1 MKKLFALLLALTMTF
16 QLAQPVW
23 AETVATEPTQTTQTP
38 KEPEET
44 VPESTE
50 PETTEPAVPAQT
62 EAPETTAP
70 ETTEASVPESEEPQ
84 PAADPSAE
92 DVPVPQS
99 DSTGTCGESLTWTL
113 AGGTLTISGSGAMT
127 DYGESNTAPW
137 YSGREQ
143 ITAVVVDR
151 GVTGIGAYAF
161 YGCVNLID
169 ITLPEGLTAIGQYA
183 FTGCSNLGRV
193 EILSGM
199 TTLGS
204 SAFEESGVTEVVLP
218 EGLKTIEYGAFASC
232 ANLRSV
238 SLPSTLENLKS
249 CAFWQCSALTAI
261 TLPQSIRNM
270 EYNCFGRCS
279 SLTEIEIPSQLT
291 TIEAYVFD
299 GCTALKSVTMQE
311 GLKVIRDSAFR
322 GCEALSQI
330 HLPESITELG
340 GGAFS
345 GCKNLT
351 TVNLPQGITKI
362 PSNLFSGCGSLTAIT
377 IPDSVFTIGY
387 SAFSGC
393 SSLEAVEIP
402 TGVSAIGS
410 YAFSRCTSLTEMVI
424 PEGVSGIAD
433 NTFYNCTAL
442 KWVDIPVGVSTIG
455 SYAFS
460 GCEALSQI
468 HLPESITE
476 LGEYAFSDCKNLTTV
491 NLPQGITKIPKALF
505 LNCSSLE
512 AVEIPTGVS
521 AIESSAFI
529 GCTSLTE
536 MVIPEG
542 VSKIGNR
549 TFYNCTS
556 LRQVTLPGGLTEVG
570 QEAFQNCS
578 ALEAIELPEKV
589 TTIGVSTFY
598 GCKML
603 KQITLPDSL
612 TEIGVQ
618 AFQNCSALEA
628 IKLPDK
634 LTSVGK
640 YAFFGCSS
648 LTEMV
653 IPEGVSQIG
662 YETFYNCT
670 SLRQVTLPSSLTEI
684 GQEAFQNCSAL
695 EAIELPDKLTS
706 VGNYTFSG
714 CKALERVDIPASVA
728 AIGESAFSGCAKLT
742 AITFGHRQEN
752 PLTIGEE
759 AFNVGYY
766 GDNVKTRIGVYSVR
780 GIHPAIQGYAWEKR
794 TVTYYNTET
803 IPLEAIAVHAQD
815 DAAEIEVGLPLT
827 FVAELTPFDTTEDP
841 VWSINPDNSTGTA
854 EITAEGVLTGLTP
867 GIVTVRAAAGS
878 DESVYGETQ
887 ISLLP
892 PTGEP
897 DSILVRTAVGAVD
910 EAQLGIPVQMQ
921 AVFQPGNVAD
931 KHVSWSVSNEKIAA
945 IDENGM
951 LTPLALGNVTVYA
964 ESDTYGVE
972 GSCVVKVL
980 RYIDSVTILRDGGTE
995 RTTLGVGEKLELTTL
1010 LTPADTTSDGVTWT
1024 VEEITGQAE
1033 LVTSYGRPVAL
1044 KGIAPGIVRVT
1055 ATAKDYAAVSD
1066 TVELTVTDTVVPYAL
1081 TDGSGNIYFDTATG
1095 TIVRSDNTVRN
1106 VSIPGA
1112 INGVDVTAI
1121 APYVF
1126 HDAGAETITAVSIP
1140 KSLRKIG
1147 SNAFS
1152 YCGKMVSLRFNRL
1165 GELETIGESAFRG
1178 CTALTSL
1185 AIPACVQTIENF
1197 AFSGCS
1203 SMESLRFASDS
1214 RLQSIGESAFIGCDA
1229 LSGVSLPEGLKTVGR
1244 TAFYDCD
1251 KMESLRVPDSVTSIG
1266 ENAFSYCDSLK
1277 SVTISGEMDLKKV
1290 LLNDTLDTLTLSGTF
1305 VQKAVSA
1312 RNVKLLDTITEVRDG
1327 AFEWQRIEQLILSQ
1341 NLKTIGAEAFE
1352 GTEITSVTLPEGIV
1366 SLGKRAFAEC
1376 SKLTTVNLPD
1386 SLQSIGQ
1393 DCFEGCSNL
1402 NILDLSSVPDTFVE
1416 RETKL
1421 DDRGVVPPVLVRATG
1436 GKVSGSWWAKSV
1448 EGNYDSEVAFVY
1460 WSNGS
1465 YYLAPESSGRFMLVY
1480 RDEYTGA
1487 QGMKIAQARSGLVIR
1502 PSDVGYL
1509 TGGQSLQLSA
1519 YMMPENTAAQVTW
1532 SLGAGDEAYASLSQ
1546 TGLLKV
1552 SSGVNVTRQI
1562 TVTAL
1567 PKNGGDAAVLKLWL
1581 VPRTTGLEILRN
1593 GESVGS
1599 EVNADMA
1606 SAPSMTLTVR
1616 FQPEDAAPDVVWIS
1630 SDAKVADV
1638 DNGVVTFLKPGTAVI
1653 KAMATDGSKVSAQV
1667 KINVT
1672 YVDGAKKLTL
1682 TTDAA
1687 SLQPGQ
1693 TARLTLKGSGEIP
1706 ADMVSY
1712 TLQNDL
1718 GTVENG
1724 VFTAGEKPGA
1734 VTVTA
1739 AIQGDPLK
1747 RTASVKLT
1755 VTPLLVNKLEM
1766 EAHDDRFQME
1776 DQAGETLL
1784 IIDKQSAQGCS
1795 FPLTL
1800 SARDY
1805 RDEPMENYS
1814 VTYASTDTSIA
1825 TVTAKGVVTLKP
1837 GANGQCAIVAT
1848 VKDAGKATARLWISV
1863 RDYSPR
1869 LESSKLTLNT
1879 ALTDAAVSTGFVESY
1894 GNGVTGVSV
1903 TNDNRFTAGFAAS
1916 RLTLRPA
1923 APLPNGRYNLTVEAR
1938 CADGK
1943 TYSYALNLQ
1952 VKNVLPKVTVKQT
1965 ARLNLFCAGAETT
1978 LTVAAQGAEVE
1989 NVVLTDNTD
1998 FTVDWQDGTAL
2009 LRLSDSASP
2018 KPNTKAKLE
2027 IHLAGYAQPVIQNLS
2042 ISAGTTVP
2050 KLKLSTPASSLN
2062 TALNPEDLSARVQ
2075 ILEGTSLL
2083 DLSNATVWT
2092 DSALANV
2099 EKDGSDVVLTLRE
2112 PKAASVNLY
2121 IQDASWR
2128 QSVKLTH
2135 KLTVETKLPTLKPN
2149 GAINLNAY
2157 FTQITGSTELVL
2169 SQKNLTLEYVRFVP
2183 AAKAG
2188 TPARTESDKL
2198 TLTFDPAGNRV
2209 TAAAANPDNAPK
2221 AGTYS
2226 FTCTG
2231 VLPGGTEIPGGT
2243 LKITVGKALPK
2254 LKLSASSVKLNR
2266 FLAGQERAS
2275 VTASLSG
2282 FEGCEL
2288 AGFRELEQGLYSGLS
2303 FENGVITASLRDS
2316 NNLGGSYKLTPVV
2329 RHCATGQL
2337 VDLPAAVTLKVAAYN
2352 SDKLSMSL
2360 SAKGKLD
2367 TLDPE
2372 SAIVYTVTR
2381 LTNCQGSLTD
2391 LRLEGPDKDLFRAVL
2406 DSDSN
2411 RIHLTMVPGQTYAT
2425 NVTYQ
2430 VRFRLTVCGREI
2442 LSPVMKFK
2450 VTQTALKF
2458 AAMPVAPIYQAQTG
2472 PLTVR
2477 LTLTAPAG
2485 AAIGDIRLNEKTSAA
2500 FLEAIGGPEGFR
2512 ADPETLTLRFALP
2525 SPGNLRANSTYTV
2538 LLDITPK
2545 GNAENVKPTQVRL
2558 TVKVMK

>member
-1 MKKLFALLLALTMTF
+1 
-16 QLAQPVW
+16 
-23 AETVATEPTQTTQTP
+23 
-38 KEPEET
+38 
-44 VPESTE
+44 
-50 PETTEPAVPAQT
+50 
-62 EAPETTAP
+62 
-70 ETTEASVPESEEPQ
+70 
-84 PAADPSAE
+84 
-92 DVPVPQS
+92 
-99 DSTGTCGESLTWTL
+99 
-113 AGGTLTISGSGAMT
+113 
-127 DYGESNTAPW
+127 
-137 YSGREQ
+137 
-143 ITAVVVDR
+143 
-151 GVTGIGAYAF
+151 
-161 YGCVNLID
+161 
-169 ITLPEGLTAIGQYA
+169 
-183 FTGCSNLGRV
+183 
-193 EILSGM
+193 
-199 TTLGS
+199 
-204 SAFEESGVTEVVLP
+204 
-218 EGLKTIEYGAFASC
+218 
-232 ANLRSV
+232 
-238 SLPSTLENLKS
+238 
-249 CAFWQCSALTAI
+249 
-261 TLPQSIRNM
+261 M

-311 GLKVIRDSAFR
+311 GLKVIGREAFR

-340 GGAFS
+340 ESAFS

-433 NTFYNCTAL
+433 NTFYNCT
-442 KWVDIPVGVSTIG
+442 
-455 SYAFS
+455 
-460 GCEALSQI
+460 
-468 HLPESITE
+468 
-476 LGEYAFSDCKNLTTV
+476 
-491 NLPQGITKIPKALF
+491 
-505 LNCSSLE
+505 
-512 AVEIPTGVS
+512 
-521 AIESSAFI
+521 
-529 GCTSLTE
+529 
-536 MVIPEG
+536 
-542 VSKIGNR
+542 
-549 TFYNCTS
+549 S
-556 LRQVTLPGGLTEVG
+556 LRQVTLPSSLTEIG
-570 QEAFQNCS
+570 QEAFQNCA

-589 TTIGVSTFY
+589 TTIGASAFY

-612 TEIGVQ
+612 TEIGKQ
-618 AFQNCSALEA
+618 AFQDCASLQSVQLPDKLTSVGNYAFSGCSSLKAVEIPTGVTAIGFWAFNRCTSLTEMVIPEGVSKIGNGTFYNCTALRQVTLPDSLTEIGEQA
-628 IKLPDK
+628 FWYCASLQSVQLPDK

-640 YAFFGCSS
+640 YAFSGCSS

-684 GQEAFQNCSAL
+684 GEQAFRDCASLQSVQ
-695 EAIELPDKLTS
+695 LPDKLTS
-706 VGNYTFSG
+706 VGNYAFSG
-714 CKALERVDIPASVA
+714 CTALERVDIPASVS
-728 AIGESAFSGCAKLT
+728 AIGERAFSGCAKLT

-752 PLTIGEE
+752 PLTIGED
-759 AFNVGYY
+759 AFYVGYY
-766 GDNVKTRIGVYSVR
+766 GENVKTRIGVYSVR

-803 IPLEAIAVHAQD
+803 IPLEAIAIHAQD

-827 FVAELTPFDTTEDP
+827 FVAELTPFDTTDDL

-887 ISLLP
+887 ITLLS

-897 DSILVRTAVGAVD
+897 DSILVRTAVGAED

-1185 AIPACVQTIENF
+1185 AIPACVQTIDNF

-1460 WSNGS
+1460 RSDGN
-1465 YYLAPESSGRFMLVY
+1465 YYLVPESSGSFMLVY
-1480 RDEYTGA
+1480 RDDYTGA
-1487 QGMKIAQARSGLVIR
+1487 QGKKLAEARSGLIIR

-1562 TVTAL
+1562 TVTAV

-1606 SAPSMTLTVR
+1606 STPSMTLTVR

-1653 KAMATDGSKVSAQV
+1653 KAMATDGSQVSAQV

-1718 GTVENG
+1718 GAVENG

-1805 RDEPMENYS
+1805 RDEPMEDYS

-1869 LESSKLTLNT
+1869 LESGKLTLNT

-1894 GNGVTGVSV
+1894 GNSVTGVSV
-1903 TNDNRFTAGFAAS
+1903 INDNRFTAEFAAS
-1916 RLTLRPA
+1916 RLILRPA
-1923 APLPNGRYNLTVEAR
+1923 APLPNGNYNLTVEAR

-2062 TALNPEDLSARVQ
+2062 TALNPENLSARVQ

-2092 DSALANV
+2092 DSALADV

-2316 NNLGGSYKLTPVV
+2316 NDLGGSYKLTPVV

-2372 SAIVYTVTR
+2372 SALVYTVTR

>member
-38 KEPEET
+38 EKTEET

-70 ETTEASVPESEEPQ
+70 ETTEAPAPEQEETQ
-84 PAADPSAE
+84 PAAEPSAE
-92 DVPVPQS
+92 DVPAPQS
-99 DSTGTCGESLTWTL
+99 SDSGTCGENLTWTL

-137 YSGREQ
+137 YSDREQ
-143 ITAVVVDR
+143 ITAVTVDQ

-169 ITLPEGLTAIGQYA
+169 ITLPEGLTAIGEYA
-183 FTGCSNLGRV
+183 FKGCSALGRV

-199 TTLGS
+199 TTLGR
-204 SAFEESGVTEVVLP
+204 SAFRESGITEVVLP
-218 EGLKTIEYGAFASC
+218 EGLKTIGYGAFYNC

-238 SLPSTLENLKS
+238 SLPGTLQDLGSSTFYN
-249 CAFWQCSALTAI
+249 CSALTAI
-261 TLPQSIRNM
+261 TLPQSLTKI
-270 EYNCFGRCS
+270 ESQCFYGCS
-279 SLTEIEIPSQLT
+279 GLTEIEIPSQVT
-291 TIEAYVFD
+291 SIEWGTFQN
-299 GCTALKSVTMQE
+299 CTALKSVTMYE
-311 GLKVIRDSAFR
+311 GLTSVGASAFS
-322 GCEALSQI
+322 GCEALTLVT
-330 HLPESITELG
+330 LPESVTELG
-340 GGAFS
+340 GSVFS

-362 PSNLFSGCGSLTAIT
+362 QNSLFSGCSSLAAIT
-377 IPDSVFTIGY
+377 IPGSVLTIES

-393 SSLEAVEIP
+393 SSLTAVEIP
-402 TGVSAIGS
+402 TGVSTIGS

-424 PEGVSGIAD
+424 PEGVS
-433 NTFYNCTAL
+433 
-442 KWVDIPVGVSTIG
+442 
-455 SYAFS
+455 
-460 GCEALSQI
+460 
-468 HLPESITE
+468 
-476 LGEYAFSDCKNLTTV
+476 
-491 NLPQGITKIPKALF
+491 
-505 LNCSSLE
+505 
-512 AVEIPTGVS
+512 
-521 AIESSAFI
+521 
-529 GCTSLTE
+529 
-536 MVIPEG
+536 
-542 VSKIGNR
+542 KIGNG

-556 LRQVTLPGGLTEVG
+556 LRQVTLPSGLTEIG
-570 QEAFQNCS
+570 QEAFQDC
-578 ALEAIELPEKV
+578 A
-589 TTIGVSTFY
+589 
-598 GCKML
+598 
-603 KQITLPDSL
+603 SL
-612 TEIGVQ
+612 QSVQ
-618 AFQNCSALEA
+618 M
-628 IKLPDK
+628 PDK
-634 LTSVGK
+634 LTSMGK
-640 YAFFGCSS
+640 YAFSGCSS

-653 IPEGVSQIG
+653 IPEGVSSIG
-662 YETFYNCT
+662 YETFYKCT
-670 SLRQVTLPSSLTEI
+670 SL
-684 GQEAFQNCSAL
+684 
-695 EAIELPDKLTS
+695 K
-706 VGNYTFSG
+706 
-714 CKALERVDIPASVA
+714 RVDIPASVA
-728 AIGESAFSGCAKLT
+728 AIGERAFSGCAKLT
-742 AITFGHRQEN
+742 TITFGHRQEA
-752 PLTIGEE
+752 PLTIGED
-759 AFNVGYY
+759 AFYVDYY

-815 DAAEIEVGLPLT
+815 DAAQIEVGLPLT
-827 FVAELTPFDTTEDP
+827 FVAELTPFDTTDDL

-867 GIVTVRAAAGS
+867 GIVTVRATARN
-878 DESVYGETQ
+878 DESVYGEVTVT
-887 ISLLP
+887 LLP

-897 DSILVRTAVGAVD
+897 DAILVRTAEGPED
-910 EAQLGIPVQMQ
+910 EAQLGVPVQMKV
-921 AVFQPGNVAD
+921 VFQPGNVAD
-931 KHVSWSVSNEKIAA
+931 KTVKWSVSDETAA
-945 IDENGM
+945 TIDENGV
-951 LTPLALGNVTVYA
+951 LTPLKLGTVMVYA
-964 ESDTYGVE
+964 ESETYGAQ
-972 GSCVVKVL
+972 GSRELKIL
-980 RYIDSVTILRDGGTE
+980 RYADDITILRDGGTE
-995 RTTLGVGEKLELTTL
+995 RTTLGVGEKLPLSVLMSPENTT
-1010 LTPADTTSDGVTWT
+1010 TKDVTWT
-1024 VEEITGQAE
+1024 VTDGTGHAEISKGNSSR
-1033 LVTSYGRPVAL
+1033 LPYL
-1044 KGIAPGIVRVT
+1044 KGITPGTVILT
-1055 ATAKDYAAVSD
+1055 ATANDYRGIS
-1066 TVELTVTDTVVPYAL
+1066 TWIELTVTDTVVPYAL
-1081 TDGSGNIYFDTATG
+1081 ADGSGNLYFNTETG
-1095 TIVRSDNTVRN
+1095 SIVASDSGVKNVTI
-1106 VSIPGA
+1106 PA
-1112 INGVDVTAI
+1112 KINGVEVRAI

-1126 HDAGAETITAVSIP
+1126 DDAGRSVTNLTLPKTLRVIGYSAFYDCYALKTI
-1140 KSLRKIG
+1140 
-1147 SNAFS
+1147 
-1152 YCGKMVSLRFNRL
+1152 RFATG
-1165 GELETIGESAFRG
+1165 GELETIEGYAFKDCG
-1178 CTALTSL
+1178 KLTA
-1185 AIPACVQTIENF
+1185 VN
-1197 AFSGCS
+1197 
-1203 SMESLRFASDS
+1203 
-1214 RLQSIGESAFIGCDA
+1214 
-1229 LSGVSLPEGLKTVGR
+1229 LPEGLKTIGVY
-1244 TAFYDCD
+1244 AFGNEY
-1251 KMESLRVPDSVTSIG
+1251 EATSLIIPDSVESIG
-1266 ENAFSYCDSLK
+1266 KYAFDSFYGLK
-1277 SVTISGEMDLKKV
+1277 TMKVSGERDL
-1290 LLNDTLDTLTLSGTF
+1290 T
-1305 VQKAVSA
+1305 
-1312 RNVKLLDTITEVRDG
+1312 NVFSTNKTLDTITYTGSYMREGTCSRPSAKTVILEDTITEIRDS
-1327 AFEWQRIEQLILSQ
+1327 ALSCEAMETIKLSK
-1341 NLKTIGAEAFE
+1341 NLKTIERHGLYLCYKL
-1352 GTEITSVTLPEGIV
+1352 TSVTLPDGIET
-1366 SLGKRAFAEC
+1366 LGEEAFSEC
-1376 SKLTTVNLPD
+1376 YNLETINLPD
-1386 SLQSIGQ
+1386 SLQSIGKA
-1393 DCFEGCSNL
+1393 CFTWCQNL
-1402 NILDLSSVPDTFVE
+1402 QLMDVSKVPDVIVE
-1416 RETKL
+1416 AETNL
-1421 DDRGVVPPVLVRATG
+1421 DTYGVVPPVLVRATNGQVKDYWYLVNEKDNREIAQIYTVRTG
-1436 GKVSGSWWAKSV
+1436 GKDTTYLYAKSGGRV
-1448 EGNYDSEVAFVY
+1448 KL
-1460 WSNGS
+1460 
-1465 YYLAPESSGRFMLVY
+1465 YYA
-1480 RDEYTGA
+1480 DQYTGA
-1487 QGMKIAQARSGLVIR
+1487 IGTKIIEIKAGLVIR

-1562 TVTAL
+1562 TVTAV

-1581 VPRTTGLEILRN
+1581 VPKTTGLEILRN
-1593 GESVGS
+1593 GESVGG
-1599 EVNADMA
+1599 ELNADMA

-1616 FQPEDAAPDVVWIS
+1616 FQPEDAAPDVVWVS

-1712 TLQNDL
+1712 TLPNNL

-1869 LESSKLTLNT
+1869 LESGKLTLNT

-1903 TNDNRFTAGFAAS
+1903 TNDSRFTAEFAS
-1916 RLTLRPA
+1916 NRLTLRPA
-1923 APLPNGRYNLTVEAR
+1923 APLPNGNYNLTVEAR

-2050 KLKLSTPASSLN
+2050 RLKLSTPASSLN

-2092 DSALANV
+2092 DSALADV

-2169 SQKNLTLEYVRFVP
+2169 SQKNLTLEDVRFVP

-2275 VTASLSG
+2275 VTAGLSG

-2316 NNLGGSYKLTPVV
+2316 DDLGGSYKLTPVV

-2372 SAIVYTVTR
+2372 SALVYTVTR
-2381 LTNCQGSLTD
+2381 LTNCQGRLTD

-2512 ADPETLTLRFALP
+2512 TDQETLTLRFALP

>member
-38 KEPEET
+38 EEPEET
-44 VPESTE
+44 VPELTEPKTTE
-50 PETTEPAVPAQT
+50 PEVPAQT

-84 PAADPSAE
+84 RDAEPSAE

-137 YSGREQ
+137 YSVREQ
-143 ITAVVVDR
+143 VTAVMVDR

-169 ITLPEGLTAIGQYA
+169 ITLPEGLTAIGEYA
-183 FTGCSNLGRV
+183 FKGCSALGRV

-199 TTLGS
+199 TTLGYD
-204 SAFEESGVTEVVLP
+204 AFRESGITEVVLP
-218 EGLKTIEYGAFASC
+218 EGLKTIGNDAFYNC

-238 SLPSTLENLKS
+238 SLPSTLQNLGS
-249 CAFWQCSALTAI
+249 YAFYKCSALTAI
-261 TLPQSIRNM
+261 TLPQSLTKM
-270 EYNCFGRCS
+270 GYECFELCT

-291 TIEAYVFD
+291 TIGSNVFD
-299 GCTALKSVTMQE
+299 GCTALKSVTLPE
-311 GLKVIRDSAFR
+311 GLKVIGAYAFG
-322 GCEALSQI
+322 GCEALTQI
-330 HLPESITELG
+330 HLPESTTELRS
-340 GGAFS
+340 GAFS

-351 TVNLPQGITKI
+351 TINLPQGITKI
-362 PSNLFSGCGSLTAIT
+362 QNSLFSDCTSLAAIT
-377 IPDSVFTIGY
+377 IPDSVLTIES

-393 SSLEAVEIP
+393 SSLTAVEIP
-402 TGVSAIGS
+402 TGVSTIGTL
-410 YAFSRCTSLTEMVI
+410 AFSRCALLTEMVI
-424 PEGVSGIAD
+424 PEGVSSIAYG
-433 NTFYNCTAL
+433 TFYNCTAL
-442 KWVDIPVGVSTIG
+442 K
-455 SYAFS
+455 
-460 GCEALSQI
+460 
-468 HLPESITE
+468 
-476 LGEYAFSDCKNLTTV
+476 
-491 NLPQGITKIPKALF
+491 KI
-505 LNCSSLE
+505 
-512 AVEIPTGVS
+512 
-521 AIESSAFI
+521 
-529 GCTSLTE
+529 
-536 MVIPEG
+536 
-542 VSKIGNR
+542 
-549 TFYNCTS
+549 
-556 LRQVTLPGGLTEVG
+556 TLPGGLTEIG
-570 QEAFQNCS
+570 EEAFENCS

-589 TTIGVSTFY
+589 TTIGASAFS

-603 KQITLPDSL
+603 KQITLP
-612 TEIGVQ
+612 
-618 AFQNCSALEA
+618 
-628 IKLPDK
+628 
-634 LTSVGK
+634 
-640 YAFFGCSS
+640 
-648 LTEMV
+648 
-653 IPEGVSQIG
+653 
-662 YETFYNCT
+662 
-670 SLRQVTLPSSLTEI
+670 SSLTEI
-684 GQEAFQNCSAL
+684 GEQAFRDCASLQSVQ
-695 EAIELPDKLTS
+695 LPDKLTS

-728 AIGESAFSGCAKLT
+728 AIGERAFSGCAKLT
-742 AITFGHRQEN
+742 AITFDHRQEN
-752 PLTIGEE
+752 PLTIGVD

-803 IPLEAIAVHAQD
+803 IPLEAIAIHAQN

-827 FVAELTPFDTTEDP
+827 FVAELTPFDTTDDL

-854 EITAEGVLTGLTP
+854 EITQDGVLTGLTP
-867 GIVTVRAAAGS
+867 GIVTVRAAARS

-887 ISLLP
+887 ISLLS

-931 KHVSWSVSNEKIAA
+931 KTVKWSVSDETAA
-945 IDENGM
+945 TIDENGV
-951 LTPLALGNVTVYA
+951 LTPLKLGTVMVYA
-964 ESDTYGVE
+964 ESETYGAQ
-972 GSCVVKVL
+972 GSCELKIL
-980 RYIDSVTILRDGGTE
+980 RYADDITILRDGGTE
-995 RTTLGVGEKLELTTL
+995 RTTLGVGEKLPLSVLMSPENTT
-1010 LTPADTTSDGVTWT
+1010 TKDVTWT
-1024 VEEITGQAE
+1024 VTDGTGHAEISKGNSSR
-1033 LVTSYGRPVAL
+1033 LPYL
-1044 KGIAPGIVRVT
+1044 KGITPGTVILT
-1055 ATAKDYAAVSD
+1055 ATANDYRGIS
-1066 TVELTVTDTVVPYAL
+1066 TWIELTVTDTVVPYAL
-1081 TDGSGNIYFDTATG
+1081 ADGSGNLYFNTETG
-1095 TIVRSDNTVRN
+1095 SIVASDSGVKNVTI
-1106 VSIPGA
+1106 PA
-1112 INGVDVTAI
+1112 KINGVEVRAI

-1126 HDAGAETITAVSIP
+1126 DDAGRSVTNLTLPKTLRVIGYSAFYDCYALKTI
-1140 KSLRKIG
+1140 
-1147 SNAFS
+1147 
-1152 YCGKMVSLRFNRL
+1152 RFATG
-1165 GELETIGESAFRG
+1165 GELETIEGYAFKDCG
-1178 CTALTSL
+1178 KLTA
-1185 AIPACVQTIENF
+1185 VN
-1197 AFSGCS
+1197 
-1203 SMESLRFASDS
+1203 
-1214 RLQSIGESAFIGCDA
+1214 
-1229 LSGVSLPEGLKTVGR
+1229 LPEGLKTIGVY
-1244 TAFYDCD
+1244 AFGNEY
-1251 KMESLRVPDSVTSIG
+1251 EATSLIIPDSVESIG
-1266 ENAFSYCDSLK
+1266 KYAFDSFYGLK
-1277 SVTISGEMDLKKV
+1277 TMKVSGERDL
-1290 LLNDTLDTLTLSGTF
+1290 T
-1305 VQKAVSA
+1305 
-1312 RNVKLLDTITEVRDG
+1312 NVFSTNKTLDTITYTGSYMREGTCSRPSAKTVILEDTITEIRDS
-1327 AFEWQRIEQLILSQ
+1327 ALSCEAMETIKLSK
-1341 NLKTIGAEAFE
+1341 NLKTIERHGLYFCYEL
-1352 GTEITSVTLPEGIV
+1352 TSVTLPDGIET
-1366 SLGKRAFAEC
+1366 LGEEAFSEC
-1376 SKLTTVNLPD
+1376 YKLETINLPD
-1386 SLQSIGQ
+1386 SLQSIGKS
-1393 DCFEGCSNL
+1393 CFTWCQNL
-1402 NILDLSSVPDTFVE
+1402 QLMDVSKVPDVIVE
-1416 RETKL
+1416 AETNL
-1421 DDRGVVPPVLVRATG
+1421 DAYGVVPPVLVRATNGQVKDYWYLVNVEGEKDNREIAQIYTDWTG
-1436 GKVSGSWWAKSV
+1436 GKDTTYLYAKSGGRV
-1448 EGNYDSEVAFVY
+1448 KL
-1460 WSNGS
+1460 
-1465 YYLAPESSGRFMLVY
+1465 YYA
-1480 RDEYTGA
+1480 DQYTGA
-1487 QGMKIAQARSGLVIR
+1487 IGTKIIEIKAGLVIR

-1519 YMMPENTAAQVTW
+1519 RMMPEDIAAQVTW

-1552 SSGVNVTRQI
+1552 NSGVNVTRQI
-1562 TVTAL
+1562 TVTVL

-1593 GESVGS
+1593 GESVGG
-1599 EVNADMA
+1599 ELNADMA

-1653 KAMATDGSKVSAQV
+1653 KAMATDGSQVSAQV

-1712 TLQNDL
+1712 TLPNDL

-1784 IIDKQSAQGCS
+1784 IIDKQSAQGCN

-1805 RDEPMENYS
+1805 RDEPMEKYS

-1894 GNGVTGVSV
+1894 GNSVTGVSV
-1903 TNDNRFTAGFAAS
+1903 TNDNRFTAEFAAN

-1923 APLPNGRYNLTVEAR
+1923 APLPNGRYNLTVEAQ

-1989 NVVLTDNTD
+1989 NVVLTANTD

-2050 KLKLSTPASSLN
+2050 RLKLSTPASSLN
-2062 TALNPEDLSARVQ
+2062 TALNPENLSARVQ

-2092 DSALANV
+2092 DSALADV

-2135 KLTVETKLPTLKPN
+2135 KLTVETKLPTLKPA
-2149 GAINLNAY
+2149 GAINLNAF

-2169 SQKNLTLEYVRFVP
+2169 SQKNLTLEGVRFVP
-2183 AAKAG
+2183 AARAG

-2198 TLTFDPAGNRV
+2198 TLTFDRAGNRV

-2316 NNLGGSYKLTPVV
+2316 NDLGGSYKLTPVV
-2329 RHCATGQL
+2329 RHRATGQL
-2337 VDLPAAVTLKVAAYN
+2337 VDLPAAVTLRVTAYN

-2372 SAIVYTVTR
+2372 STIVYTVTR
-2381 LTNCQGSLTD
+2381 LTNCQGRLTD

-2512 ADPETLTLRFALP
+2512 ADPETMTLRFALP

>member
-38 KEPEET
+38 EET
-44 VPESTE
+44 VPDVSE
-50 PETTEPAVPAQT
+50 PDTTEPAIPAQT

-84 PAADPSAE
+84 PDAEPSAE

-99 DSTGTCGESLTWTL
+99 DSTGVCGESLTWTL

-169 ITLPEGLTAIGQYA
+169 ITLPEGLTAIGEYA
-183 FTGCSNLGRV
+183 FKGCSALGRV
-193 EILSGM
+193 EILNGM
-199 TTLGS
+199 TTLGYD
-204 SAFEESGVTEVVLP
+204 AFRESGITEVVLP
-218 EGLKTIEYGAFASC
+218 EGLKTIEYGAFYNC
-232 ANLRSV
+232 ANLRGV
-238 SLPSTLENLKS
+238 SLPSTLQNLGGY
-249 CAFWQCSALTAI
+249 AFYKCSALTAI
-261 TLPQSIRNM
+261 ILPQNLTKMGSF
-270 EYNCFGRCS
+270 CFDSCTG
-279 SLTEIEIPSQLT
+279 LTEIEIPSQLT
-291 TIEAYVFD
+291 TIEMYAFR
-299 GCTALKSVTMQE
+299 GCTALRSVTLPE
-311 GLKVIRDSAFR
+311 GLNVIETSAFSN
-322 GCEALSQI
+322 CEELTQI

-340 GGAFS
+340 GSAFS

-351 TVNLPQGITKI
+351 TVNLPQGITKLQN
-362 PSNLFSGCGSLTAIT
+362 SLFYDCSSLAAIT
-377 IPDSVFTIGY
+377 IPDSVLTIES

-393 SSLEAVEIP
+393 SSLTAVEIP
-402 TGVSAIGS
+402 TGVSTIGS
-410 YAFSRCTSLTEMVI
+410 WAFSKCTSLTEIVI
-424 PEGVSGIAD
+424 PEGVTGIAYG
-433 NTFYNCTAL
+433 TFYNCTAL
-442 KWVDIPVGVSTIG
+442 
-455 SYAFS
+455 
-460 GCEALSQI
+460 E
-468 HLPESITE
+468 
-476 LGEYAFSDCKNLTTV
+476 
-491 NLPQGITKIPKALF
+491 KI
-505 LNCSSLE
+505 
-512 AVEIPTGVS
+512 
-521 AIESSAFI
+521 
-529 GCTSLTE
+529 
-536 MVIPEG
+536 
-542 VSKIGNR
+542 
-549 TFYNCTS
+549 
-556 LRQVTLPGGLTEVG
+556 TLPGGLTEIG
-570 QEAFQNCS
+570 EQAFSNCS
-578 ALEAIELPEKV
+578 ALQAIELPEKV
-589 TTIGVSTFY
+589 TTIGARAFY

-612 TEIGVQ
+612 TEIGQSAFVNCASLQSVQ
-618 AFQNCSALEA
+618 
-628 IKLPDK
+628 LPD
-634 LTSVGK
+634 
-640 YAFFGCSS
+640 
-648 LTEMV
+648 
-653 IPEGVSQIG
+653 
-662 YETFYNCT
+662 
-670 SLRQVTLPSSLTEI
+670 R
-684 GQEAFQNCSAL
+684 
-695 EAIELPDKLTS
+695 LTS

-714 CKALERVDIPASVA
+714 CTALERVDIPASVA
-728 AIGESAFSGCAKLT
+728 AIGESAFYGCAKLT
-742 AITFGHRQEN
+742 AITFGHRQED
-752 PLTIGEE
+752 PLTIGVD

-766 GDNVKTRIGVYSVR
+766 VDNVKTRIGVYSVR
-780 GIHPAIQGYAWEKR
+780 GIHPAIQSYAWEKR
-794 TVTYYNTET
+794 TVTYYNTEF

-827 FVAELTPFDTTEDP
+827 FVAELTPFDTTDDL

-887 ISLLP
+887 ITLLS

-931 KHVSWSVSNEKIAA
+931 KHVTWSVSNEKIAA

-980 RYIDSVTILRDGGTE
+980 RYADGVTVLRNGGTE
-995 RTTLGVGEKLELTTL
+995 RTTLGVGEKLSITAL
-1010 LTPADTTSDGVTWT
+1010 LSPADTTSKDVTWT
-1024 VEEITGQAE
+1024 VEELTGQAE
-1033 LVTSYGRPVAL
+1033 LVNMGTYGRPMEIRGV
-1044 KGIAPGIVRVT
+1044 APGTVRLT
-1055 ATAKDYAAVSD
+1055 ATVKDYAAVSA
-1066 TVELTVTDTVVPYAL
+1066 TVELTVTDTVIPYAL
-1081 TDGSGNIYFDTATG
+1081 ADGSGNIYFDTATG
-1095 TIVRSDNTVRN
+1095 TIVRSDNTVQN
-1106 VSIPGA
+1106 VSIPA
-1112 INGVDVTAI
+1112 SINGVAVTSI

-1126 HDAGAETITAVSIP
+1126 HDGGYGTITAVTIP
-1140 KSLRKIG
+1140 KSMREIG
-1147 SNAFS
+1147 SHAFWS
-1152 YCGKMVSLRFNRL
+1152 CSKMTSLRFA
-1165 GELETIGESAFRG
+1165 GGSELETIGEYAFHT
-1178 CTALTSL
+1178 CNTLTSVS
-1185 AIPACVQTIENF
+1185 IPASVKTIENF
-1197 AFSGCS
+1197 AFYGCS
-1203 SMESLRFASDS
+1203 KMESLRFASGS

-1244 TAFYDCD
+1244 TAFYNCD
-1251 KMESLRVPDSVTSIG
+1251 KMEYLRVPDSVTSIG

-1352 GTEITSVTLPEGIV
+1352 GTEITSMTLPEGIV

-1376 SKLTTVNLPD
+1376 GKLTTVNLPD

-1436 GKVSGSWWAKSV
+1436 GKVSGAWWAESV
-1448 EGNYDSEVAFVY
+1448 DGVSHSDDVAFIY
-1460 WSNGS
+1460 QWKGE
-1465 YYLAPESSGRFMLVY
+1465 YYLVPEASGSFVLVY
-1480 RDEYTGA
+1480 QDQYTGA
-1487 QGMKIAQARSGLVIR
+1487 QGKKLARASSGLVIR

-1519 YMMPENTAAQVTW
+1519 RMMPENIAAQVTW

-1562 TVTAL
+1562 TVTAV

-1581 VPRTTGLEILRN
+1581 VPKTTGLEILRN
-1593 GESVGS
+1593 GESVGG
-1599 EVNADMA
+1599 ELNADMA
-1606 SAPSMTLTVR
+1606 STPSMTLTVR

-1653 KAMATDGSKVSAQV
+1653 KAMATDGSQVSAQV

-1706 ADMVSY
+1706 TDMVSY
-1712 TLQNDL
+1712 TLPNDL

-1724 VFTAGEKPGA
+1724 VFTAGEEPGA

-1903 TNDNRFTAGFAAS
+1903 TNDNRFTAEFAAS
-1916 RLTLRPA
+1916 RLILRPA
-1923 APLPNGRYNLTVEAR
+1923 APLPNGNYNLTVEAR

-1943 TYSYALNLQ
+1943 TYSYAQNLQ

-2050 KLKLSTPASSLN
+2050 RLKLSAAASSLN

-2092 DSALANV
+2092 DSALADV

-2169 SQKNLTLEYVRFVP
+2169 SQKNLTLEDVRFVP

-2198 TLTFDPAGNRV
+2198 TLTFDRAGNRV
-2209 TAAAANPDNAPK
+2209 TAAATNPDNAPK

-2282 FEGCEL
+2282 FDGCEL

-2316 NNLGGSYKLTPVV
+2316 SDLGGSYKLTPVV
-2329 RHCATGQL
+2329 RHCATGQV
-2337 VDLPAAVTLKVAAYN
+2337 VDLPAAVTLKVTAYN

-2372 SAIVYTVTR
+2372 SAIMYTVTK
-2381 LTNCQGSLTD
+2381 LTNCQGRLTD

>member
-38 KEPEET
+38 EKTEET

-50 PETTEPAVPAQT
+50 PETKEPAVPAQT
-62 EAPETTAP
+62 EAPETTVP
-70 ETTEASVPESEEPQ
+70 ETTEASVPESGEPQ
-84 PAADPSAE
+84 PDAESSAE

-151 GVTGIGAYAF
+151 GVTAIGAYAF

-199 TTLGS
+199 TTLGDE
-204 SAFEESGVTEVVLP
+204 AFRESGVTEVVLP

-261 TLPQSIRNM
+261 TLPQSIRSM
-270 EYNCFGRCS
+270 EYNCFGRCT

-291 TIEAYVFD
+291 TIEACVFD

-362 PSNLFSGCGSLTAIT
+362 PNNLFSGCSSLTAIT

-387 SAFSGC
+387 SAFSDC
-393 SSLEAVEIP
+393 SSLETVEIP
-402 TGVSAIGS
+402 TGVSTIES
-410 YAFSRCTSLTEMVI
+410 YAFSGCTSLMEMVI
-424 PEGVSGIAD
+424 PKGVSGIAD
-433 NTFYNCTAL
+433 NTFYNCTSL
-442 KWVDIPVGVSTIG
+442 RLVK
-455 SYAFS
+455 
-460 GCEALSQI
+460 
-468 HLPESITE
+468 LPS
-476 LGEYAFSDCKNLTTV
+476 
-491 NLPQGITKIPKALF
+491 
-505 LNCSSLE
+505 
-512 AVEIPTGVS
+512 
-521 AIESSAFI
+521 
-529 GCTSLTE
+529 SLTE
-536 MVIPEG
+536 I
-542 VSKIGNR
+542 
-549 TFYNCTS
+549 
-556 LRQVTLPGGLTEVG
+556 G
-570 QEAFQNCS
+570 QEAFQNCA

-589 TTIGVSTFY
+589 TTIGASAFY

-612 TEIGVQ
+612 TEIGKQ
-618 AFQNCSALEA
+618 AFQDCASLQSVQ
-628 IKLPDK
+628 LPDK
-634 LTSVGK
+634 LTSVGN
-640 YAFFGCSS
+640 YAFSGCSSLTAVEIPTGVTAIGFWAFNRCTS

-653 IPEGVSQIG
+653 IPEGVSKIG
-662 YETFYNCT
+662 NGTFYNCT
-670 SLRQVTLPSSLTEI
+670 SLRQVTLPSGLTEI
-684 GQEAFQNCSAL
+684 GQEAFWYCSAL
-695 EAIELPDKLTS
+695 EVIELPEKVTTIGASAFYGCKMLKQITLPDSLTEIGKQAFQDCASLQSVQLPDKLTS

-714 CKALERVDIPASVA
+714 CKALERVDIPASVS
-728 AIGESAFSGCAKLT
+728 AIGERAFSGCAKLT
-742 AITFGHRQEN
+742 AITFGHRQED
-752 PLTIGEE
+752 PLTIGED
-759 AFNVGYY
+759 AFYIGYY

-794 TVTYYNTET
+794 TVTYYNTEF
-803 IPLEAIAVHAQD
+803 IPLEAIAIHAQD

-827 FVAELTPFDTTEDP
+827 FVAELTPFDTTDDL

-854 EITAEGVLTGLTP
+854 EITQDGVLTGLTP
-867 GIVTVRAAAGS
+867 GIVTVRATARN
-878 DESVYGETQ
+878 DESVYGEVTVT
-887 ISLLP
+887 LLP

-897 DSILVRTAVGAVD
+897 DAILVRTAEGPED
-910 EAQLGIPVQMQ
+910 EAQLGVPVQMKV
-921 AVFQPGNVAD
+921 VFQPGNVAD
-931 KHVSWSVSNEKIAA
+931 KTVKWSVSDETAA
-945 IDENGM
+945 TIDENGV
-951 LTPLALGNVTVYA
+951 LTPLKLGTVMVYA
-964 ESDTYGVE
+964 ESETYGAQ
-972 GSCVVKVL
+972 GSCELKIL
-980 RYIDSVTILRDGGTE
+980 RYADDITILRDGGTE
-995 RTTLGVGEKLELTTL
+995 RTTLGVGEKLPLSVLMSPENTT
-1010 LTPADTTSDGVTWT
+1010 TKDVTWT
-1024 VEEITGQAE
+1024 VTDGTGHAEISKGNSSR
-1033 LVTSYGRPVAL
+1033 LPYL
-1044 KGIAPGIVRVT
+1044 KGITPGTVILT
-1055 ATAKDYAAVSD
+1055 ATANDYRGIS
-1066 TVELTVTDTVVPYAL
+1066 TWIELTVTDTVVPYAL
-1081 TDGSGNIYFDTATG
+1081 ADGSGNLYFNTETG
-1095 TIVRSDNTVRN
+1095 SIVASDSGVKNVTI
-1106 VSIPGA
+1106 PA
-1112 INGVDVTAI
+1112 KINGVEVRAI

-1126 HDAGAETITAVSIP
+1126 DDAGRSVTNLILPKTLRVIGYSAFYDCYALKTI
-1140 KSLRKIG
+1140 
-1147 SNAFS
+1147 
-1152 YCGKMVSLRFNRL
+1152 RFATG
-1165 GELETIGESAFRG
+1165 GELETIEGYAFKDCG
-1178 CTALTSL
+1178 KLTA
-1185 AIPACVQTIENF
+1185 VN
-1197 AFSGCS
+1197 
-1203 SMESLRFASDS
+1203 
-1214 RLQSIGESAFIGCDA
+1214 
-1229 LSGVSLPEGLKTVGR
+1229 LPEGLKTIGVY
-1244 TAFYDCD
+1244 AFGNEY
-1251 KMESLRVPDSVTSIG
+1251 EATSLIIPDSVESIG
-1266 ENAFSYCDSLK
+1266 KYAFDSFYGLK
-1277 SVTISGEMDLKKV
+1277 TMKVSGERDL
-1290 LLNDTLDTLTLSGTF
+1290 T
-1305 VQKAVSA
+1305 
-1312 RNVKLLDTITEVRDG
+1312 NVFSTNKTLDTITYTCSYMREGTCSRPSAKTVILEDTITEIRDS
-1327 AFEWQRIEQLILSQ
+1327 ALSCEAMETIKLSK
-1341 NLKTIGAEAFE
+1341 NLKTIERHGLYLCYKL
-1352 GTEITSVTLPEGIV
+1352 TSVTLPDGIET
-1366 SLGKRAFAEC
+1366 LGEEAFSEC
-1376 SKLTTVNLPD
+1376 YNLETINLPD
-1386 SLQSIGQ
+1386 SLQSIGKA
-1393 DCFEGCSNL
+1393 CFTWCQNL
-1402 NILDLSSVPDTFVE
+1402 QLMDVSKVPDVIVE
-1416 RETKL
+1416 AETNL
-1421 DDRGVVPPVLVRATG
+1421 DTYGVVPPVLVRATNGQVKDYWYLVNEKDNREIAQIYTVRTG
-1436 GKVSGSWWAKSV
+1436 GKDTTYLYAKSGGRV
-1448 EGNYDSEVAFVY
+1448 KL
-1460 WSNGS
+1460 
-1465 YYLAPESSGRFMLVY
+1465 YYA
-1480 RDEYTGA
+1480 DQYTGA
-1487 QGMKIAQARSGLVIR
+1487 IGTKIIEIKAGLVIR

-1562 TVTAL
+1562 TVTAV

-1593 GESVGS
+1593 GESVGG
-1599 EVNADMA
+1599 ELNADMA
-1606 SAPSMTLTVR
+1606 STPSMTLTVR

-1653 KAMATDGSKVSAQV
+1653 KAMATDGSQVSAQV

-1903 TNDNRFTAGFAAS
+1903 TNDSRFTAEFAS
-1916 RLTLRPA
+1916 NRLTLRPA

-2050 KLKLSTPASSLN
+2050 KLKLSAAASSLN

-2092 DSALANV
+2092 DSALADV

-2135 KLTVETKLPTLKPN
+2135 KLTVETKLPTLKPA
-2149 GAINLNAY
+2149 GAINLNAF

-2169 SQKNLTLEYVRFVP
+2169 SQKNLTLEDVRFVP

-2316 NNLGGSYKLTPVV
+2316 NDLGGSYKLTPVV

-2337 VDLPAAVTLKVAAYN
+2337 VDLPAAVTLKVTAYN

-2372 SAIVYTVTR
+2372 SALVYTVTR
-2381 LTNCQGSLTD
+2381 LTNCQGRLTD

-2411 RIHLTMVPGQTYAT
+2411 KIHLTMVPGQTYAT

-2477 LTLTAPAG
+2477 LTLTAPVG

>member
-38 KEPEET
+38 EETEET

-62 EAPETTAP
+62 EATETTAP

-84 PAADPSAE
+84 PDAEPSAE

-99 DSTGTCGESLTWTL
+99 DSTGVCGESLTWTL

-127 DYGESNTAPW
+127 DYNESNTAPW

-169 ITLPEGLTAIGQYA
+169 ITLPEGLTAIGEYA
-183 FTGCSNLGRV
+183 FKGCSALGRV
-193 EILSGM
+193 EILNGM
-199 TTLGS
+199 TTLGYD
-204 SAFEESGVTEVVLP
+204 AFRESGITEVVLP
-218 EGLKTIEYGAFASC
+218 EGLKTIEYGAFYNC
-232 ANLRSV
+232 ANLRGV
-238 SLPSTLENLKS
+238 SLPSTLQNLGGY
-249 CAFWQCSALTAI
+249 AFYKCSALTEI
-261 TLPQSIRNM
+261 TLPQNLTKMGSF
-270 EYNCFGRCS
+270 CFDSCTG
-279 SLTEIEIPSQLT
+279 LTEIEIPSQLT
-291 TIEAYVFD
+291 TIEMYAFR
-299 GCTALKSVTMQE
+299 GCTALRSVTLPE
-311 GLKVIRDSAFR
+311 GLNVIETSAFSN
-322 GCEALSQI
+322 CEELTQI
-330 HLPESITELG
+330 HLSESITELG
-340 GGAFS
+340 GSAFS

-362 PSNLFSGCGSLTAIT
+362 QNSLFYDCSSLAAIT
-377 IPDSVFTIGY
+377 IPGSVLTIENN
-387 SAFSGC
+387 AFSGC
-393 SSLEAVEIP
+393 SSLTAVEIP
-402 TGVSAIGS
+402 TGVSTIGTS
-410 YAFSRCTSLTEMVI
+410 AFSRCALLTEMVI
-424 PEGVSGIAD
+424 PEGVSSIAYG
-433 NTFYNCTAL
+433 TIYNCTAL
-442 KWVDIPVGVSTIG
+442 K
-455 SYAFS
+455 
-460 GCEALSQI
+460 
-468 HLPESITE
+468 
-476 LGEYAFSDCKNLTTV
+476 
-491 NLPQGITKIPKALF
+491 KI
-505 LNCSSLE
+505 
-512 AVEIPTGVS
+512 
-521 AIESSAFI
+521 
-529 GCTSLTE
+529 
-536 MVIPEG
+536 
-542 VSKIGNR
+542 
-549 TFYNCTS
+549 
-556 LRQVTLPGGLTEVG
+556 TLPGGLTEIG
-570 QEAFQNCS
+570 EEAFENCS

-589 TTIGVSTFY
+589 TTIGASAFS

-612 TEIGVQ
+612 TEIGQ
-618 AFQNCSALEA
+618 SAFGNCA
-628 IKLPDK
+628 
-634 LTSVGK
+634 
-640 YAFFGCSS
+640 S
-648 LTEMV
+648 LQF
-653 IPEGVSQIG
+653 IQ
-662 YETFYNCT
+662 
-670 SLRQVTLPSSLTEI
+670 
-684 GQEAFQNCSAL
+684 
-695 EAIELPDKLTS
+695 LPDKLTS
-706 VGNYTFSG
+706 VGNYAFSS
-714 CKALERVDIPASVA
+714 CTALKRVDIPASVA
-728 AIGESAFSGCAKLT
+728 AIGKSAFSSCAKLST
-742 AITFGHRQEN
+742 ITFGHRQEN
-752 PLTIGEE
+752 PLTIGVD

-766 GDNVKTRIGVYSVR
+766 VDNVKTRIGVYSVR

-803 IPLEAIAVHAQD
+803 IPLEAIAIHAQD

-827 FVAELTPFDTTEDP
+827 FVAELTPFDTTDDL

-867 GIVTVRAAAGS
+867 GIVTVRAAARS

-887 ISLLP
+887 ITLLP

-931 KHVSWSVSNEKIAA
+931 KHVTWSVSNEKIAA
-945 IDENGM
+945 IDESGL
-951 LTPLALGNVTVYA
+951 LTPLALGSVTVYA
-964 ESDTYGVE
+964 VSETYGDLE

-980 RYIDSVTILRDGGTE
+980 RYADGVTVLRNGGTE
-995 RTTLGVGEKLELTTL
+995 RTTLGVGEKLSITAL
-1010 LTPADTTSDGVTWT
+1010 LSPADTTSKDVTWT
-1024 VEEITGQAE
+1024 VEELTGQAE
-1033 LVTSYGRPVAL
+1033 LVNMGTYGRPMEIRGV
-1044 KGIAPGIVRVT
+1044 APGTVRLT
-1055 ATAKDYAAVSD
+1055 ATVKDYAAVSA
-1066 TVELTVTDTVVPYAL
+1066 TVELTVTDTVIPYAL
-1081 TDGSGNIYFDTATG
+1081 ADGSGNIYFDTATG
-1095 TIVRSDNTVRN
+1095 TIVRSDNTVQN
-1106 VSIPGA
+1106 VSIPA
-1112 INGVDVTAI
+1112 SINGVAVTSI

-1126 HDAGAETITAVSIP
+1126 HDGGYGTITAVTIP
-1140 KSLRKIG
+1140 KSMREIG
-1147 SNAFS
+1147 SHAFWS
-1152 YCGKMVSLRFNRL
+1152 CSKMTSLRFA
-1165 GELETIGESAFRG
+1165 GGSELETIGEYAFHT
-1178 CTALTSL
+1178 CNTLTSVS
-1185 AIPACVQTIENF
+1185 IPASVKTIENF
-1197 AFSGCS
+1197 AFYGCS
-1203 SMESLRFASDS
+1203 KMESLRFASGS
-1214 RLQSIGESAFIGCDA
+1214 NLKSIGEGAFYTCDGLTA
-1229 LSGVSLPEGLKTVGR
+1229 VSLPEGLQSVGKN
-1244 TAFYDCD
+1244 AFYYC
-1251 KMESLRVPDSVTSIG
+1251 KNVETIYVPDTVTSFG
-1266 ENAFSYCDSLK
+1266 ENAFSYCNSLK
-1277 SVTISGEMDLKKV
+1277 NVTITGEENLQKLFCSGVMD
-1290 LLNDTLDTLTLSGTF
+1290 NLTLSGTF
-1305 VQKAVSA
+1305 VQKAYPA
-1312 RNVKLLDTITEVRDG
+1312 KNVTLLDTVTEIRDS
-1327 AFEWQRIEQLILSQ
+1327 AFEGQSVEQLTLGR
-1341 NLKTIGAEAFE
+1341 NLKTIGAQAFE
-1352 GTEITSVTLPEGIV
+1352 YTKITSVTLPEGIV
-1366 SLGKRAFAEC
+1366 TLGERAFASC
-1376 SKLTTVNLPD
+1376 GNLTTVNLPD
-1386 SLQSIGQ
+1386 SLQSVGK
-1393 DCFEGCSNL
+1393 DCFTECGKL

-1416 RETKL
+1416 PETKL

-1436 GKVSGSWWAKSV
+1436 GKVSGAWWAESV
-1448 EGNYDSEVAFVY
+1448 DGVSHSDDVAFIY
-1460 WSNGS
+1460 QLKGE
-1465 YYLAPESSGRFMLVY
+1465 YYLVPEASGSFVLVY
-1480 RDEYTGA
+1480 QDQYTGA
-1487 QGMKIAQARSGLVIR
+1487 QGKKLARASSGLVIR

-1519 YMMPENTAAQVTW
+1519 RMMPENTAAQVTW

-1562 TVTAL
+1562 TVTAV
-1567 PKNGGDAAVLKLWL
+1567 PRNGGDAAVLKLWL

-1599 EVNADMA
+1599 ELNADMA
-1606 SAPSMTLTVR
+1606 STPSMTLTVR

-1630 SDAKVADV
+1630 SDARVADV

-1712 TLQNDL
+1712 TLPNDF
-1718 GTVENG
+1718 GAVENG

-1805 RDEPMENYS
+1805 RDEPMEDYS
-1814 VTYASTDTSIA
+1814 VTYASTDTSVA

-1837 GANGQCAIVAT
+1837 GANGQCAIVAR

-1894 GNGVTGVSV
+1894 GKGVTGVSV
-1903 TNDNRFTAGFAAS
+1903 TNDNRFTAEFAAS

-1923 APLPNGRYNLTVEAR
+1923 APLPNGRYNLTVEAQ

-1965 ARLNLFCAGAETT
+1965 ARLNIFCAGAETT

-2018 KPNTKAKLE
+2018 KPYTKAKLE

-2050 KLKLSTPASSLN
+2050 RLKLSAAASSLN
-2062 TALNPEDLSARVQ
+2062 TALNPENLSARVQ

-2092 DSALANV
+2092 DSALADV

-2135 KLTVETKLPTLKPN
+2135 KLTVETKLPTLKPT

-2169 SQKNLTLEYVRFVP
+2169 SQKNLTLEDVRFVP
-2183 AAKAG
+2183 AARAG

-2288 AGFRELEQGLYSGLS
+2288 VGFRELEQGLYSGLS

-2316 NNLGGSYKLTPVV
+2316 NDLGGSYKLTPVV
-2329 RHCATGQL
+2329 RHSATGQL
-2337 VDLPAAVTLKVAAYN
+2337 VDLPAAVTLRVAAYN

-2381 LTNCQGSLTD
+2381 LTNCQGRLTD

-2411 RIHLTMVPGQTYAT
+2411 KIHLTMVPGQTYAT

-2458 AAMPVAPIYQAQTG
+2458 AAMPVSPIYQAQTG

-2485 AAIGDIRLNEKTSAA
+2485 VAIGDIRLNEKTSAA

>member
-38 KEPEET
+38 EETEET

-50 PETTEPAVPAQT
+50 PETTEPEVPAQT

-84 PAADPSAE
+84 PAAEPSAE

-161 YGCVNLID
+161 YGCVNLGD

-291 TIEAYVFD
+291 TIGTNVFD

-311 GLKVIRDSAFR
+311 GLKVIGREAFR

-340 GGAFS
+340 ESAFS

-556 LRQVTLPGGLTEVG
+556 LRQATLPGGLTEVG

-706 VGNYTFSG
+706 VGNYAFSG
-714 CKALERVDIPASVA
+714 CTALERVDIPASVS
-728 AIGESAFSGCAKLT
+728 AIGERAFSGCAKLT

-752 PLTIGEE
+752 PLTIGKD
-759 AFNVGYY
+759 AFYVGYY
-766 GDNVKTRIGVYSVR
+766 GENVKTRIGVYSVR

-827 FVAELTPFDTTEDP
+827 FVAELTPFDTTDDL

-867 GIVTVRAAAGS
+867 GIVTVRAAARS

-887 ISLLP
+887 ITLLS

-897 DSILVRTAVGAVD
+897 NSIGVRTTKGAVD
-910 EAQLGIPVQMQ
+910 EVQLGIPMQMQ
-921 AVFQPGNVAD
+921 VVFQPGNVAD
-931 KHVSWSVSNEKIAA
+931 KTVKWSVSDESIAT
-945 IDENGM
+945 IDENGV
-951 LTPLALGNVTVYA
+951 LTPLAIGSVTVYA
-964 ESDTYGVE
+964 ESEAYGIE

-980 RYIDSVTILRDGGTE
+980 RYVEEITILRNGGTE
-995 RTTLGVGEKLELTTL
+995 RNTLAVGEKLQLSFRFSPE
-1010 LTPADTTSDGVTWT
+1010 DTTTKNVTWEVT
-1024 VEEITGQAE
+1024 EGTGQAKIVTYYYNHTLPE
-1033 LVTSYGRPVAL
+1033 LQGV
-1044 KGIAPGIVRVT
+1044 APGTVILT
-1055 ATAKDYAAVSD
+1055 ATAQDYPGVSASI
-1066 TVELTVTDTVVPYAL
+1066 ELTVTDTAVSYAL
-1081 TDGSGNIYFDTATG
+1081 PDGSGNIYFDTETG
-1095 TIVRSDNTVRN
+1095 TIIASDKDVKN
-1106 VSIPGA
+1106 VSIPA
-1112 INGVDVTAI
+1112 KINGVPVTAI

-1126 HDAGAETITAVSIP
+1126 YDTNRAVTAVSIP
-1140 KSLRKIG
+1140 KS
-1147 SNAFS
+1147 
-1152 YCGKMVSLRFNRL
+1152 VT
-1165 GELETIGESAFRG
+1165 EIGEGAFDS
-1178 CTALTSL
+1178 CLNMT
-1185 AIPACVQTIENF
+1185 
-1197 AFSGCS
+1197 
-1203 SMESLRFASDS
+1203 SLRFASGS
-1214 RLQSIGESAFIGCDA
+1214 ALKRIGAKAFRCNKVTTLTLPDGLESVGEDAFSC
-1229 LSGVSLPEGLKTVGR
+1229 
-1244 TAFYDCD
+1244 C
-1251 KMESLRVPDSVTSIG
+1251 ESVTTLYIPDSVKSIG
-1266 ENAFSYCDSLK
+1266 KWAFSSMSSLK
-1277 SVTISGEMDLKKV
+1277 KLTMPGEFDWIGIVDYGDGLETAV
-1290 LLNDTLDTLTLSGTF
+1290 LTGTYVVRTPQAKNVILADT
-1305 VQKAVSA
+1305 V
-1312 RNVKLLDTITEVRDG
+1312 TEVRDG
-1327 AFEWQRIEQLILSQ
+1327 AFENGHRVENITLSR
-1341 NLKTIGAEAFE
+1341 NLKRIGDRAFKNCHVRNITLPDGIEYIGEKAFE
-1352 GTEITSVTLPEGIV
+1352 SCR
-1366 SLGKRAFAEC
+1366 SLE
-1376 SKLTTVNLPD
+1376 SINLPD
-1386 SLQSIGQ
+1386 SIQFIGK
-1393 DCFEGCSNL
+1393 DAFHTYTVLNLFEL
-1402 NILDLSSVPDTFVE
+1402 NDIPDTIA
-1416 RETKL
+1416 ETVFLLKPQKNIPSTL
-1421 DDRGVVPPVLVRATG
+1421 IRATG
-1436 GKVSGSWWAKSV
+1436 GQTVFDWGLSQVDGEKNTSEIAFISRKYDR
-1448 EGNYDSEVAFVY
+1448 NYNYQTYVVTRSAGRIYVFYEDS
-1460 WSNGS
+1460 
-1465 YYLAPESSGRFMLVY
+1465 
-1480 RDEYTGA
+1480 YTGVRC
-1487 QGMKIAQARSGLVIR
+1487 GKIVEVKYGLVIR

-1552 SSGVNVTRQI
+1552 NSGVNVTRQI
-1562 TVTAL
+1562 TVTAV

-1599 EVNADMA
+1599 ELNADMA
-1606 SAPSMTLTVR
+1606 STPSMTLTVR

-1630 SDAKVADV
+1630 SDARVADV

-1653 KAMATDGSKVSAQV
+1653 KAMAMDGSKVSAQV

-1706 ADMVSY
+1706 TDMVSY

-1718 GTVENG
+1718 GAVENG

-1805 RDEPMENYS
+1805 RDEPMEDYS

-1903 TNDNRFTAGFAAS
+1903 TNDNRFTAEFAAS

-1923 APLPNGRYNLTVEAR
+1923 APLPNGRYNLTVEAQ

-1965 ARLNLFCAGAETT
+1965 ARLNIFRAGAETT

-1989 NVVLTDNTD
+1989 NVVLADNTD
-1998 FTVDWQDGTAL
+1998 FIVDWQDGTAL

-2050 KLKLSTPASSLN
+2050 RLKLSAASSSLN
-2062 TALNPEDLSARVQ
+2062 TALNPENLSARVQ

-2092 DSALANV
+2092 DSALADV

-2135 KLTVETKLPTLKPN
+2135 KLTVETKLPTLKPT

-2169 SQKNLTLEYVRFVP
+2169 SQKNLTLEDVRFVP

-2198 TLTFDPAGNRV
+2198 TLTFDRAGNRV

-2303 FENGVITASLRDS
+2303 FENGVITAFLRDS
-2316 NNLGGSYKLTPVV
+2316 NDPGGSYKLTPVV

-2372 SAIVYTVTR
+2372 SALVYTVTR
-2381 LTNCQGSLTD
+2381 LTNCQGRLTD

-2450 VTQTALKF
+2450 VAQTALKF

>member
-38 KEPEET
+38 EL
-44 VPESTE
+44 TE
-50 PETTEPAVPAQT
+50 PETTEPDTTEPAIPAQT

-99 DSTGTCGESLTWTL
+99 DSTGVCGESLTWTL

-161 YGCVNLID
+161 YGCVNLGD

-218 EGLKTIEYGAFASC
+218 EGLKTIEYGAFYNC

-238 SLPSTLENLKS
+238 SLPSTLQNLGS
-249 CAFWQCSALTAI
+249 YAFYKCSALTAI
-261 TLPQSIRNM
+261 TLPQSLTKM
-270 EYNCFGRCS
+270 GYECFELCT

-291 TIEAYVFD
+291 TIEMQAFA
-299 GCTALKSVTMQE
+299 GCTALKSVTLPE
-311 GLKVIRDSAFR
+311 GLKVIGAYAFG
-322 GCEALSQI
+322 GCEALTQI
-330 HLPESITELG
+330 HLPESTTELRS
-340 GGAFS
+340 GAFS

-351 TVNLPQGITKI
+351 TINLPQGITKI
-362 PSNLFSGCGSLTAIT
+362 QNSLFSGCSSLAAIT
-377 IPDSVFTIGY
+377 IPGSVLTIES

-393 SSLEAVEIP
+393 SSLTAVEIP
-402 TGVSAIGS
+402 TGVSTIGTS
-410 YAFSRCTSLTEMVI
+410 AFSRCALLTEMVI
-424 PEGVSGIAD
+424 PEGVSSIAYG
-433 NTFYNCTAL
+433 TFYNCTAL
-442 KWVDIPVGVSTIG
+442 K
-455 SYAFS
+455 
-460 GCEALSQI
+460 
-468 HLPESITE
+468 
-476 LGEYAFSDCKNLTTV
+476 
-491 NLPQGITKIPKALF
+491 KI
-505 LNCSSLE
+505 
-512 AVEIPTGVS
+512 
-521 AIESSAFI
+521 
-529 GCTSLTE
+529 
-536 MVIPEG
+536 
-542 VSKIGNR
+542 
-549 TFYNCTS
+549 
-556 LRQVTLPGGLTEVG
+556 TLPGGLTEIG
-570 QEAFQNCS
+570 EEAFENCS

-589 TTIGVSTFY
+589 TTIGASAFS

-612 TEIGVQ
+612 TEIGQ
-618 AFQNCSALEA
+618 SAFGNCA
-628 IKLPDK
+628 
-634 LTSVGK
+634 
-640 YAFFGCSS
+640 S
-648 LTEMV
+648 LQF
-653 IPEGVSQIG
+653 IQ
-662 YETFYNCT
+662 
-670 SLRQVTLPSSLTEI
+670 
-684 GQEAFQNCSAL
+684 
-695 EAIELPDKLTS
+695 LPDKLTS
-706 VGNYTFSG
+706 VGNYAFSG
-714 CKALERVDIPASVA
+714 CTALKRVDIPASVA
-728 AIGESAFSGCAKLT
+728 AIGESAFSSCAKLT
-742 AITFGHRQEN
+742 AITFGHRQED
-752 PLTIGEE
+752 PLTIGVD

-766 GDNVKTRIGVYSVR
+766 VDNVKTRIGVYSVR

-803 IPLEAIAVHAQD
+803 IPLEAIAIHAQD

-897 DSILVRTAVGAVD
+897 DSILVRTAVGAAD

-921 AVFQPGNVAD
+921 VVFQPGNVAD
-931 KHVSWSVSNEKIAA
+931 KTVKWSVSDESIAT
-945 IDENGM
+945 IDENGV
-951 LTPLALGNVTVYA
+951 LTPLAIGSVTVYA
-964 ESDTYGVE
+964 ESEAYGIE

-980 RYIDSVTILRDGGTE
+980 RYVEEITILRNGGTE
-995 RTTLGVGEKLELTTL
+995 RNSLAVGEKLQLSFQFSPE
-1010 LTPADTTSDGVTWT
+1010 DTTTKNVTWEVT
-1024 VEEITGQAE
+1024 EGTGQAKIVTYYYNHTLPE
-1033 LVTSYGRPVAL
+1033 LQGV
-1044 KGIAPGIVRVT
+1044 APGTVILT
-1055 ATAKDYAAVSD
+1055 ATAQDYPGVSASI
-1066 TVELTVTDTVVPYAL
+1066 ELTVTDTAVSYAL
-1081 TDGSGNIYFDTATG
+1081 PDGSGNIYFDTETG
-1095 TIVRSDNTVRN
+1095 TIIASDKDVKN
-1106 VSIPGA
+1106 VSIPA
-1112 INGVDVTAI
+1112 KINGVPVTAI

-1126 HDAGAETITAVSIP
+1126 YDTNRAVTAVSIP
-1140 KSLRKIG
+1140 KS
-1147 SNAFS
+1147 
-1152 YCGKMVSLRFNRL
+1152 VT
-1165 GELETIGESAFRG
+1165 EIGEGAFDS
-1178 CTALTSL
+1178 CLNMT
-1185 AIPACVQTIENF
+1185 
-1197 AFSGCS
+1197 
-1203 SMESLRFASDS
+1203 SLRFASGS
-1214 RLQSIGESAFIGCDA
+1214 TLKRIGAKAFRCNKVTTLTLPDGLESVGEDAFSC
-1229 LSGVSLPEGLKTVGR
+1229 
-1244 TAFYDCD
+1244 C
-1251 KMESLRVPDSVTSIG
+1251 ESVTTLYIPDSVKSIG
-1266 ENAFSYCDSLK
+1266 KWAFSSMSSLK
-1277 SVTISGEMDLKKV
+1277 KLTMPGEFDWIGIVDYGDGLETAV
-1290 LLNDTLDTLTLSGTF
+1290 LTGTYVVRTPQAKNVILADT
-1305 VQKAVSA
+1305 V
-1312 RNVKLLDTITEVRDG
+1312 TEVRDG
-1327 AFEWQRIEQLILSQ
+1327 AFENGHRVENITLSR
-1341 NLKTIGAEAFE
+1341 NLKRIGDRAFKNCHVRNITLPDGIEYIGEKAFE
-1352 GTEITSVTLPEGIV
+1352 SCR
-1366 SLGKRAFAEC
+1366 SLE
-1376 SKLTTVNLPD
+1376 SINLPD
-1386 SLQSIGQ
+1386 SIQFIGK
-1393 DCFEGCSNL
+1393 DAFNTYTVLSLFEL
-1402 NILDLSSVPDTFVE
+1402 NDIPDTIA
-1416 RETKL
+1416 ETEFLLKPQKNIPSTL
-1421 DDRGVVPPVLVRATG
+1421 IRATG
-1436 GKVSGSWWAKSV
+1436 GQTDFDWGLSQVDGEKNTSEIAYIIRKYDRND
-1448 EGNYDSEVAFVY
+1448 NYQTYVVTRSAGRIYVVYEDS
-1460 WSNGS
+1460 
-1465 YYLAPESSGRFMLVY
+1465 
-1480 RDEYTGA
+1480 YTGVRC
-1487 QGMKIAQARSGLVIR
+1487 GKIVEVKYGLVIR

-1653 KAMATDGSKVSAQV
+1653 KAMATDGSQVSAQV

-1712 TLQNDL
+1712 TLPNDL

-1837 GANGQCAIVAT
+1837 GANGQCAIVAR

-1903 TNDNRFTAGFAAS
+1903 TNDNRFTAEFAAS

-1923 APLPNGRYNLTVEAR
+1923 APLPNGRYNLTVEAQ

-1989 NVVLTDNTD
+1989 NVVLTANTD

-2050 KLKLSTPASSLN
+2050 RLKLSAPASSLN

-2092 DSALANV
+2092 DSALADV

-2135 KLTVETKLPTLKPN
+2135 KLTVETKLPTLKPT

-2169 SQKNLTLEYVRFVP
+2169 SQKNLTLEDVRFVP

-2198 TLTFDPAGNRV
+2198 TLTFDRAGNRV

-2316 NNLGGSYKLTPVV
+2316 NDLGGSYKLTPVV

-2381 LTNCQGSLTD
+2381 LTNCQGRLTD

-2411 RIHLTMVPGQTYAT
+2411 KIHLTMVPGQTYAT

-2458 AAMPVAPIYQAQTG
+2458 AAMPVSPIYQAQTG

>member
-38 KEPEET
+38 EETEET

-70 ETTEASVPESEEPQ
+70 ETTEAPAPEQEEPQ
-84 PAADPSAE
+84 PDAEPSAE

-99 DSTGTCGESLTWTL
+99 DSTGVCGESLTWTL

-169 ITLPEGLTAIGQYA
+169 ITLPEGLTAIGRYA
-183 FTGCSNLGRV
+183 FKGCAALGRV

-199 TTLGS
+199 TTLGAY
-204 SAFEESGVTEVVLP
+204 AFTESGITEIVLP
-218 EGLKTIEYGAFASC
+218 EGLQTVEYDAFNNC
-232 ANLRSV
+232 TNLRSV
-238 SLPSTLENLKS
+238 SLPDTLQNLGS
-249 CAFWQCSALTAI
+249 YAFWKCSALTEI
-261 TLPQSIRNM
+261 TLPQNLTKMGSF
-270 EYNCFGRCS
+270 CFDSCTG
-279 SLTEIEIPSQLT
+279 LTEIEIPSQLT
-291 TIEAYVFD
+291 TIEMYAFR
-299 GCTALKSVTMQE
+299 GCTALRSVTLPE
-311 GLKVIRDSAFR
+311 GLNVIETSAFSN
-322 GCEALSQI
+322 CEELTQI
-330 HLPESITELG
+330 HLPESITELRG
-340 GGAFS
+340 SAFS

-351 TVNLPQGITKI
+351 TVNIPQGITKI
-362 PSNLFSGCGSLTAIT
+362 QNSLFYDCSSLAAIT
-377 IPDSVFTIGY
+377 IPDSVLTIE
-387 SAFSGC
+387 SNAFSGC
-393 SSLEAVEIP
+393 SSLTAVEIP
-402 TGVSAIGS
+402 TGVSTIGS
-410 YAFSRCTSLTEMVI
+410 WAFSGCTSLTEIVI
-424 PEGVSGIAD
+424 PEGVTGIAYG
-433 NTFYNCTAL
+433 TFYNCTAL
-442 KWVDIPVGVSTIG
+442 
-455 SYAFS
+455 
-460 GCEALSQI
+460 E
-468 HLPESITE
+468 
-476 LGEYAFSDCKNLTTV
+476 
-491 NLPQGITKIPKALF
+491 KI
-505 LNCSSLE
+505 
-512 AVEIPTGVS
+512 
-521 AIESSAFI
+521 
-529 GCTSLTE
+529 
-536 MVIPEG
+536 
-542 VSKIGNR
+542 
-549 TFYNCTS
+549 
-556 LRQVTLPGGLTEVG
+556 TLPGGLTEIG
-570 QEAFQNCS
+570 EQAFSNCS
-578 ALEAIELPEKV
+578 ALQAIELPEKV
-589 TTIGVSTFY
+589 TTIGARAFY

-603 KQITLPDSL
+603 KQITLPDSM
-612 TEIGVQ
+612 TEIGKQ
-618 AFQNCSALEA
+618 AFQDCASMQSVQ
-628 IKLPDK
+628 LPDK
-634 LTSVGK
+634 L
-640 YAFFGCSS
+640 Y
-648 LTEMV
+648 
-653 IPEGVSQIG
+653 
-662 YETFYNCT
+662 
-670 SLRQVTLPSSLTEI
+670 
-684 GQEAFQNCSAL
+684 
-695 EAIELPDKLTS
+695 S
-706 VGNYTFSG
+706 VGNYAFSG

-728 AIGESAFSGCAKLT
+728 AIGESAFYGCAKLT
-742 AITFGHRQEN
+742 AITFGHRQED

-759 AFNVGYY
+759 AFYVDYY

-794 TVTYYNTET
+794 TVTYYNTEF

-827 FVAELTPFDTTEDP
+827 FVAELTPFDTTDDL
-841 VWSINPDNSTGTA
+841 VWSINPDNSIGTA
-854 EITAEGVLTGLTP
+854 EITQDGVLTGLTP

-897 DSILVRTAVGAVD
+897 DSILVRTAVGAAD

-921 AVFQPGNVAD
+921 VVFQPGNVAD

-995 RTTLGVGEKLELTTL
+995 RTTLGVGEKLELTSL

-1044 KGIAPGIVRVT
+1044 KGVVPGIVRVT

-1178 CTALTSL
+1178 CAAMTSL

-1197 AFSGCS
+1197 AFSNCS

-1244 TAFYDCD
+1244 TAFYNCD
-1251 KMESLRVPDSVTSIG
+1251 KMEYLRVPDSVTSIG

-1376 SKLTTVNLPD
+1376 GKLTTVNLPD

-1465 YYLAPESSGRFMLVY
+1465 YYLAPESSGSFMLVY
-1480 RDEYTGA
+1480 RDDYTGA
-1487 QGMKIAQARSGLVIR
+1487 QGKKLAEARSGLVIR

-1519 YMMPENTAAQVTW
+1519 RMMPEDTAAQVTW

-1593 GESVGS
+1593 GESVGG

-1606 SAPSMTLTVR
+1606 STPSMTLTVR

-1653 KAMATDGSKVSAQV
+1653 KAMATDGSQVSAQV

-1693 TARLTLKGSGEIP
+1693 TARLTLKGTGEIP

-1712 TLQNDL
+1712 TLPNDL

-1724 VFTAGEKPGA
+1724 VFTAGEKPGT

-1776 DQAGETLL
+1776 NQAGETLL

-1805 RDEPMENYS
+1805 RDEPMEDYS

-1869 LESSKLTLNT
+1869 LESGKLTLNT
-1879 ALTDAAVSTGFVESY
+1879 ALADAAVSTGFVESY

-1903 TNDNRFTAGFAAS
+1903 TNDNRFTAEFAAS
-1916 RLTLRPA
+1916 RLILRPA
-1923 APLPNGRYNLTVEAR
+1923 APLPNGNYKLTVETQ

-1998 FTVDWQDGTAL
+1998 FTLDWQDGTAL

-2050 KLKLSTPASSLN
+2050 RLKLSAAASSLN

-2092 DSALANV
+2092 DSTLADV

-2135 KLTVETKLPTLKPN
+2135 KLTVETKLPTLKPT

-2169 SQKNLTLEYVRFVP
+2169 SQKNLTLEDVRFVP

-2231 VLPGGTEIPGGT
+2231 VLPGGMEIPGGT

-2266 FLAGQERAS
+2266 FLAGQEQAS

-2316 NNLGGSYKLTPVV
+2316 NDLGGSYKLTPVV

-2372 SAIVYTVTR
+2372 SNLVYTVTR
-2381 LTNCQGSLTD
+2381 LTNCQGRLTD

-2458 AAMPVAPIYQAQTG
+2458 AAMPVSPIYQAQTG

-2512 ADPETLTLRFALP
+2512 TDPETLTLRFALP

-2545 GNAENVKPTQVRL
+2545 GNAENVKPSQVRL

>member
-38 KEPEET
+38 EETVET

-84 PAADPSAE
+84 PAAEPSAE

-99 DSTGTCGESLTWTL
+99 DSTGVCGESLTWTL

-143 ITAVVVDR
+143 ITAVVVDQ
-151 GVTGIGAYAF
+151 GVTTIGAYAF
-161 YGCVNLID
+161 YGCVNLIN
-169 ITLPEGLTAIGQYA
+169 ITLPEGLTAIGRYA
-183 FTGCSNLGRV
+183 FKGCAALGRV

-199 TTLGS
+199 TTLGAY
-204 SAFEESGVTEVVLP
+204 AFTESGITEIVLP
-218 EGLKTIEYGAFASC
+218 EGLQTVEYDAFNNC
-232 ANLRSV
+232 TNLRSV
-238 SLPSTLENLKS
+238 SLPDTLQNLGS
-249 CAFWQCSALTAI
+249 YAFWKCSALTEI
-261 TLPQSIRNM
+261 TLPQNLTKMGSF
-270 EYNCFGRCS
+270 CFDSCTG
-279 SLTEIEIPSQLT
+279 LTEIEIPSQLT
-291 TIEAYVFD
+291 TIEMYAFR
-299 GCTALKSVTMQE
+299 GCTALRSVTLPE
-311 GLKVIRDSAFR
+311 GLNVIETSAFSN
-322 GCEALSQI
+322 CEELTQI
-330 HLPESITELG
+330 HLPESITELRG
-340 GGAFS
+340 SAFS

-362 PSNLFSGCGSLTAIT
+362 QNSLFYDCSSLAAIT
-377 IPDSVFTIGY
+377 IPGSVLTIENN
-387 SAFSGC
+387 AFSGC
-393 SSLEAVEIP
+393 SSLTAVEIP
-402 TGVSAIGS
+402 TGVSTIGS
-410 YAFSRCTSLTEMVI
+410 HAFSRCTSLTEMVI
-424 PEGVSGIAD
+424 PEGVTKIGYG
-433 NTFYNCTAL
+433 TFYNCTAL
-442 KWVDIPVGVSTIG
+442 K
-455 SYAFS
+455 
-460 GCEALSQI
+460 
-468 HLPESITE
+468 
-476 LGEYAFSDCKNLTTV
+476 
-491 NLPQGITKIPKALF
+491 KI
-505 LNCSSLE
+505 
-512 AVEIPTGVS
+512 
-521 AIESSAFI
+521 
-529 GCTSLTE
+529 
-536 MVIPEG
+536 
-542 VSKIGNR
+542 
-549 TFYNCTS
+549 
-556 LRQVTLPGGLTEVG
+556 TLPGGLTEIG
-570 QEAFQNCS
+570 EEAFENCS
-578 ALEAIELPEKV
+578 ALEAIALPEKV
-589 TTIGVSTFY
+589 TTIGARAFY

-603 KQITLPDSL
+603 KQITLPDSM
-612 TEIGVQ
+612 TEIGKQ
-618 AFQNCSALEA
+618 AFQDCASMQSVQ
-628 IKLPDK
+628 LPDK
-634 LTSVGK
+634 L
-640 YAFFGCSS
+640 Y
-648 LTEMV
+648 
-653 IPEGVSQIG
+653 
-662 YETFYNCT
+662 
-670 SLRQVTLPSSLTEI
+670 
-684 GQEAFQNCSAL
+684 
-695 EAIELPDKLTS
+695 S
-706 VGNYTFSG
+706 VGNYAFSG

-728 AIGESAFSGCAKLT
+728 AIGESAFYGCAKLT
-742 AITFGHRQEN
+742 AITFGHRQED

-759 AFNVGYY
+759 AFYVDYY

-794 TVTYYNTET
+794 TVTYYNTEF

-827 FVAELTPFDTTEDP
+827 FVAELTPFDTTDDL

-854 EITAEGVLTGLTP
+854 EITQDGVLTGLTP
-867 GIVTVRAAAGS
+867 GIVTVRAAAKS

-887 ISLLP
+887 ITLLS

-897 DSILVRTAVGAVD
+897 DSILVRTAVGAED

-921 AVFQPGNVAD
+921 VVFQPGNVAD
-931 KHVSWSVSNEKIAA
+931 KTVKWSVSDESIAT
-945 IDENGM
+945 IDENGV
-951 LTPLALGNVTVYA
+951 LTPLAIGSVTVYA
-964 ESDTYGVE
+964 ESEAYGIE

-980 RYIDSVTILRDGGTE
+980 RYVEEITILRNGGTE
-995 RTTLGVGEKLELTTL
+995 RNTLAVGEKLQLSFQFSPE
-1010 LTPADTTSDGVTWT
+1010 DTTTKKVTWEVT
-1024 VEEITGQAE
+1024 EGTGQAKIVTYYYNHTLPE
-1033 LVTSYGRPVAL
+1033 LQGV
-1044 KGIAPGIVRVT
+1044 APGTVILT
-1055 ATAKDYAAVSD
+1055 ATANDYPGVSASI
-1066 TVELTVTDTVVPYAL
+1066 ELTVTDTAVPYAL
-1081 TDGSGNIYFDTATG
+1081 PDGSGNIYFDTETG
-1095 TIVRSDNTVRN
+1095 TIIASDKDVKN
-1106 VSIPGA
+1106 VSIPA
-1112 INGVDVTAI
+1112 KINGVPVTAI

-1126 HDAGAETITAVSIP
+1126 YDTNRAVTAVSIP
-1140 KSLRKIG
+1140 KS
-1147 SNAFS
+1147 
-1152 YCGKMVSLRFNRL
+1152 VT
-1165 GELETIGESAFRG
+1165 EIGEGAFDS
-1178 CTALTSL
+1178 CLNMT
-1185 AIPACVQTIENF
+1185 
-1197 AFSGCS
+1197 
-1203 SMESLRFASDS
+1203 SLRFASGS
-1214 RLQSIGESAFIGCDA
+1214 TLKRIGAKAFECNKVTTLTLPDGLES
-1229 LSGVSLPEGLKTVGR
+1229 V
-1244 TAFYDCD
+1244 
-1251 KMESLRVPDSVTSIG
+1251 G
-1266 ENAFSYCDSLK
+1266 ENAFSSCESVTTLYIPDSVKSIGKWAFSSMSSLK
-1277 SVTISGEMDLKKV
+1277 KLTMPGEFDWIGIVDYGDGLETAV
-1290 LLNDTLDTLTLSGTF
+1290 LTGTYVVRTPQAKNVILADT
-1305 VQKAVSA
+1305 V
-1312 RNVKLLDTITEVRDG
+1312 TEVRDG
-1327 AFEWQRIEQLILSQ
+1327 AFENGHRVENITLSR
-1341 NLKTIGAEAFE
+1341 NLKRIGDRAFKNCHVRSITLPDGIEYIGEKAFE
-1352 GTEITSVTLPEGIV
+1352 DCR
-1366 SLGKRAFAEC
+1366 SLE
-1376 SKLTTVNLPD
+1376 SINLPD
-1386 SLQSIGQ
+1386 SIQFIGK
-1393 DCFEGCSNL
+1393 DAFNTYTVLNLFEL
-1402 NILDLSSVPDTFVE
+1402 NDIPDTIA
-1416 RETKL
+1416 ETVFLLKPQKNIPSTL
-1421 DDRGVVPPVLVRATG
+1421 IRATG
-1436 GKVSGSWWAKSV
+1436 GQTVFDWGLSQVDGEKNTSEIAFISRRYDR
-1448 EGNYDSEVAFVY
+1448 NYNYQTYVVTRSAGRIYVVYEDS
-1460 WSNGS
+1460 
-1465 YYLAPESSGRFMLVY
+1465 
-1480 RDEYTGA
+1480 YTGVRC
-1487 QGMKIAQARSGLVIR
+1487 GKIVEVKYGLVIR

-1562 TVTAL
+1562 TVTAV

-1581 VPRTTGLEILRN
+1581 VPKTTGLEILRN
-1593 GESVGS
+1593 GESVGG
-1599 EVNADMA
+1599 ELNADMA

-1630 SDAKVADV
+1630 SDARVADV

-1747 RTASVKLT
+1747 RTARVKLT

-1766 EAHDDRFQME
+1766 EAHDDRLQME

-1903 TNDNRFTAGFAAS
+1903 TNDNRFTAEFAAS
-1916 RLTLRPA
+1916 RLILRPA
-1923 APLPNGRYNLTVEAR
+1923 APLPNGNYNLTVEAR

-1965 ARLNLFCAGAETT
+1965 ARLNIFCAGAETT

-2018 KPNTKAKLE
+2018 KPSTKAKLE

-2050 KLKLSTPASSLN
+2050 RLKLSTPASSLN
-2062 TALNPEDLSARVQ
+2062 TALNPENLSARVQ

-2092 DSALANV
+2092 DSALADV

-2135 KLTVETKLPTLKPN
+2135 KLTVETKLPTLKPA

-2169 SQKNLTLEYVRFVP
+2169 SQKNLTLEDVRFVP

-2275 VTASLSG
+2275 VSASLSG

-2316 NNLGGSYKLTPVV
+2316 NDLGGSYKLTPVV

-2381 LTNCQGSLTD
+2381 LTNCQGRLTD
-2391 LRLEGPDKDLFRAVL
+2391 LHLEGPDKDLFRAVL

>member
-38 KEPEET
+38 EETEET

-50 PETTEPAVPAQT
+50 PETTEPEVPAQT

-70 ETTEASVPESEEPQ
+70 ETTEAPAPEQEEPQ
-84 PAADPSAE
+84 PAAEPSAE
-92 DVPVPQS
+92 DVPAPQS
-99 DSTGTCGESLTWTL
+99 SDSGTCGESLTWTL

-169 ITLPEGLTAIGQYA
+169 ITLPEGLTAIGEYA
-183 FTGCSNLGRV
+183 FKGCSALGRV

-199 TTLGS
+199 TTLGDE
-204 SAFEESGVTEVVLP
+204 AFRESGVTEVVLP

-261 TLPQSIRNM
+261 TLPQSIRSM
-270 EYNCFGRCS
+270 EYNCFGRCT

-362 PSNLFSGCGSLTAIT
+362 QNSLFYDCSSLAAIT
-377 IPDSVFTIGY
+377 IPGSVLTIENN
-387 SAFSGC
+387 AFSGC
-393 SSLEAVEIP
+393 SSLTAVEIP
-402 TGVSAIGS
+402 TGVSTIGS
-410 YAFSRCTSLTEMVI
+410 WAFSKCTSLTEIVI
-424 PEGVSGIAD
+424 PEGVTGIAYG
-433 NTFYNCTAL
+433 TFYNCTAL
-442 KWVDIPVGVSTIG
+442 
-455 SYAFS
+455 
-460 GCEALSQI
+460 E
-468 HLPESITE
+468 
-476 LGEYAFSDCKNLTTV
+476 
-491 NLPQGITKIPKALF
+491 KI
-505 LNCSSLE
+505 
-512 AVEIPTGVS
+512 
-521 AIESSAFI
+521 
-529 GCTSLTE
+529 
-536 MVIPEG
+536 
-542 VSKIGNR
+542 
-549 TFYNCTS
+549 
-556 LRQVTLPGGLTEVG
+556 TLPGGLTEIG
-570 QEAFQNCS
+570 EQAFSNCS
-578 ALEAIELPEKV
+578 AL
-589 TTIGVSTFY
+589 
-598 GCKML
+598 
-603 KQITLPDSL
+603 Q
-612 TEIGVQ
+612 
-618 AFQNCSALEA
+618 
-628 IKLPDK
+628 
-634 LTSVGK
+634 
-640 YAFFGCSS
+640 
-648 LTEMV
+648 
-653 IPEGVSQIG
+653 
-662 YETFYNCT
+662 
-670 SLRQVTLPSSLTEI
+670 
-684 GQEAFQNCSAL
+684 
-695 EAIELPDKLTS
+695 AIELPDKVTAIRPGTFYGCAALRQVMLPGGLIEIGQGAFKNCVALQAIQLPDKLTTMGPS
-706 VGNYTFSG
+706 AFYG
-714 CKALERVDIPASVA
+714 CTALNQIDFPASVTT
-728 AIGESAFSGCAKLT
+728 IGESAFSGCAKLT

-752 PLTIGEE
+752 PLTIGED
-759 AFNVGYY
+759 AFYVGYY
-766 GDNVKTRIGVYSVR
+766 GENVKTRIGVYSVR

-827 FVAELTPFDTTEDP
+827 FVAELTPFDTTDDL

-867 GIVTVRAAAGS
+867 GIVTVRATARN
-878 DESVYGETQ
+878 DESVYGEVTVT
-887 ISLLP
+887 LLP

-897 DSILVRTAVGAVD
+897 DAILVRTAEGPED
-910 EAQLGIPVQMQ
+910 EAQLGVPVQMKV
-921 AVFQPGNVAD
+921 VFQPGNVAD
-931 KHVSWSVSNEKIAA
+931 KTVKWSVSDETAA
-945 IDENGM
+945 TIDENGV
-951 LTPLALGNVTVYA
+951 LTPLKLGTVMVYA
-964 ESDTYGVE
+964 ESETYGAQ
-972 GSCVVKVL
+972 GSCELKIL
-980 RYIDSVTILRDGGTE
+980 RYADDITILRDGGTE
-995 RTTLGVGEKLELTTL
+995 RTTLGVGEKLPLSVLMSPENTT
-1010 LTPADTTSDGVTWT
+1010 TKDVTWT
-1024 VEEITGQAE
+1024 VTDGTGHAEISKGNSSR
-1033 LVTSYGRPVAL
+1033 LPYL
-1044 KGIAPGIVRVT
+1044 KGITPGTVILT
-1055 ATAKDYAAVSD
+1055 ATANDYRGIS
-1066 TVELTVTDTVVPYAL
+1066 TWIELTVTDTVVPYAL
-1081 TDGSGNIYFDTATG
+1081 ADGSGNLYFNTETG
-1095 TIVRSDNTVRN
+1095 SVVASDSGVKNVTI
-1106 VSIPGA
+1106 PA
-1112 INGVDVTAI
+1112 KINGVEVRAI

-1126 HDAGAETITAVSIP
+1126 DDAGRSVTNLTLPKTLRVIGYSAFYDCYALKTI
-1140 KSLRKIG
+1140 
-1147 SNAFS
+1147 
-1152 YCGKMVSLRFNRL
+1152 RFATG
-1165 GELETIGESAFRG
+1165 GELETIEGYAFKDCG
-1178 CTALTSL
+1178 KLTA
-1185 AIPACVQTIENF
+1185 VN
-1197 AFSGCS
+1197 
-1203 SMESLRFASDS
+1203 
-1214 RLQSIGESAFIGCDA
+1214 
-1229 LSGVSLPEGLKTVGR
+1229 LPEGLKTIGVY
-1244 TAFYDCD
+1244 AFGNEY
-1251 KMESLRVPDSVTSIG
+1251 EATSLIIPDSVESIG
-1266 ENAFSYCDSLK
+1266 KYAFDSFYGLK
-1277 SVTISGEMDLKKV
+1277 TMKVSGERDL
-1290 LLNDTLDTLTLSGTF
+1290 T
-1305 VQKAVSA
+1305 
-1312 RNVKLLDTITEVRDG
+1312 NVFSTNKTLDTITYTGSYMREGTCSRPSAKTVILEDTITEIRDS
-1327 AFEWQRIEQLILSQ
+1327 ALSCEAMETIKLSK
-1341 NLKTIGAEAFE
+1341 NLKTIERHGLYFCYEL
-1352 GTEITSVTLPEGIV
+1352 TSVTLPDGIET
-1366 SLGKRAFAEC
+1366 LGEEAFSEC
-1376 SKLTTVNLPD
+1376 YKLETINLPD
-1386 SLQSIGQ
+1386 SLQSIGKA
-1393 DCFEGCSNL
+1393 CFTWCQNL
-1402 NILDLSSVPDTFVE
+1402 QLMDVSKVPDVIVE
-1416 RETKL
+1416 AETNL
-1421 DDRGVVPPVLVRATG
+1421 DAYGVVPPVLVRATNGQVKDYWYLVNVEGEKDDREIAQIHTVWTG
-1436 GKVSGSWWAKSV
+1436 GKDTTYLYAKSGGRV
-1448 EGNYDSEVAFVY
+1448 KL
-1460 WSNGS
+1460 
-1465 YYLAPESSGRFMLVY
+1465 YYA
-1480 RDEYTGA
+1480 DQYTGA
-1487 QGMKIAQARSGLVIR
+1487 IGTKIIEIKAGLVIR

-1606 SAPSMTLTVR
+1606 STPSMTLTVR

-1712 TLQNDL
+1712 TLPNDL
-1718 GTVENG
+1718 GAVENG
-1724 VFTAGEKPGA
+1724 VFTAGEKPGT

-1923 APLPNGRYNLTVEAR
+1923 APLPNGNYNLTVEAR

-2027 IHLAGYAQPVIQNLS
+2027 IHLTGYAQPVIQNLS

-2050 KLKLSTPASSLN
+2050 RLKLSTPASSLN

-2083 DLSNATVWT
+2083 DLSNVTVWT
-2092 DSALANV
+2092 DSALADV

-2121 IQDASWR
+2121 IQDASWW

-2169 SQKNLTLEYVRFVP
+2169 SQKNLTLEDVRFVP
-2183 AAKAG
+2183 AARAG

-2316 NNLGGSYKLTPVV
+2316 NDLGGSYKLTPVV

-2337 VDLPAAVTLKVAAYN
+2337 VDLPAAVTLKVTAYN

-2381 LTNCQGSLTD
+2381 LTNCQGRLTD

-2458 AAMPVAPIYQAQTG
+2458 AAMTVAPIYQAQTG

-2512 ADPETLTLRFALP
+2512 ADPETLTLRFAFP

>member
-38 KEPEET
+38 EET
-44 VPESTE
+44 VPDVSE
-50 PETTEPAVPAQT
+50 PDTTEPAVPAQT
-62 EAPETTAP
+62 ETPETTAP

-84 PAADPSAE
+84 PAAEPSAE

-113 AGGTLTISGSGAMT
+113 AGATLTISGSGAMT

-161 YGCVNLID
+161 YGCVNLGD
-169 ITLPEGLTAIGQYA
+169 ITLPEGLTAIGEYA
-183 FTGCSNLGRV
+183 FKGCSALGRV

-218 EGLKTIEYGAFASC
+218 EGLKTIEYGAFYNC
-232 ANLRSV
+232 ANLRGV
-238 SLPSTLENLKS
+238 SLPSTLQNLGGY
-249 CAFWQCSALTAI
+249 AFYKCSALTAI
-261 TLPQSIRNM
+261 ILPQNLTKMGSF
-270 EYNCFGRCS
+270 CFDSCTG
-279 SLTEIEIPSQLT
+279 LTEIEIPSQLT
-291 TIEAYVFD
+291 TIEMYAFR
-299 GCTALKSVTMQE
+299 GCTALRSVTLPE
-311 GLKVIRDSAFR
+311 GLNVIETSAFSN
-322 GCEALSQI
+322 CEELTQI

-340 GGAFS
+340 GSAFS

-362 PSNLFSGCGSLTAIT
+362 QNSLFYDCSSLAAIT
-377 IPDSVFTIGY
+377 IPGSVLTIENN
-387 SAFSGC
+387 AFSGC
-393 SSLEAVEIP
+393 SSLTAVEIP
-402 TGVSAIGS
+402 TGVSTIGS
-410 YAFSRCTSLTEMVI
+410 WAFSKCTSLTEIVI
-424 PEGVSGIAD
+424 PEGVTGIAYG
-433 NTFYNCTAL
+433 TFYNCTAL
-442 KWVDIPVGVSTIG
+442 
-455 SYAFS
+455 
-460 GCEALSQI
+460 E
-468 HLPESITE
+468 
-476 LGEYAFSDCKNLTTV
+476 
-491 NLPQGITKIPKALF
+491 KI
-505 LNCSSLE
+505 
-512 AVEIPTGVS
+512 
-521 AIESSAFI
+521 
-529 GCTSLTE
+529 
-536 MVIPEG
+536 
-542 VSKIGNR
+542 
-549 TFYNCTS
+549 
-556 LRQVTLPGGLTEVG
+556 TLPGGLTEIG
-570 QEAFQNCS
+570 EQAFCNCS
-578 ALEAIELPEKV
+578 ALQAIELPEKV
-589 TTIGVSTFY
+589 TTIGARAFY

-603 KQITLPDSL
+603 KQITLPDSM
-612 TEIGVQ
+612 TEIGKQ
-618 AFQNCSALEA
+618 AFQDCASLQSVQ
-628 IKLPDK
+628 LPDK
-634 LTSVGK
+634 L
-640 YAFFGCSS
+640 Y
-648 LTEMV
+648 
-653 IPEGVSQIG
+653 
-662 YETFYNCT
+662 
-670 SLRQVTLPSSLTEI
+670 
-684 GQEAFQNCSAL
+684 
-695 EAIELPDKLTS
+695 S
-706 VGNYTFSG
+706 VGNYAFS
-714 CKALERVDIPASVA
+714 CCTALERVDIPASVA
-728 AIGESAFSGCAKLT
+728 AIGESAFYGCAKLT
-742 AITFGHRQEN
+742 AITFGHRQED

-759 AFNVGYY
+759 AFYVDYY
-766 GDNVKTRIGVYSVR
+766 GENVKTRIGVYSVR

-794 TVTYYNTET
+794 TVTYYNTEF

-827 FVAELTPFDTTEDP
+827 FVAELTPFDTTDDL

-887 ISLLP
+887 ITLLS

-945 IDENGM
+945 IDESGL
-951 LTPLALGNVTVYA
+951 LTPLALGSVTVYA
-964 ESDTYGVE
+964 VSETYGDLE

-980 RYIDSVTILRDGGTE
+980 RYADGVTVLRNGGTE
-995 RTTLGVGEKLELTTL
+995 RTTLGVGEKLSITAL
-1010 LTPADTTSDGVTWT
+1010 LSPADTTSKDVTWT
-1024 VEEITGQAE
+1024 VEELTGQAE
-1033 LVTSYGRPVAL
+1033 LVNMGTYGRPMEIRGV
-1044 KGIAPGIVRVT
+1044 APGTVRLT
-1055 ATAKDYAAVSD
+1055 ATVKDYAAVSA
-1066 TVELTVTDTVVPYAL
+1066 TVELTVTDTVIPYAL
-1081 TDGSGNIYFDTATG
+1081 ADGSGNIYFDTATG
-1095 TIVRSDNTVRN
+1095 TIVRSDNTVQN
-1106 VSIPGA
+1106 VSIPA
-1112 INGVDVTAI
+1112 SINGVAVTSI

-1126 HDAGAETITAVSIP
+1126 HDGGYGTITAVTIP
-1140 KSLRKIG
+1140 KSMREIG
-1147 SNAFS
+1147 SHAFWS
-1152 YCGKMVSLRFNRL
+1152 CSKMTSLRFA
-1165 GELETIGESAFRG
+1165 GGSELETIGEYAFHT
-1178 CTALTSL
+1178 CNTLTSVS
-1185 AIPACVQTIENF
+1185 IPASVKTIENF
-1197 AFSGCS
+1197 AFYGCS
-1203 SMESLRFASDS
+1203 KMESLRFASGS
-1214 RLQSIGESAFIGCDA
+1214 NLKSIGEGAFYTCDGLTA
-1229 LSGVSLPEGLKTVGR
+1229 VSLPEGLQSVGKN
-1244 TAFYDCD
+1244 AFYYC
-1251 KMESLRVPDSVTSIG
+1251 KNVETIYVPDTVTSIG

-1436 GKVSGSWWAKSV
+1436 GKVSGAWWAESV
-1448 EGNYDSEVAFVY
+1448 DGVSHSDDVAFIY
-1460 WSNGS
+1460 QWKGE
-1465 YYLAPESSGRFMLVY
+1465 YYLVPEASGSFVLVY
-1480 RDEYTGA
+1480 QDQYTGA
-1487 QGMKIAQARSGLVIR
+1487 QGKKLAEARSGLIIR

-1593 GESVGS
+1593 GESVGG
-1599 EVNADMA
+1599 ELNADMA
-1606 SAPSMTLTVR
+1606 STPSMTLTVR

-1653 KAMATDGSKVSAQV
+1653 KAMATDGSQVSAQV

-1718 GTVENG
+1718 GAVENG

-1903 TNDNRFTAGFAAS
+1903 TNDNRFTAEFAAS

-1923 APLPNGRYNLTVEAR
+1923 APLPNGNYNLTVETR

-2027 IHLAGYAQPVIQNLS
+2027 IHLAGYAQPVTQNLS

-2050 KLKLSTPASSLN
+2050 KLKLSAAASSLN
-2062 TALNPEDLSARVQ
+2062 TALNPENLSARVQ

-2092 DSALANV
+2092 DSALADV

-2169 SQKNLTLEYVRFVP
+2169 SQKNLTLEDVRFVP

-2316 NNLGGSYKLTPVV
+2316 NDLGGSYKLTPVV

-2337 VDLPAAVTLKVAAYN
+2337 VDLPAAVTLKVTAYN

-2372 SAIVYTVTR
+2372 STIVYTVTR
-2381 LTNCQGSLTD
+2381 LTNCQGRLTD

-2477 LTLTAPAG
+2477 LTLTAPVG

-2500 FLEAIGGPEGFR
+2500 FLEAIGGSEGFR

>member
-38 KEPEET
+38 EETEET

-84 PAADPSAE
+84 PDAEPSAE

-127 DYGESNTAPW
+127 DYNESNTAPW

-169 ITLPEGLTAIGQYA
+169 ITLPEGLTAIGEYA
-183 FTGCSNLGRV
+183 FKGCSALGRV
-193 EILSGM
+193 EILNGM
-199 TTLGS
+199 TTLGYD
-204 SAFEESGVTEVVLP
+204 AFRESGITEVVLP
-218 EGLKTIEYGAFASC
+218 EGLKTIEYGAFYNC
-232 ANLRSV
+232 ANLRGV
-238 SLPSTLENLKS
+238 SLPSTLKNLGGY
-249 CAFWQCSALTAI
+249 AFYKCSALTEI
-261 TLPQSIRNM
+261 TLPQNLTKMGSF
-270 EYNCFGRCS
+270 CFDSCTG
-279 SLTEIEIPSQLT
+279 LTEIEIPSQLT
-291 TIEAYVFD
+291 TIEMYAFR
-299 GCTALKSVTMQE
+299 GCTALRSVTLPE
-311 GLKVIRDSAFR
+311 GLNVIETSAFSN
-322 GCEALSQI
+322 CEELTQI

-340 GGAFS
+340 GSAFS

-362 PSNLFSGCGSLTAIT
+362 QNSLFYDCSSLAAIT
-377 IPDSVFTIGY
+377 IPGSVLTIENN
-387 SAFSGC
+387 AFSGC
-393 SSLEAVEIP
+393 SSLTAVEIP
-402 TGVSAIGS
+402 TGVSTIGS
-410 YAFSRCTSLTEMVI
+410 WAFSKCTSLTEIVI
-424 PEGVSGIAD
+424 PEGVTGIAYG
-433 NTFYNCTAL
+433 TFYNCTAL
-442 KWVDIPVGVSTIG
+442 
-455 SYAFS
+455 
-460 GCEALSQI
+460 E
-468 HLPESITE
+468 
-476 LGEYAFSDCKNLTTV
+476 
-491 NLPQGITKIPKALF
+491 KI
-505 LNCSSLE
+505 
-512 AVEIPTGVS
+512 
-521 AIESSAFI
+521 
-529 GCTSLTE
+529 
-536 MVIPEG
+536 
-542 VSKIGNR
+542 
-549 TFYNCTS
+549 
-556 LRQVTLPGGLTEVG
+556 TLPGGLTEIG
-570 QEAFQNCS
+570 EQAFSNCS
-578 ALEAIELPEKV
+578 ALQAIELPEKV
-589 TTIGVSTFY
+589 TTIGARAFY

-603 KQITLPDSL
+603 KQITLPDSM
-612 TEIGVQ
+612 TEIGKQ
-618 AFQNCSALEA
+618 AFQDCASLQSVQ
-628 IKLPDK
+628 LPDK
-634 LTSVGK
+634 L
-640 YAFFGCSS
+640 Y
-648 LTEMV
+648 
-653 IPEGVSQIG
+653 
-662 YETFYNCT
+662 
-670 SLRQVTLPSSLTEI
+670 
-684 GQEAFQNCSAL
+684 
-695 EAIELPDKLTS
+695 S
-706 VGNYTFSG
+706 VGNYAFSG
-714 CKALERVDIPASVA
+714 CTALERVDIPASVA
-728 AIGESAFSGCAKLT
+728 AIGESAFYGCAKLT
-742 AITFGHRQEN
+742 AITFGHRQED

-759 AFNVGYY
+759 AFYVDYY

-780 GIHPAIQGYAWEKR
+780 GIHPAIQSYAWEKR
-794 TVTYYNTET
+794 TVTYYNTEF

-815 DAAEIEVGLPLT
+815 DAAQIEVGLPLT
-827 FVAELTPFDTTEDP
+827 FVAELTPFDTTDDL

-897 DSILVRTAVGAVD
+897 DSILVCTAVGAAD

-995 RTTLGVGEKLELTTL
+995 RTTLGVGEKLELTSL

-1044 KGIAPGIVRVT
+1044 KGVVPGIVRVT

-1178 CTALTSL
+1178 CAAMTSL

-1197 AFSGCS
+1197 AFSNCS

-1244 TAFYDCD
+1244 TAFYNCD
-1251 KMESLRVPDSVTSIG
+1251 KMEYLRVPDSVTSIG

-1376 SKLTTVNLPD
+1376 GKLTTVNLPD

-1465 YYLAPESSGRFMLVY
+1465 YYLAPESSGSFMLVY
-1480 RDEYTGA
+1480 RDDYTGA
-1487 QGMKIAQARSGLVIR
+1487 QGKKLAEARSGLIIR

-1599 EVNADMA
+1599 ELNTDMA

-1653 KAMATDGSKVSAQV
+1653 KAMATDGSQVSAQV

-1712 TLQNDL
+1712 TLPNDF
-1718 GTVENG
+1718 GAVENG

-1776 DQAGETLL
+1776 DHAGETLL

-1879 ALTDAAVSTGFVESY
+1879 ALADAAVSTGFVESY

-1903 TNDNRFTAGFAAS
+1903 TNDNRFTAEFAAS

-1923 APLPNGRYNLTVEAR
+1923 APLPNGRYNLTVEAQ

-1989 NVVLTDNTD
+1989 NVVLTANTD

-2050 KLKLSTPASSLN
+2050 RLKLSAAASSLN
-2062 TALNPEDLSARVQ
+2062 TALNPENLSARVQ

-2092 DSALANV
+2092 DSALADV

-2135 KLTVETKLPTLKPN
+2135 KLRVETKLPTLKPT
-2149 GAINLNAY
+2149 GAINLNAF

-2169 SQKNLTLEYVRFVP
+2169 SQKNLTLEDVRFVP
-2183 AAKAG
+2183 AARAG

-2316 NNLGGSYKLTPVV
+2316 DDLGGSYKLTPVV

-2372 SAIVYTVTR
+2372 SNLVYTVTR
-2381 LTNCQGSLTD
+2381 LTNCQGRLTD

-2411 RIHLTMVPGQTYAT
+2411 KIHLTMVPGQTYAT

>member
-38 KEPEET
+38 EETKET

-70 ETTEASVPESEEPQ
+70 ETTEVSVPESEEPQ
-84 PAADPSAE
+84 PDAEPSAE
-92 DVPVPQS
+92 EVPVPQS
-99 DSTGTCGESLTWTL
+99 DSTGVCGESLTWTL

-137 YSGREQ
+137 YSDREQ

-183 FTGCSNLGRV
+183 FKGCSNLGRV

-261 TLPQSIRNM
+261 TLPQSIRSM
-270 EYNCFGRCS
+270 EYNCFGRCT

-351 TVNLPQGITKI
+351 TVNLPQGITKLQN
-362 PSNLFSGCGSLTAIT
+362 SLFYDCSSLAAIT
-377 IPDSVFTIGY
+377 IPGSVLTIENN
-387 SAFSGC
+387 AFSGC
-393 SSLEAVEIP
+393 SSLTAVEIP
-402 TGVSAIGS
+402 TGVSTIGS
-410 YAFSRCTSLTEMVI
+410 WAFSKCTSLTEIVI
-424 PEGVSGIAD
+424 PEGVTGIAYG
-433 NTFYNCTAL
+433 TFYNCTAL
-442 KWVDIPVGVSTIG
+442 
-455 SYAFS
+455 
-460 GCEALSQI
+460 E
-468 HLPESITE
+468 
-476 LGEYAFSDCKNLTTV
+476 
-491 NLPQGITKIPKALF
+491 KI
-505 LNCSSLE
+505 
-512 AVEIPTGVS
+512 
-521 AIESSAFI
+521 
-529 GCTSLTE
+529 
-536 MVIPEG
+536 
-542 VSKIGNR
+542 
-549 TFYNCTS
+549 
-556 LRQVTLPGGLTEVG
+556 TLPGGLTEIG
-570 QEAFQNCS
+570 EQAFSNCS
-578 ALEAIELPEKV
+578 ALQAIELPEKV
-589 TTIGVSTFY
+589 TTIGARAFY

-603 KQITLPDSL
+603 KQITLPDSM
-612 TEIGVQ
+612 TEIGKQ
-618 AFQNCSALEA
+618 AFQDCASLQSVQ
-628 IKLPDK
+628 LPDK
-634 LTSVGK
+634 L
-640 YAFFGCSS
+640 Y
-648 LTEMV
+648 
-653 IPEGVSQIG
+653 
-662 YETFYNCT
+662 
-670 SLRQVTLPSSLTEI
+670 
-684 GQEAFQNCSAL
+684 
-695 EAIELPDKLTS
+695 S
-706 VGNYTFSG
+706 VGNYAFSG
-714 CKALERVDIPASVA
+714 CTALERVDIPASVA
-728 AIGESAFSGCAKLT
+728 AIGESAFYGCAKLT
-742 AITFGHRQEN
+742 AITFGHRQEA
-752 PLTIGEE
+752 PLTIGED
-759 AFNVGYY
+759 AFYVDYY

-780 GIHPAIQGYAWEKR
+780 GIHPAIQGYAWGKR

-815 DAAEIEVGLPLT
+815 DAAQIEVGLPLT
-827 FVAELTPFDTTEDP
+827 FVAELTPFDTTDDL

-897 DSILVRTAVGAVD
+897 DSILVRTAVGAAD

-931 KHVSWSVSNEKIAA
+931 KHVTWSVSNEKIAA

-951 LTPLALGNVTVYA
+951 LTPLALGSVTVYA
-964 ESDTYGVE
+964 VSETYGDLE

-980 RYIDSVTILRDGGTE
+980 RYADGVTVLRNGGTE
-995 RTTLGVGEKLELTTL
+995 RTTLGVGEKLSITAL
-1010 LTPADTTSDGVTWT
+1010 LSPADTTSKDVTWT
-1024 VEEITGQAE
+1024 VEKLTGQAE
-1033 LVTSYGRPVAL
+1033 LVNMGTYGRPMEIRGV
-1044 KGIAPGIVRVT
+1044 APGTVRLT
-1055 ATAKDYAAVSD
+1055 ATVKDYAAVSA
-1066 TVELTVTDTVVPYAL
+1066 TVELTVTDTVIPYAL
-1081 TDGSGNIYFDTATG
+1081 ADGSGNIYFDTATG
-1095 TIVRSDNTVRN
+1095 TIVRSDNTVQN
-1106 VSIPGA
+1106 VSIPA
-1112 INGVDVTAI
+1112 SINGVAVTSI

-1126 HDAGAETITAVSIP
+1126 HDGGYGTITAVTIP
-1140 KSLRKIG
+1140 KSMREIG
-1147 SNAFS
+1147 SHAFWS
-1152 YCGKMVSLRFNRL
+1152 CSKMTSLRFA
-1165 GELETIGESAFRG
+1165 GGSELETIGEYAFHT
-1178 CTALTSL
+1178 CNTLTSVS
-1185 AIPACVQTIENF
+1185 IPASVKTIENF
-1197 AFSGCS
+1197 AFYGCS
-1203 SMESLRFASDS
+1203 KMESLRFASGS
-1214 RLQSIGESAFIGCDA
+1214 NLKSIGEGAFYTCDGLTA
-1229 LSGVSLPEGLKTVGR
+1229 VSLPEGLQSVGKN
-1244 TAFYDCD
+1244 AFYYC
-1251 KMESLRVPDSVTSIG
+1251 KNVETIYVPDTVTSFG
-1266 ENAFSYCDSLK
+1266 ENAFSYCNSLK
-1277 SVTISGEMDLKKV
+1277 NVTITGEENLQKLFCSGVMD
-1290 LLNDTLDTLTLSGTF
+1290 NLTLSGTF
-1305 VQKAVSA
+1305 VQKAYPA
-1312 RNVKLLDTITEVRDG
+1312 KNVTLLDTVTEIRDS
-1327 AFEWQRIEQLILSQ
+1327 AFEGQSVEQLTLGR
-1341 NLKTIGAEAFE
+1341 NLKTIGAQAFE
-1352 GTEITSVTLPEGIV
+1352 YTKITSVTLPEGIV
-1366 SLGKRAFAEC
+1366 TLGERAFASC
-1376 SKLTTVNLPD
+1376 GNLTTVNLPD
-1386 SLQSIGQ
+1386 SLQSVGK
-1393 DCFEGCSNL
+1393 DCFTECGKL

-1416 RETKL
+1416 PETKL
-1421 DDRGVVPPVLVRATG
+1421 DDRGVVPPVLVRSTG
-1436 GKVSGSWWAKSV
+1436 GKVSGAWWAESV
-1448 EGNYDSEVAFVY
+1448 DGVSHSDDVAFIY
-1460 WSNGS
+1460 QWKGE
-1465 YYLAPESSGRFMLVY
+1465 YYLVPEASGSFVLVY
-1480 RDEYTGA
+1480 QDQYTGA
-1487 QGMKIAQARSGLVIR
+1487 QGKKLARASSGLVIR

-1562 TVTAL
+1562 TVTAV
-1567 PKNGGDAAVLKLWL
+1567 PKHGGDAAVLKLWL
-1581 VPRTTGLEILRN
+1581 VPKTTGLEILRN
-1593 GESVGS
+1593 GESVGG
-1599 EVNADMA
+1599 ELNADMA
-1606 SAPSMTLTVR
+1606 STPSMTLTVR

-1672 YVDGAKKLTL
+1672 YVDEAKKLTL

-1706 ADMVSY
+1706 TDMVSY

-1718 GTVENG
+1718 GAVENG

-1848 VKDAGKATARLWISV
+1848 VKDAGKATARLWLSV

-1869 LESSKLTLNT
+1869 LESGKLTLNT

-1903 TNDNRFTAGFAAS
+1903 INDNRFTAEFAAS
-1916 RLTLRPA
+1916 RLILRPA
-1923 APLPNGRYNLTVEAR
+1923 APLPNGNYNLTVEAR

-1952 VKNVLPKVTVKQT
+1952 VKNVLPKVTVKQM

-2050 KLKLSTPASSLN
+2050 RLKLSTPASSLN
-2062 TALNPEDLSARVQ
+2062 TALNPENLSARVQ

-2092 DSALANV
+2092 DSALADV

-2135 KLTVETKLPTLKPN
+2135 KLTVETKLPTLKPA

-2169 SQKNLTLEYVRFVP
+2169 SQKNLTLEDVRFVP
-2183 AAKAG
+2183 AARAG

-2316 NNLGGSYKLTPVV
+2316 NDLGGSYKLTPVV

-2372 SAIVYTVTR
+2372 SNLVYTVTR

-2472 PLTVR
+2472 PLTVQ

-2500 FLEAIGGPEGFR
+2500 FLEVIGGPEGFR
-2512 ADPETLTLRFALP
+2512 ADTETLTLRFALP

-2558 TVKVMK
+2558 TVKVLK

>member
-38 KEPEET
+38 EKTEET

-62 EAPETTAP
+62 EAPEITAP

-84 PAADPSAE
+84 PDAEPSAE

-99 DSTGTCGESLTWTL
+99 DSTGVCGESLTWTL

-137 YSGREQ
+137 YSDREQ
-143 ITAVVVDR
+143 ITAVTVDQ

-183 FTGCSNLGRV
+183 FKGCSNLGRV

-261 TLPQSIRNM
+261 TLPQSIRSM
-270 EYNCFGRCS
+270 EYNCFGRCT

-362 PSNLFSGCGSLTAIT
+362 PNNLFSGCSSLTAIT

-393 SSLEAVEIP
+393 SSLTAVEIP
-402 TGVSAIGS
+402 TGVSTIES
-410 YAFSRCTSLTEMVI
+410 YAFS
-424 PEGVSGIAD
+424 
-433 NTFYNCTAL
+433 
-442 KWVDIPVGVSTIG
+442 
-455 SYAFS
+455 
-460 GCEALSQI
+460 
-468 HLPESITE
+468 
-476 LGEYAFSDCKNLTTV
+476 
-491 NLPQGITKIPKALF
+491 
-505 LNCSSLE
+505 
-512 AVEIPTGVS
+512 
-521 AIESSAFI
+521 

-536 MVIPEG
+536 MVIPKG
-542 VSKIGNR
+542 VSGIADN
-549 TFYNCTS
+549 
-556 LRQVTLPGGLTEVG
+556 
-570 QEAFQNCS
+570 
-578 ALEAIELPEKV
+578 
-589 TTIGVSTFY
+589 
-598 GCKML
+598 
-603 KQITLPDSL
+603 
-612 TEIGVQ
+612 
-618 AFQNCSALEA
+618 
-628 IKLPDK
+628 
-634 LTSVGK
+634 
-640 YAFFGCSS
+640 
-648 LTEMV
+648 
-653 IPEGVSQIG
+653 
-662 YETFYNCT
+662 TFYNCT

-684 GQEAFQNCSAL
+684 GQEAFQNCAAL
-695 EAIELPDKLTS
+695 EAIELPDKLNS
-706 VGNYTFSG
+706 VGNHAFSG
-714 CKALERVDIPASVA
+714 CSSLTAVEIPTGVSTIGSYAFSRCTSLTEMVIPEGVSKIGNGTFYNCTSLRQVTLPSGLTEIGQEAFQDCASLQSVQMPDKLTSMGKYAFSGCSSLTEMVIPEGVSSIGYETFYKCTSLKRVDIPASVA
-728 AIGESAFSGCAKLT
+728 AIGERAFSGCAKLT
-742 AITFGHRQEN
+742 TITFGHRQEA
-752 PLTIGEE
+752 PLTIGED
-759 AFNVGYY
+759 AFYVDYY

-815 DAAEIEVGLPLT
+815 DAAQIEVGLPLT
-827 FVAELTPFDTTEDP
+827 FVAELTPFDTTDDL

-867 GIVTVRAAAGS
+867 GIVTVRATARN
-878 DESVYGETQ
+878 DESVYGEVTVT
-887 ISLLP
+887 LLP

-897 DSILVRTAVGAVD
+897 DAILVRTAEGPED
-910 EAQLGIPVQMQ
+910 EAQLGVPVQMKV
-921 AVFQPGNVAD
+921 VFQPGNVAD
-931 KHVSWSVSNEKIAA
+931 KTVKWSVSDETAA
-945 IDENGM
+945 TIDENGV
-951 LTPLALGNVTVYA
+951 LTPLKLGTVMVYA
-964 ESDTYGVE
+964 ESETYGAQ
-972 GSCVVKVL
+972 GSRELKIL
-980 RYIDSVTILRDGGTE
+980 RYADDITILRDGGTE
-995 RTTLGVGEKLELTTL
+995 RTTLGVGEKLPLSVLMSPENTT
-1010 LTPADTTSDGVTWT
+1010 TKDVTWT
-1024 VEEITGQAE
+1024 VTDGTGHAEISKGNSSR
-1033 LVTSYGRPVAL
+1033 LPYL
-1044 KGIAPGIVRVT
+1044 KGITPGTVILT
-1055 ATAKDYAAVSD
+1055 ATANDYRGIS
-1066 TVELTVTDTVVPYAL
+1066 TWIELTVTDTVVPYAL
-1081 TDGSGNIYFDTATG
+1081 ADGSGNLYFNTETG
-1095 TIVRSDNTVRN
+1095 SIVASDSGVKNVTI
-1106 VSIPGA
+1106 PA
-1112 INGVDVTAI
+1112 KINGVEVRAI

-1126 HDAGAETITAVSIP
+1126 DDAGRSVTNLTLPKTLRVIGYSAFYDCYALKTI
-1140 KSLRKIG
+1140 
-1147 SNAFS
+1147 
-1152 YCGKMVSLRFNRL
+1152 RFATG
-1165 GELETIGESAFRG
+1165 GELETIEGYAFKDCG
-1178 CTALTSL
+1178 KLTA
-1185 AIPACVQTIENF
+1185 VN
-1197 AFSGCS
+1197 
-1203 SMESLRFASDS
+1203 
-1214 RLQSIGESAFIGCDA
+1214 
-1229 LSGVSLPEGLKTVGR
+1229 LPEGLKTIGVY
-1244 TAFYDCD
+1244 AFGNEY
-1251 KMESLRVPDSVTSIG
+1251 EATSLIIPDSVESIG
-1266 ENAFSYCDSLK
+1266 KYAFDSFYGLK
-1277 SVTISGEMDLKKV
+1277 TMKVSGERDL
-1290 LLNDTLDTLTLSGTF
+1290 T
-1305 VQKAVSA
+1305 
-1312 RNVKLLDTITEVRDG
+1312 NVFSTNKTLDTITYTGSYMREGTCSRPSAKTVILEDTITEIRDS
-1327 AFEWQRIEQLILSQ
+1327 ALSCEAMETIKLSK
-1341 NLKTIGAEAFE
+1341 NLKTIERHGLYLCYKL
-1352 GTEITSVTLPEGIV
+1352 TSVTLPDGIET
-1366 SLGKRAFAEC
+1366 LGEEAFSEC
-1376 SKLTTVNLPD
+1376 YNLETINLPD
-1386 SLQSIGQ
+1386 SLQSIGKA
-1393 DCFEGCSNL
+1393 CFTWCQNL
-1402 NILDLSSVPDTFVE
+1402 QLMDVSKVPDVIVE
-1416 RETKL
+1416 AETNL
-1421 DDRGVVPPVLVRATG
+1421 DTYGVVPPVLVRATNGQVKDYWYLVNEKDNREIAQIYTVRTG
-1436 GKVSGSWWAKSV
+1436 GKDTTYLYAKSGGRV
-1448 EGNYDSEVAFVY
+1448 KL
-1460 WSNGS
+1460 
-1465 YYLAPESSGRFMLVY
+1465 YYA
-1480 RDEYTGA
+1480 DQYTGA
-1487 QGMKIAQARSGLVIR
+1487 IGTKIIEIKAGLVIR

-1562 TVTAL
+1562 TVTAV

-1581 VPRTTGLEILRN
+1581 VPKTTGLEILRN
-1593 GESVGS
+1593 GESVGG
-1599 EVNADMA
+1599 ELNADMA

-1616 FQPEDAAPDVVWIS
+1616 FQPEDAAPDVVWVS

-1712 TLQNDL
+1712 TLPNNL

-1869 LESSKLTLNT
+1869 LESGKLTLNT

-1903 TNDNRFTAGFAAS
+1903 TNDSRFTAEFAS
-1916 RLTLRPA
+1916 NRLTLRPA
-1923 APLPNGRYNLTVEAR
+1923 APLPNGNYNLTVEAR

-2050 KLKLSTPASSLN
+2050 RLKLSTPASSLN

-2092 DSALANV
+2092 DSALADV

-2169 SQKNLTLEYVRFVP
+2169 SQKNLTLEDVRFVP

-2316 NNLGGSYKLTPVV
+2316 DDLGGSYKLTPVV

-2372 SAIVYTVTR
+2372 SALVYTVTR
-2381 LTNCQGSLTD
+2381 LTNCQGRLTD

>member
-38 KEPEET
+38 EETEET

-50 PETTEPAVPAQT
+50 PKTTEPEVPAQT

-84 PAADPSAE
+84 PDAESSAE

-161 YGCVNLID
+161 YGCVNLVD
-169 ITLPEGLTAIGQYA
+169 ITLPEGLTAIGEYA
-183 FTGCSNLGRV
+183 FKGCSALGRV
-193 EILSGM
+193 EVLSGM
-199 TTLGS
+199 TALGR
-204 SAFEESGVTEVVLP
+204 SAFRESGITEVVLP
-218 EGLKTIEYGAFASC
+218 EGLKTIGYGAFYNC

-238 SLPSTLENLKS
+238 SLPGTLQDLGSSTFYN
-249 CAFWQCSALTAI
+249 CSALTAI
-261 TLPQSIRNM
+261 TLPQSLTKI
-270 EYNCFGRCS
+270 ESQCFYGCS
-279 SLTEIEIPSQLT
+279 GLTEIEIPSQVT
-291 TIEAYVFD
+291 SIEWGTFQN
-299 GCTALKSVTMQE
+299 CTALKSVTMYE
-311 GLKVIRDSAFR
+311 GLTSVGASAFS
-322 GCEALSQI
+322 GCEALTQVT
-330 HLPESITELG
+330 LPESVTELG
-340 GGAFS
+340 GSVFS

-362 PSNLFSGCGSLTAIT
+362 QNSLFYDCSSLAAIT
-377 IPDSVFTIGY
+377 IPDSVLTIES

-393 SSLEAVEIP
+393 SSLTAVEIP
-402 TGVSAIGS
+402 TGVSTIGTS
-410 YAFSRCTSLTEMVI
+410 AFSRCALLTEMVI
-424 PEGVSGIAD
+424 PEGVSSIAYG
-433 NTFYNCTAL
+433 TFYNCTAL
-442 KWVDIPVGVSTIG
+442 K
-455 SYAFS
+455 
-460 GCEALSQI
+460 
-468 HLPESITE
+468 
-476 LGEYAFSDCKNLTTV
+476 
-491 NLPQGITKIPKALF
+491 KI
-505 LNCSSLE
+505 
-512 AVEIPTGVS
+512 
-521 AIESSAFI
+521 
-529 GCTSLTE
+529 
-536 MVIPEG
+536 
-542 VSKIGNR
+542 
-549 TFYNCTS
+549 
-556 LRQVTLPGGLTEVG
+556 TLPGGLTEIG
-570 QEAFQNCS
+570 EEAFENCS

-589 TTIGVSTFY
+589 TTIGASAFS

-612 TEIGVQ
+612 TEIGQ
-618 AFQNCSALEA
+618 SAFGNCA
-628 IKLPDK
+628 
-634 LTSVGK
+634 
-640 YAFFGCSS
+640 S
-648 LTEMV
+648 LQF
-653 IPEGVSQIG
+653 IQ
-662 YETFYNCT
+662 
-670 SLRQVTLPSSLTEI
+670 
-684 GQEAFQNCSAL
+684 
-695 EAIELPDKLTS
+695 LPDKLTS
-706 VGNYTFSG
+706 VGNYAFSG
-714 CKALERVDIPASVA
+714 CTALKRVDIPASVA
-728 AIGESAFSGCAKLT
+728 AIGKSAFSSCAKLST
-742 AITFGHRQEN
+742 ITFGHRQEN
-752 PLTIGEE
+752 PLTIGVD

-766 GDNVKTRIGVYSVR
+766 VDNVKTRIGVYSVR

-803 IPLEAIAVHAQD
+803 IPLEAIAIHAQD

-827 FVAELTPFDTTEDP
+827 FVAELTPFDTTDDL

-897 DSILVRTAVGAVD
+897 DSILVRTAVGAAD

-921 AVFQPGNVAD
+921 VVFQPGNVAD

-1081 TDGSGNIYFDTATG
+1081 ADGSGNIYFDTATG
-1095 TIVRSDNTVRN
+1095 TIVRSDNTVQN
-1106 VSIPGA
+1106 VSIPAA

-1460 WSNGS
+1460 RSDGN
-1465 YYLAPESSGRFMLVY
+1465 YYLVPESSGSFMLVY
-1480 RDEYTGA
+1480 RDDYTGA
-1487 QGMKIAQARSGLVIR
+1487 QGKKLAEARSGLVIR

-1519 YMMPENTAAQVTW
+1519 RMMPEDIAAQVTW

-1599 EVNADMA
+1599 ELNADMA
-1606 SAPSMTLTVR
+1606 STPSMTLTVR

-1672 YVDGAKKLTL
+1672 YVDGVKKLTL

-1718 GTVENG
+1718 GAVENG

-1805 RDEPMENYS
+1805 RDEPMEDYS

-1903 TNDNRFTAGFAAS
+1903 INDSRFTAEFAAS
-1916 RLTLRPA
+1916 RLILRPA
-1923 APLPNGRYNLTVEAR
+1923 APLPNGNYNLTVEAR

-2027 IHLAGYAQPVIQNLS
+2027 IHLAGYAQPVTQNLS

-2050 KLKLSTPASSLN
+2050 KLKLSAAASSLN

-2092 DSALANV
+2092 DSALADV

-2169 SQKNLTLEYVRFVP
+2169 SQKNLALEDVRFVP

-2209 TAAAANPDNAPK
+2209 TAAATNPDNAPK

-2316 NNLGGSYKLTPVV
+2316 NDLGGSYKLTPVV

-2372 SAIVYTVTR
+2372 SALVYTVTR

>member
-38 KEPEET
+38 EETEET

-50 PETTEPAVPAQT
+50 PETTEPEVPAQT

-70 ETTEASVPESEEPQ
+70 ETTEAPAPEQEEPQ
-84 PAADPSAE
+84 PAAEPSAE
-92 DVPVPQS
+92 DVPAPQS
-99 DSTGTCGESLTWTL
+99 SDSGTCGESLTWTL

-169 ITLPEGLTAIGQYA
+169 ITLPEGLTAIGEYA
-183 FTGCSNLGRV
+183 FKGCSALGRV

-199 TTLGS
+199 TTLGDE
-204 SAFEESGVTEVVLP
+204 AFRESGVTEVVLP

-261 TLPQSIRNM
+261 TLPQSIRSM
-270 EYNCFGRCS
+270 EYNCFGRCT

-362 PSNLFSGCGSLTAIT
+362 QNSLFYDCSSLAAIT
-377 IPDSVFTIGY
+377 IPGSVLTIENN
-387 SAFSGC
+387 AFSGC
-393 SSLEAVEIP
+393 SSLTAVEIP
-402 TGVSAIGS
+402 TGVSTIGS
-410 YAFSRCTSLTEMVI
+410 WAFSKCTSLTEIVI
-424 PEGVSGIAD
+424 PEGVTGIAYG
-433 NTFYNCTAL
+433 TFYNCTAL
-442 KWVDIPVGVSTIG
+442 
-455 SYAFS
+455 
-460 GCEALSQI
+460 E
-468 HLPESITE
+468 
-476 LGEYAFSDCKNLTTV
+476 
-491 NLPQGITKIPKALF
+491 KI
-505 LNCSSLE
+505 
-512 AVEIPTGVS
+512 
-521 AIESSAFI
+521 
-529 GCTSLTE
+529 
-536 MVIPEG
+536 
-542 VSKIGNR
+542 
-549 TFYNCTS
+549 
-556 LRQVTLPGGLTEVG
+556 TLPGGLTEIG
-570 QEAFQNCS
+570 EQAFSNCS
-578 ALEAIELPEKV
+578 AL
-589 TTIGVSTFY
+589 
-598 GCKML
+598 
-603 KQITLPDSL
+603 Q
-612 TEIGVQ
+612 
-618 AFQNCSALEA
+618 
-628 IKLPDK
+628 
-634 LTSVGK
+634 
-640 YAFFGCSS
+640 
-648 LTEMV
+648 
-653 IPEGVSQIG
+653 
-662 YETFYNCT
+662 
-670 SLRQVTLPSSLTEI
+670 
-684 GQEAFQNCSAL
+684 
-695 EAIELPDKLTS
+695 AIELPDKVTAIRPGTFYGCAALRQVMLPGGLIEIGQGAFKNCVALQAIQLPDKLTTMGPS
-706 VGNYTFSG
+706 AFYG
-714 CKALERVDIPASVA
+714 CTALNQIDFPASVTT
-728 AIGESAFSGCAKLT
+728 IGESAFSGCAKLT

-752 PLTIGEE
+752 PLTIGED
-759 AFNVGYY
+759 AFYVGYY
-766 GDNVKTRIGVYSVR
+766 GENVKTRIGVYSVR

-827 FVAELTPFDTTEDP
+827 FVAELTPFDTTDDL

-867 GIVTVRAAAGS
+867 GIVTVRATARN
-878 DESVYGETQ
+878 DESVYGEVTVT
-887 ISLLP
+887 LLP

-897 DSILVRTAVGAVD
+897 DAILVRTAEGPED
-910 EAQLGIPVQMQ
+910 EAQLGVPVQMKV
-921 AVFQPGNVAD
+921 VFQPGNVAD
-931 KHVSWSVSNEKIAA
+931 KTVKWSVSDETAA
-945 IDENGM
+945 TIDENGV
-951 LTPLALGNVTVYA
+951 LTPLKLGTVMVYA
-964 ESDTYGVE
+964 ESETYGAQ
-972 GSCVVKVL
+972 GSCELKIL
-980 RYIDSVTILRDGGTE
+980 RYADDITILRDGGTE
-995 RTTLGVGEKLELTTL
+995 RTTLGVGEKLPLSVLMSPENTT
-1010 LTPADTTSDGVTWT
+1010 TKDVTWT
-1024 VEEITGQAE
+1024 VTDGTGHAEISKGNSSR
-1033 LVTSYGRPVAL
+1033 LPYL
-1044 KGIAPGIVRVT
+1044 KGITPGTVILT
-1055 ATAKDYAAVSD
+1055 ATANDYRGIS
-1066 TVELTVTDTVVPYAL
+1066 TWIELTVTDTVVPYAL
-1081 TDGSGNIYFDTATG
+1081 ADGSGNLYFNTETG
-1095 TIVRSDNTVRN
+1095 SVVASDSGVKNVTI
-1106 VSIPGA
+1106 PA
-1112 INGVDVTAI
+1112 KINGVEVRAI

-1126 HDAGAETITAVSIP
+1126 DDAGRSVTNLTLPKTLRVIGYSAFYDCYALKTI
-1140 KSLRKIG
+1140 
-1147 SNAFS
+1147 
-1152 YCGKMVSLRFNRL
+1152 RFATG
-1165 GELETIGESAFRG
+1165 GELETIEGYAFKDCG
-1178 CTALTSL
+1178 KLTA
-1185 AIPACVQTIENF
+1185 VN
-1197 AFSGCS
+1197 
-1203 SMESLRFASDS
+1203 
-1214 RLQSIGESAFIGCDA
+1214 
-1229 LSGVSLPEGLKTVGR
+1229 LPEGLKTIGVY
-1244 TAFYDCD
+1244 AFGNEY
-1251 KMESLRVPDSVTSIG
+1251 EATSLIIPDSVESIG
-1266 ENAFSYCDSLK
+1266 KYAFDSFYGLK
-1277 SVTISGEMDLKKV
+1277 TMKVSGERDL
-1290 LLNDTLDTLTLSGTF
+1290 T
-1305 VQKAVSA
+1305 
-1312 RNVKLLDTITEVRDG
+1312 NVFSTNKTLDTITYTGSYMREGTCSRPSAKTVILEDTITEIRDS
-1327 AFEWQRIEQLILSQ
+1327 ALSCEAMETIKLSK
-1341 NLKTIGAEAFE
+1341 NLKTIERHGLYFCYEL
-1352 GTEITSVTLPEGIV
+1352 TSVTLPDGIET
-1366 SLGKRAFAEC
+1366 LGEEAFSEC
-1376 SKLTTVNLPD
+1376 YKLETINLPD
-1386 SLQSIGQ
+1386 SLQSIGKA
-1393 DCFEGCSNL
+1393 CFTWCQNL
-1402 NILDLSSVPDTFVE
+1402 QLMDVSKVPDVIVE
-1416 RETKL
+1416 AETNL
-1421 DDRGVVPPVLVRATG
+1421 DAYGVVPPVLVRATNGQVKDYWYLVNVEGEKDDREIAQIHTVWTG
-1436 GKVSGSWWAKSV
+1436 GKDTTYLYAKSGGRV
-1448 EGNYDSEVAFVY
+1448 KL
-1460 WSNGS
+1460 
-1465 YYLAPESSGRFMLVY
+1465 YYA
-1480 RDEYTGA
+1480 DQYTGA
-1487 QGMKIAQARSGLVIR
+1487 IGTKIIEIKAGLVIR

-1606 SAPSMTLTVR
+1606 STPSMTLTVR

-1693 TARLTLKGSGEIP
+1693 TARLTLKGTGEIP

-1712 TLQNDL
+1712 TLPNDL
-1718 GTVENG
+1718 GAVENG

-1825 TVTAKGVVTLKP
+1825 TVTAKGVVTLRP

-1869 LESSKLTLNT
+1869 LESGKLTLNT

-1903 TNDNRFTAGFAAS
+1903 TNDNRFTAEFAAS
-1916 RLTLRPA
+1916 RLILRPA
-1923 APLPNGRYNLTVEAR
+1923 APLPNGNYNLTVEAR

-1978 LTVAAQGAEVE
+1978 LTVTAQGAEVE

-2027 IHLAGYAQPVIQNLS
+2027 IHLAGYAQPVTQNLS

-2062 TALNPEDLSARVQ
+2062 TALNPENLSARVQ

-2092 DSALANV
+2092 DSALADV

-2135 KLTVETKLPTLKPN
+2135 KLTVETKLPTLKPS
-2149 GAINLNAY
+2149 GAINLNAF

-2169 SQKNLTLEYVRFVP
+2169 SQKNLTLEDVRFVP

-2198 TLTFDPAGNRV
+2198 TLTFDRAGNRV

-2231 VLPGGTEIPGGT
+2231 VLPGGMEIPGGT

-2316 NNLGGSYKLTPVV
+2316 NDLGGSYKLTPVV

-2372 SAIVYTVTR
+2372 SALVYTVTR

-2458 AAMPVAPIYQAQTG
+2458 AAMPVSPIYQAQTG

-2477 LTLTAPAG
+2477 LTLTAPVG

>member
-38 KEPEET
+38 EETEET

-50 PETTEPAVPAQT
+50 PKTTEPAVPAQT
-62 EAPETTAP
+62 EATETTAP

-84 PAADPSAE
+84 PDAEPSAE

-99 DSTGTCGESLTWTL
+99 DSTGVCGESLTWTL

-161 YGCVNLID
+161 YGCVNLVD
-169 ITLPEGLTAIGQYA
+169 ITLPEGLTAIGKYA

-270 EYNCFGRCS
+270 EYNCFGRCT

-362 PSNLFSGCGSLTAIT
+362 PNNLFSGCSSLTAIT
-377 IPDSVFTIGY
+377 IPDSVFTIES

-393 SSLEAVEIP
+393 SSLTAVEIP
-402 TGVSAIGS
+402 TGVSTIES
-410 YAFSRCTSLTEMVI
+410 YAFSGCTSLMEMVI
-424 PEGVSGIAD
+424 PKGVSGIAD
-433 NTFYNCTAL
+433 N
-442 KWVDIPVGVSTIG
+442 
-455 SYAFS
+455 
-460 GCEALSQI
+460 
-468 HLPESITE
+468 
-476 LGEYAFSDCKNLTTV
+476 
-491 NLPQGITKIPKALF
+491 
-505 LNCSSLE
+505 
-512 AVEIPTGVS
+512 
-521 AIESSAFI
+521 
-529 GCTSLTE
+529 
-536 MVIPEG
+536 
-542 VSKIGNR
+542 
-549 TFYNCTS
+549 
-556 LRQVTLPGGLTEVG
+556 
-570 QEAFQNCS
+570 
-578 ALEAIELPEKV
+578 
-589 TTIGVSTFY
+589 
-598 GCKML
+598 
-603 KQITLPDSL
+603 
-612 TEIGVQ
+612 
-618 AFQNCSALEA
+618 
-628 IKLPDK
+628 
-634 LTSVGK
+634 
-640 YAFFGCSS
+640 
-648 LTEMV
+648 
-653 IPEGVSQIG
+653 
-662 YETFYNCT
+662 TFYNCT

-684 GQEAFQNCSAL
+684 GQEAFQNCAAL
-695 EAIELPDKLTS
+695 EAIELPEKVTTIGASAFYGCKMLKQITLPDSLTEIGKQAFQDCASLQSVQLPDKLTS
-706 VGNYTFSG
+706 VGNYAFSG
-714 CKALERVDIPASVA
+714 CTALERVDIPASVA
-728 AIGESAFSGCAKLT
+728 AIGERAFSGCAKLT

-752 PLTIGEE
+752 PLTIGVD

-803 IPLEAIAVHAQD
+803 IPLEAIAIHAQN

-827 FVAELTPFDTTEDP
+827 FVAELTPFDTTDDL

-897 DSILVRTAVGAVD
+897 DSILVRTAVGAAD

-945 IDENGM
+945 IDKNGM

-1203 SMESLRFASDS
+1203 SMESLRFDSDS

-1229 LSGVSLPEGLKTVGR
+1229 LSGVSLPEGLRTVGR
-1244 TAFYDCD
+1244 TAFYNCD

-1266 ENAFSYCDSLK
+1266 ENAFSNCYSLK
-1277 SVTISGEMDLKKV
+1277 SVTISGEMDLEKV
-1290 LLNDTLDTLTLSGTF
+1290 LFNVTLDTLTLSGTF

-1327 AFEWQRIEQLILSQ
+1327 AFEWQRIEQLLLSQ

-1366 SLGKRAFAEC
+1366 TLGERAFARC
-1376 SKLTTVNLPD
+1376 GNLTTVNLPD
-1386 SLQSIGQ
+1386 SLQSVGK
-1393 DCFEGCSNL
+1393 DCFTECGKL

-1416 RETKL
+1416 PETKL

-1436 GKVSGSWWAKSV
+1436 GKVSGAWWAESV
-1448 EGNYDSEVAFVY
+1448 DGVSHSDDVAFIY
-1460 WSNGS
+1460 QWKGE
-1465 YYLAPESSGRFMLVY
+1465 YYLVPEASGSFVLVY
-1480 RDEYTGA
+1480 QDQYTGA
-1487 QGMKIAQARSGLVIR
+1487 QGKKLARASSGLVIR

-1562 TVTAL
+1562 TVTAV

-1606 SAPSMTLTVR
+1606 STPSMTLTVR

-1653 KAMATDGSKVSAQV
+1653 KAMATDGSQVSAQV

-1693 TARLTLKGSGEIP
+1693 TARLTLKGTGEIP

-1712 TLQNDL
+1712 TLPNDL

-1724 VFTAGEKPGA
+1724 VFTAGEKPGT

-1869 LESSKLTLNT
+1869 LESGKLTLNT

-1903 TNDNRFTAGFAAS
+1903 TNDNRFTAEFAAS
-1916 RLTLRPA
+1916 RLILRPA
-1923 APLPNGRYNLTVEAR
+1923 APLPNGNYNLTVEAR

-2027 IHLAGYAQPVIQNLS
+2027 IHLTGYAQPVIQNLS

-2092 DSALANV
+2092 DSALADV
-2099 EKDGSDVVLTLRE
+2099 EKDSSDVVLTLRE

-2169 SQKNLTLEYVRFVP
+2169 SQKNLTLEDVRFVP

-2282 FEGCEL
+2282 FDGCEL

-2316 NNLGGSYKLTPVV
+2316 SDLGGSYKLTPVV

-2372 SAIVYTVTR
+2372 SALVYTVTR
-2381 LTNCQGSLTD
+2381 LTNCQGRLTD
-2391 LRLEGPDKDLFRAVL
+2391 LHLEGPDKDLFRAVL
-2406 DSDSN
+2406 DSDAN

-2472 PLTVR
+2472 PLTVQ

>member
-38 KEPEET
+38 EETEET

-84 PAADPSAE
+84 PDAEPSAE

-127 DYGESNTAPW
+127 DYNESNTAPW

-169 ITLPEGLTAIGQYA
+169 ITLPEGLTAIGEYA
-183 FTGCSNLGRV
+183 FKGCSALGRV
-193 EILSGM
+193 EVLSGM
-199 TTLGS
+199 TTLGYD
-204 SAFEESGVTEVVLP
+204 AFRESGITEVVLP
-218 EGLKTIEYGAFASC
+218 EGLKTIGNDAFYNC

-238 SLPSTLENLKS
+238 SLPGTLQNLGS
-249 CAFWQCSALTAI
+249 YAFYKCSALTAI
-261 TLPQSIRNM
+261 TLPQSLTKM
-270 EYNCFGRCS
+270 GHECFELCT

-291 TIEAYVFD
+291 TIEMQAFA
-299 GCTALKSVTMQE
+299 GCTALKSVTLPE
-311 GLKVIRDSAFR
+311 GLKVIGAYAFG
-322 GCEALSQI
+322 GCEALTQI
-330 HLPESITELG
+330 HLPESITELRG
-340 GGAFS
+340 SVFS

-362 PSNLFSGCGSLTAIT
+362 QNSLFSDCSSLAAIT
-377 IPDSVFTIGY
+377 IPDSVLTIES

-393 SSLEAVEIP
+393 SSLTEVEIP
-402 TGVSAIGS
+402 TGVSTIGS

-424 PEGVSGIAD
+424 PEGVSSIAYG
-433 NTFYNCTAL
+433 TFYNCTAL
-442 KWVDIPVGVSTIG
+442 GQVTLPSGLTEIG
-455 SYAFS
+455 EEAFS
-460 GCEALSQI
+460 GC
-468 HLPESITE
+468 
-476 LGEYAFSDCKNLTTV
+476 
-491 NLPQGITKIPKALF
+491 
-505 LNCSSLE
+505 
-512 AVEIPTGVS
+512 AVLQ
-521 AIESSAFI
+521 AI
-529 GCTSLTE
+529 
-536 MVIPEG
+536 
-542 VSKIGNR
+542 
-549 TFYNCTS
+549 
-556 LRQVTLPGGLTEVG
+556 Q
-570 QEAFQNCS
+570 
-578 ALEAIELPEKV
+578 
-589 TTIGVSTFY
+589 
-598 GCKML
+598 
-603 KQITLPDSL
+603 
-612 TEIGVQ
+612 
-618 AFQNCSALEA
+618 
-628 IKLPDK
+628 LPDK
-634 LTSVGK
+634 LT
-640 YAFFGCSS
+640 
-648 LTEMV
+648 T
-653 IPEGVSQIG
+653 IG
-662 YETFYNCT
+662 
-670 SLRQVTLPSSLTEI
+670 PI
-684 GQEAFQNCSAL
+684 A
-695 EAIELPDKLTS
+695 
-706 VGNYTFSG
+706 FSG
-714 CKALERVDIPASVA
+714 CKVLKRIDIPASVA
-728 AIGESAFSGCAKLT
+728 TIGKSAFSGCAKLT

-752 PLTIGEE
+752 PLTIGED
-759 AFNVGYY
+759 AFYVGYY
-766 GDNVKTRIGVYSVR
+766 GENVKTRIGVYSVR

-827 FVAELTPFDTTEDP
+827 FVAELTPFDTTDDL

-867 GIVTVRAAAGS
+867 GIVTVRAAARS

-887 ISLLP
+887 ITLLS

-897 DSILVRTAVGAVD
+897 NSIGVRTTKGAVD
-910 EAQLGIPVQMQ
+910 EVQLGIPMQMQ
-921 AVFQPGNVAD
+921 VVFQPGNVAD
-931 KHVSWSVSNEKIAA
+931 KTVKWSVSDESIAT
-945 IDENGM
+945 IDENGV
-951 LTPLALGNVTVYA
+951 LTPLAIGSVTVYA
-964 ESDTYGVE
+964 ESEAYGIE

-980 RYIDSVTILRDGGTE
+980 RYVEEITILRNGGTE
-995 RTTLGVGEKLELTTL
+995 RNTLAVGEKLQLSFRFSPE
-1010 LTPADTTSDGVTWT
+1010 DTTTKNVTWEVT
-1024 VEEITGQAE
+1024 EGTGQAKIVTYYYNHTLPE
-1033 LVTSYGRPVAL
+1033 LQGV
-1044 KGIAPGIVRVT
+1044 APGTVILT
-1055 ATAKDYAAVSD
+1055 ATAQDYPGVSASI
-1066 TVELTVTDTVVPYAL
+1066 ELTVTDTAVSYAL
-1081 TDGSGNIYFDTATG
+1081 PDGSGNIYFDTETG
-1095 TIVRSDNTVRN
+1095 TIIASDKDVKN
-1106 VSIPGA
+1106 VSIPA
-1112 INGVDVTAI
+1112 KINGVPVTAI

-1126 HDAGAETITAVSIP
+1126 YDTNRAVTAVSIP
-1140 KSLRKIG
+1140 KS
-1147 SNAFS
+1147 
-1152 YCGKMVSLRFNRL
+1152 VT
-1165 GELETIGESAFRG
+1165 EIGEGAFDS
-1178 CTALTSL
+1178 CLNMT
-1185 AIPACVQTIENF
+1185 
-1197 AFSGCS
+1197 
-1203 SMESLRFASDS
+1203 SLRFASGS
-1214 RLQSIGESAFIGCDA
+1214 ALKRIGAKAFRCNKVTTLTLPDGLESVGEDAFSC
-1229 LSGVSLPEGLKTVGR
+1229 
-1244 TAFYDCD
+1244 C
-1251 KMESLRVPDSVTSIG
+1251 ESVTTLYIPDSVKSIG
-1266 ENAFSYCDSLK
+1266 KWAFSSMSSLK
-1277 SVTISGEMDLKKV
+1277 KLTMPGEFDWIGIVDYGDGLETAV
-1290 LLNDTLDTLTLSGTF
+1290 LTGTYVVRTPQAKNVILADT
-1305 VQKAVSA
+1305 V
-1312 RNVKLLDTITEVRDG
+1312 TEVRDG
-1327 AFEWQRIEQLILSQ
+1327 AFENGHRVENITLSR
-1341 NLKTIGAEAFE
+1341 NLKRIGDRAFKNCHVRNITLPDGIEYIGEKAFE
-1352 GTEITSVTLPEGIV
+1352 SCR
-1366 SLGKRAFAEC
+1366 SLE
-1376 SKLTTVNLPD
+1376 SINLPD
-1386 SLQSIGQ
+1386 SIQFIGK
-1393 DCFEGCSNL
+1393 DAFHTYTVLNLFEL
-1402 NILDLSSVPDTFVE
+1402 NDIPDTIA
-1416 RETKL
+1416 ETVFLLKPQKNIPSTL
-1421 DDRGVVPPVLVRATG
+1421 IRATG
-1436 GKVSGSWWAKSV
+1436 GQTVFDWGLSQVDGEKNTSEIAFISRKYDR
-1448 EGNYDSEVAFVY
+1448 NYNYQTYVVTRSAGRIYVFYEDS
-1460 WSNGS
+1460 
-1465 YYLAPESSGRFMLVY
+1465 
-1480 RDEYTGA
+1480 YTGVRC
-1487 QGMKIAQARSGLVIR
+1487 GKIVEVKYGLVIR

-1532 SLGAGDEAYASLSQ
+1532 SLGAGDEAYATLSQ

-1562 TVTAL
+1562 TVTAV

-1581 VPRTTGLEILRN
+1581 VPKTTGLEILRN
-1593 GESVGS
+1593 GESVGG
-1599 EVNADMA
+1599 ELNADMA
-1606 SAPSMTLTVR
+1606 STPSMTLTVR

-1653 KAMATDGSKVSAQV
+1653 KAMATDGSQVSAQV

-1706 ADMVSY
+1706 TDMVSY

-1718 GTVENG
+1718 GAVENG

-1903 TNDNRFTAGFAAS
+1903 TNDNRFTAEFAAS

-1923 APLPNGRYNLTVEAR
+1923 APLPNGNYNLTVETR

-2050 KLKLSTPASSLN
+2050 RLKLSTPASSLN
-2062 TALNPEDLSARVQ
+2062 TALNPENLSARVQ

-2092 DSALANV
+2092 DSALADV

-2169 SQKNLTLEYVRFVP
+2169 SQKNLTLEDVRFVP

-2243 LKITVGKALPK
+2243 LKIPVGKALPK

-2282 FEGCEL
+2282 FDGCEL

-2316 NNLGGSYKLTPVV
+2316 SDLGGSYKLTPVV
-2329 RHCATGQL
+2329 RHCATGQV
-2337 VDLPAAVTLKVAAYN
+2337 VDLPAAVTLKVTAYN

-2372 SAIVYTVTR
+2372 SALVYTVTR

-2411 RIHLTMVPGQTYAT
+2411 KIHLTMVPGQTYAT

-2477 LTLTAPAG
+2477 LTLIAPAG

>member
-38 KEPEET
+38 EETEET

-62 EAPETTAP
+62 EAPETTVP
-70 ETTEASVPESEEPQ
+70 ETTEASVPESGEPQ
-84 PAADPSAE
+84 PDAESSAE

-99 DSTGTCGESLTWTL
+99 DSTDVCGESLTWTL

-143 ITAVVVDR
+143 ITAVVVDQ
-151 GVTGIGAYAF
+151 GVTTIGAYAF
-161 YGCVNLID
+161 YGCVNLAD
-169 ITLPEGLTAIGQYA
+169 VTLPEGLTKIGQYA
-183 FTGCSNLGRV
+183 FKGCSALGRL

-199 TTLGS
+199 TTLGR
-204 SAFEESGVTEVVLP
+204 SAFEESGITEIVLP
-218 EGLKTIEYGAFASC
+218 EGMKTIGYDAFYNC

-238 SLPSTLENLKS
+238 SLPSTLQDLGSSTFYN
-249 CAFWQCSALTAI
+249 CSALTEI
-261 TLPQSIRNM
+261 TLPQSLTKIGSQ
-270 EYNCFGRCS
+270 CFYGCS
-279 SLTEIEIPSQLT
+279 GLTEIEIPSQVT
-291 TIEAYVFD
+291 SIEWGTFQN
-299 GCTALKSVTMQE
+299 CTALKSVTMYE
-311 GLKVIRDSAFR
+311 GLTSVGASAFS
-322 GCEALSQI
+322 GCEALTQVT
-330 HLPESITELG
+330 LPESVTELG
-340 GGAFS
+340 GSAFS

-362 PSNLFSGCGSLTAIT
+362 QNSLFSGCSSLAAIT
-377 IPDSVFTIGY
+377 IPGSVLTIES

-393 SSLEAVEIP
+393 SSLTAVEIP
-402 TGVSAIGS
+402 TGVSTIGS
-410 YAFSRCTSLTEMVI
+410 WAFSKCTSLTEIVI
-424 PEGVSGIAD
+424 PEGVTGIA
-433 NTFYNCTAL
+433 Y
-442 KWVDIPVGVSTIG
+442 G
-455 SYAFS
+455 
-460 GCEALSQI
+460 
-468 HLPESITE
+468 
-476 LGEYAFSDCKNLTTV
+476 
-491 NLPQGITKIPKALF
+491 
-505 LNCSSLE
+505 
-512 AVEIPTGVS
+512 
-521 AIESSAFI
+521 
-529 GCTSLTE
+529 
-536 MVIPEG
+536 
-542 VSKIGNR
+542 

-556 LRQVTLPGGLTEVG
+556 LGQVTLPSGLTEIG
-570 QEAFQNCS
+570 QEAFQDC
-578 ALEAIELPEKV
+578 A
-589 TTIGVSTFY
+589 
-598 GCKML
+598 
-603 KQITLPDSL
+603 SL
-612 TEIGVQ
+612 QSVQ
-618 AFQNCSALEA
+618 M
-628 IKLPDK
+628 PDK
-634 LTSVGK
+634 LTSMGK
-640 YAFFGCSS
+640 YAFSGCSS

-653 IPEGVSQIG
+653 IPEGVSSIG
-662 YETFYNCT
+662 YETFYKCT
-670 SLRQVTLPSSLTEI
+670 SL
-684 GQEAFQNCSAL
+684 
-695 EAIELPDKLTS
+695 K
-706 VGNYTFSG
+706 
-714 CKALERVDIPASVA
+714 RVDIPASVA

-752 PLTIGEE
+752 PLTIGED
-759 AFNVGYY
+759 AFYVDYY

-780 GIHPAIQGYAWEKR
+780 GIHPAIQGYSWNKR

-827 FVAELTPFDTTEDP
+827 FVAELTPFDTTDDL

-867 GIVTVRAAAGS
+867 GIVTVRAAARS

-897 DSILVRTAVGAVD
+897 DSILVRTAVGAAD

-921 AVFQPGNVAD
+921 VVFQPGNVAD

-980 RYIDSVTILRDGGTE
+980 RYIDSVTILRNGGTE

-1010 LTPADTTSDGVTWT
+1010 LTPTDTTSDGVTWT

-1044 KGIAPGIVRVT
+1044 KGVAPGIVRVT

-1066 TVELTVTDTVVPYAL
+1066 TVELIVTDTVVPYAL
-1081 TDGSGNIYFDTATG
+1081 ADGSGNIYFDTATG
-1095 TIVRSDNTVRN
+1095 TIVRSDNTVQN
-1106 VSIPGA
+1106 VSIPAA
-1112 INGVDVTAI
+1112 INGVAVTAI
-1121 APYVF
+1121 ASYVF
-1126 HDAGAETITAVSIP
+1126 YDAGARNITAVSIP
-1140 KSLRKIG
+1140 KSLREIG
-1147 SNAFS
+1147 SHAFWTCS
-1152 YCGKMVSLRFNRL
+1152 KMTSLRFAST
-1165 GELETIGESAFRG
+1165 GELETIGEYAFYG
-1178 CTALTSL
+1178 CSALTSL
-1185 AIPACVQTIENF
+1185 SIPASVQTIEGW
-1197 AFSGCS
+1197 AFCNCANI
-1203 SMESLRFASDS
+1203 ESLRFATGSKL
-1214 RLQSIGESAFIGCDA
+1214 RTIGDDAFNGCGS
-1229 LSGVSLPEGLKTVGR
+1229 LTRVSLPQGLQAIGEYAFCYCDNLTTV
-1244 TAFYDCD
+1244 Y
-1251 KMESLRVPDSVTSIG
+1251 VPDTVTSFAEKAFFNSRNLKDLTVTG
-1266 ENAFSYCDSLK
+1266 E
-1277 SVTISGEMDLKKV
+1277 VDLTKRFTV
-1290 LLNDTLDTLTLSGTF
+1290 SNLENLTLSGTF
-1305 VQKAVSA
+1305 VEKAVEA
-1312 RNVKLLDTITEVRDG
+1312 QNVTLLDTITEVRDS
-1327 AFEWQRIEQLILSQ
+1327 AFAGKNVEQLTLSQ
-1341 NLKTIGAEAFE
+1341 NLKTIGVGAFQ
-1352 GTEITSVTLPEGIV
+1352 GANVTSVTLPEGIT
-1366 SLGKRAFAEC
+1366 SLGERAFAYC
-1376 SKLTTVNLPD
+1376 SNLETINLPD
-1386 SLQSIGQ
+1386 SLQTVGKN
-1393 DCFEGCSNL
+1393 CFEECDKL
-1402 NILDLSSVPDTFVE
+1402 NILDLSTVPDTFVE

-1421 DDRGVVPPVLVRATG
+1421 NSQGIVPSVLVRATG
-1436 GKVSGSWWAKSV
+1436 GKVSGSWQLRSV
-1448 EGNYDSEVAFVY
+1448 EGEKNCYDIVSVY
-1460 WSNGS
+1460 QSRGS
-1465 YYLAPESSGRFMLVY
+1465 YYLWIESSGRFMLVY

-1519 YMMPENTAAQVTW
+1519 RMMPENIAAQVTW

-1552 SSGVNVTRQI
+1552 NSGVNVTRQI

-1599 EVNADMA
+1599 ELNADMA

-1616 FQPEDAAPDVVWIS
+1616 FQPEDAAPDVVWVS

-1653 KAMATDGSKVSAQV
+1653 KAMATDGSQVSAQV

-1712 TLQNDL
+1712 TLPNDL

-1724 VFTAGEKPGA
+1724 VFTAGEKPGT

-1805 RDEPMENYS
+1805 RDEPMEDYS

-1869 LESSKLTLNT
+1869 LESGKLTLNT

-1903 TNDNRFTAGFAAS
+1903 TNDNRFTAEFAAS

-1923 APLPNGRYNLTVEAR
+1923 APLPNGNYNLTVAAQ

-2027 IHLAGYAQPVIQNLS
+2027 IHLAGYAQPVTQNLS

-2050 KLKLSTPASSLN
+2050 RLKLSAAASSLN
-2062 TALNPEDLSARVQ
+2062 TALNPENLSARVQ

-2083 DLSNATVWT
+2083 DLSNAAVWT
-2092 DSALANV
+2092 DSALADV

-2169 SQKNLTLEYVRFVP
+2169 SQKNLTLEDVRFVP
-2183 AAKAG
+2183 TAKAG

-2209 TAAAANPDNAPK
+2209 TAAATNPDNAPK

-2316 NNLGGSYKLTPVV
+2316 NDLGGSYKLTPVV

-2381 LTNCQGSLTD
+2381 LTNCQGRLTD

>member
-23 AETVATEPTQTTQTP
+23 AETVATEPTQTIQTP
-38 KEPEET
+38 EETEET

-62 EAPETTAP
+62 EATETTAP

-92 DVPVPQS
+92 EVPVPQS
-99 DSTGTCGESLTWTL
+99 DSTGTCGETLTWTL

-143 ITAVVVDR
+143 ITAVTVDQ

-161 YGCVNLID
+161 YGCVNIRD
-169 ITLPEGLTAIGQYA
+169 VTLPEGLTKIGQYA
-183 FTGCSNLGRV
+183 FKGCSALGRV

-199 TTLGS
+199 TTLGAY
-204 SAFEESGVTEVVLP
+204 AFTESGITEIVLP
-218 EGLKTIEYGAFASC
+218 EGLQTVEYDAFNNC
-232 ANLRSV
+232 TNLRSV
-238 SLPSTLENLKS
+238 SLPSTLQDLGSSTFYN
-249 CAFWQCSALTAI
+249 CSALTAI
-261 TLPQSIRNM
+261 TLPQSLTKIGSQ
-270 EYNCFGRCS
+270 CFYGCS
-279 SLTEIEIPSQLT
+279 GLTEIEIPSQVT
-291 TIEAYVFD
+291 SIEWGTFQN
-299 GCTALKSVTMQE
+299 CTALKSVTMYE
-311 GLKVIRDSAFR
+311 GLTSVGASAFS
-322 GCEALSQI
+322 GCEALTQVT
-330 HLPESITELG
+330 LPESVTELG
-340 GGAFS
+340 GSAFS

-362 PSNLFSGCGSLTAIT
+362 QNSLFYDCSSLAAIT
-377 IPDSVFTIGY
+377 IPDSVLTIES

-393 SSLEAVEIP
+393 SSLTAVEIP
-402 TGVSAIGS
+402 TGVSTIGTS
-410 YAFSRCTSLTEMVI
+410 AFSRCALLTEMVI
-424 PEGVSGIAD
+424 PEGVSSIAYG
-433 NTFYNCTAL
+433 TFYNCTAL
-442 KWVDIPVGVSTIG
+442 K
-455 SYAFS
+455 
-460 GCEALSQI
+460 
-468 HLPESITE
+468 
-476 LGEYAFSDCKNLTTV
+476 
-491 NLPQGITKIPKALF
+491 KI
-505 LNCSSLE
+505 
-512 AVEIPTGVS
+512 
-521 AIESSAFI
+521 
-529 GCTSLTE
+529 
-536 MVIPEG
+536 
-542 VSKIGNR
+542 
-549 TFYNCTS
+549 
-556 LRQVTLPGGLTEVG
+556 TLPGGLTEIG
-570 QEAFQNCS
+570 EEAFENCS

-589 TTIGVSTFY
+589 TTIGASAFS

-612 TEIGVQ
+612 TEIGQ
-618 AFQNCSALEA
+618 SAFGNCA
-628 IKLPDK
+628 
-634 LTSVGK
+634 
-640 YAFFGCSS
+640 S
-648 LTEMV
+648 LQF
-653 IPEGVSQIG
+653 IQ
-662 YETFYNCT
+662 
-670 SLRQVTLPSSLTEI
+670 
-684 GQEAFQNCSAL
+684 
-695 EAIELPDKLTS
+695 LPDKLTS
-706 VGNYTFSG
+706 VGNYAFSG
-714 CKALERVDIPASVA
+714 CTALERVDIPASVA

-752 PLTIGEE
+752 PLTIGVD

-766 GDNVKTRIGVYSVR
+766 VDNVKTRIGVYSVR
-780 GIHPAIQGYAWEKR
+780 GIHPAIQSYAWEKR
-794 TVTYYNTET
+794 TVTYYNTEF
-803 IPLEAIAVHAQD
+803 IPLEAIAIHAQD

-827 FVAELTPFDTTEDP
+827 FVAELTPFDTTDDL

-867 GIVTVRAAAGS
+867 GIVTVRAAARS

-887 ISLLP
+887 ITLLS

-1081 TDGSGNIYFDTATG
+1081 ADGSGNIYFDTATG
-1095 TIVRSDNTVRN
+1095 TIVRSDNTVQN
-1106 VSIPGA
+1106 VSIPAA

-1460 WSNGS
+1460 RSDGN
-1465 YYLAPESSGRFMLVY
+1465 YYLVPESSGSFMLVY
-1480 RDEYTGA
+1480 RDDYTGA
-1487 QGMKIAQARSGLVIR
+1487 QGKKLAEARSGLVIR

-1519 YMMPENTAAQVTW
+1519 RMMPEDIAAQVTW

-1599 EVNADMA
+1599 ELNADMA
-1606 SAPSMTLTVR
+1606 STPSMTLTVR

-1672 YVDGAKKLTL
+1672 YVDGVKKLTL

-1718 GTVENG
+1718 GAVENG

-1805 RDEPMENYS
+1805 RDEPMEDYS

-1903 TNDNRFTAGFAAS
+1903 INDSRFTAEFAAS
-1916 RLTLRPA
+1916 RLILRPA
-1923 APLPNGRYNLTVEAR
+1923 APLPNGNYNLTVEAR

-2027 IHLAGYAQPVIQNLS
+2027 IHLAGYAQPVTQNLS

-2050 KLKLSTPASSLN
+2050 KLKLSAAASSLN

-2092 DSALANV
+2092 DSALADV

-2169 SQKNLTLEYVRFVP
+2169 SQKNLALEDVRFVP

-2209 TAAAANPDNAPK
+2209 TAAATNPDNAPK

-2316 NNLGGSYKLTPVV
+2316 NDLGGSYKLTPVV

-2372 SAIVYTVTR
+2372 SALVYTVTR

>member
-38 KEPEET
+38 EETEET

-62 EAPETTAP
+62 EAPETTVP
-70 ETTEASVPESEEPQ
+70 ETTEASVPESGEPQ
-84 PAADPSAE
+84 PDAESSAE

-99 DSTGTCGESLTWTL
+99 DSTGVCGESLTWTL

-127 DYGESNTAPW
+127 DYNESNTAPW

-169 ITLPEGLTAIGQYA
+169 ITLPEGLTAIGEYA
-183 FTGCSNLGRV
+183 FKGCSALGRV
-193 EILSGM
+193 EILNGM
-199 TTLGS
+199 TTLGYD
-204 SAFEESGVTEVVLP
+204 AFRESGITEVVLP
-218 EGLKTIEYGAFASC
+218 EGLKTIEYGAFYNC
-232 ANLRSV
+232 ANLRGV
-238 SLPSTLENLKS
+238 SLPSTLQNLGGY
-249 CAFWQCSALTAI
+249 AFYKCSALTAI
-261 TLPQSIRNM
+261 ILPQSLAKM
-270 EYNCFGRCS
+270 ENECFEGCTT
-279 SLTEIEIPSQLT
+279 LTAIEIPSQVT
-291 TIEAYVFD
+291 TIESYAFR
-299 GCTALKSVTMQE
+299 GCTALRSVTLPE
-311 GLKVIRDSAFR
+311 ELNVIETSAFSN
-322 GCEALSQI
+322 CEELTQI

-340 GGAFS
+340 GSAFS

-351 TVNLPQGITKI
+351 TVNLPQGITKLQN
-362 PSNLFSGCGSLTAIT
+362 SLFYDCSSLAAIT
-377 IPDSVFTIGY
+377 IPDSVLTIES

-393 SSLEAVEIP
+393 SSLTAVEIP
-402 TGVSAIGS
+402 TGVSTIGS
-410 YAFSRCTSLTEMVI
+410 WAFSKCTSLTEIVI
-424 PEGVSGIAD
+424 PEGVTGIAYG
-433 NTFYNCTAL
+433 TFYNCTAL
-442 KWVDIPVGVSTIG
+442 K
-455 SYAFS
+455 
-460 GCEALSQI
+460 
-468 HLPESITE
+468 
-476 LGEYAFSDCKNLTTV
+476 
-491 NLPQGITKIPKALF
+491 KI
-505 LNCSSLE
+505 
-512 AVEIPTGVS
+512 
-521 AIESSAFI
+521 
-529 GCTSLTE
+529 
-536 MVIPEG
+536 
-542 VSKIGNR
+542 
-549 TFYNCTS
+549 
-556 LRQVTLPGGLTEVG
+556 TLPGGLTEIG
-570 QEAFQNCS
+570 EQAFSNCS
-578 ALEAIELPEKV
+578 ALQAIELPEKV
-589 TTIGVSTFY
+589 TTIGARAFY

-603 KQITLPDSL
+603 KQITLPDSM
-612 TEIGVQ
+612 TEIGKQ
-618 AFQNCSALEA
+618 AFQDCASLQSVQ
-628 IKLPDK
+628 LPDK
-634 LTSVGK
+634 L
-640 YAFFGCSS
+640 Y
-648 LTEMV
+648 
-653 IPEGVSQIG
+653 
-662 YETFYNCT
+662 
-670 SLRQVTLPSSLTEI
+670 
-684 GQEAFQNCSAL
+684 
-695 EAIELPDKLTS
+695 S
-706 VGNYTFSG
+706 VGNYAFSG
-714 CKALERVDIPASVA
+714 CTALERVDIPASVA
-728 AIGESAFSGCAKLT
+728 AIGESAFYGCAKLT
-742 AITFGHRQEN
+742 AITFGHRQED

-759 AFNVGYY
+759 AFYVDYY

-794 TVTYYNTET
+794 TVTYYNTEF

-827 FVAELTPFDTTEDP
+827 FVAELTPFDTTDDL

-854 EITAEGVLTGLTP
+854 EITQDGVLTGLTP

-897 DSILVRTAVGAVD
+897 DSILVRTAVGAAD

-995 RTTLGVGEKLELTTL
+995 RTTLGVGEKLELTSL

-1044 KGIAPGIVRVT
+1044 KGVVPGIVRVT

-1066 TVELTVTDTVVPYAL
+1066 TVELTVTDTVVSYAL

-1178 CTALTSL
+1178 CAAMTSL

-1197 AFSGCS
+1197 AFSNCS

-1244 TAFYDCD
+1244 TAFYNCD
-1251 KMESLRVPDSVTSIG
+1251 KMEYLRVPDSVTSIG

-1376 SKLTTVNLPD
+1376 GKLTTVNLPD

-1465 YYLAPESSGRFMLVY
+1465 YYLAPESSGSFMLVY
-1480 RDEYTGA
+1480 RDDYTGA
-1487 QGMKIAQARSGLVIR
+1487 QGKKLAEARSGLVIR

-1519 YMMPENTAAQVTW
+1519 RMMPEDTAAQVTW

-1581 VPRTTGLEILRN
+1581 VPKTTGLEILRN

-1599 EVNADMA
+1599 ELNADMA
-1606 SAPSMTLTVR
+1606 STPSMTLTVR

-1630 SDAKVADV
+1630 SDARVADV

-1766 EAHDDRFQME
+1766 EAHDDRFQMD

-1903 TNDNRFTAGFAAS
+1903 INDSRFTAEFAS
-1916 RLTLRPA
+1916 NRLTLRPA
-1923 APLPNGRYNLTVEAR
+1923 APLPNGNYKLTVETQ

-1998 FTVDWQDGTAL
+1998 FTLDWQDGTAL

-2050 KLKLSTPASSLN
+2050 RLKLSAAASSLN

-2092 DSALANV
+2092 DSALADV

-2135 KLTVETKLPTLKPN
+2135 KLTVETKLPTLKPT
-2149 GAINLNAY
+2149 GAITLNAY

-2169 SQKNLTLEYVRFVP
+2169 SQKNLALEDVRFVP

-2316 NNLGGSYKLTPVV
+2316 NDLGGSYKLTPVV

-2372 SAIVYTVTR
+2372 SALVYTVTR
-2381 LTNCQGSLTD
+2381 LTNCQGRLTD

-2430 VRFRLTVCGREI
+2430 IRFRLTVCGREI

-2477 LTLTAPAG
+2477 LTLTAPTG
-2485 AAIGDIRLNEKTSAA
+2485 AAMGDIRLNEKTSAA

>member
-38 KEPEET
+38 EETEET

-50 PETTEPAVPAQT
+50 PKTTEPEVPAQT

-84 PAADPSAE
+84 PDAESSAE

-161 YGCVNLID
+161 YGCVNLVD
-169 ITLPEGLTAIGQYA
+169 ITLPEGLTAIGEYA
-183 FTGCSNLGRV
+183 FKGCSALGRV
-193 EILSGM
+193 EVLSGM
-199 TTLGS
+199 TALGR
-204 SAFEESGVTEVVLP
+204 SAFRESGITEVVLP
-218 EGLKTIEYGAFASC
+218 EGLKTIGYGAFYNC

-238 SLPSTLENLKS
+238 SLPGTLQDLGSSTFYN
-249 CAFWQCSALTAI
+249 CSALTAI
-261 TLPQSIRNM
+261 TLPQSLTKI
-270 EYNCFGRCS
+270 ESQCFYGCS
-279 SLTEIEIPSQLT
+279 GLTEIEIPSQVT
-291 TIEAYVFD
+291 SIEWGTFQN
-299 GCTALKSVTMQE
+299 CTALKSVTMYE
-311 GLKVIRDSAFR
+311 GLTSVGASAFS
-322 GCEALSQI
+322 GCEALTQVT
-330 HLPESITELG
+330 LPESVTELG
-340 GGAFS
+340 GSVFS

-362 PSNLFSGCGSLTAIT
+362 QNSLFYDCSSLAAIT
-377 IPDSVFTIGY
+377 IPDSVLTIES

-393 SSLEAVEIP
+393 SSLTAVEIP
-402 TGVSAIGS
+402 TGVSTIGTS
-410 YAFSRCTSLTEMVI
+410 AFSRCALLTEMVI
-424 PEGVSGIAD
+424 PEGVSSIAYG
-433 NTFYNCTAL
+433 TFYNCTAL
-442 KWVDIPVGVSTIG
+442 K
-455 SYAFS
+455 
-460 GCEALSQI
+460 
-468 HLPESITE
+468 
-476 LGEYAFSDCKNLTTV
+476 
-491 NLPQGITKIPKALF
+491 KI
-505 LNCSSLE
+505 
-512 AVEIPTGVS
+512 
-521 AIESSAFI
+521 
-529 GCTSLTE
+529 
-536 MVIPEG
+536 
-542 VSKIGNR
+542 
-549 TFYNCTS
+549 
-556 LRQVTLPGGLTEVG
+556 TLPGGLTEIG
-570 QEAFQNCS
+570 EEAFENCS

-589 TTIGVSTFY
+589 TTIGASAFS

-612 TEIGVQ
+612 TEIGQ
-618 AFQNCSALEA
+618 SAFGNCA
-628 IKLPDK
+628 
-634 LTSVGK
+634 
-640 YAFFGCSS
+640 S
-648 LTEMV
+648 LQF
-653 IPEGVSQIG
+653 IQ
-662 YETFYNCT
+662 
-670 SLRQVTLPSSLTEI
+670 
-684 GQEAFQNCSAL
+684 
-695 EAIELPDKLTS
+695 LPDKLTS
-706 VGNYTFSG
+706 VGNYAFSG
-714 CKALERVDIPASVA
+714 CTALKRVDIPASVA
-728 AIGESAFSGCAKLT
+728 AIGKSAFSSCAKLST
-742 AITFGHRQEN
+742 ITFGHRQEN
-752 PLTIGEE
+752 PLTIGVD

-766 GDNVKTRIGVYSVR
+766 VDNVKTRIGVYSVR

-803 IPLEAIAVHAQD
+803 IPLEAIAIHAQD

-827 FVAELTPFDTTEDP
+827 FVAELTPFDTTDDL

-897 DSILVRTAVGAVD
+897 DSILVRTAVGAAD

-921 AVFQPGNVAD
+921 VVFQPGNVAD

-1081 TDGSGNIYFDTATG
+1081 ADGSGNIYFDTATG
-1095 TIVRSDNTVRN
+1095 TIVRSDNTVQN
-1106 VSIPGA
+1106 VSIPAA

-1460 WSNGS
+1460 RSDGN
-1465 YYLAPESSGRFMLVY
+1465 YYLVPESSGSFMLVY
-1480 RDEYTGA
+1480 RDDYTGA
-1487 QGMKIAQARSGLVIR
+1487 QGKKLAEARSGLVIR

-1519 YMMPENTAAQVTW
+1519 RMMPEDIAAQVTW

-1599 EVNADMA
+1599 ELNADMA
-1606 SAPSMTLTVR
+1606 STPSMTLTVR

-1672 YVDGAKKLTL
+1672 YVDGVKKLTL

-1718 GTVENG
+1718 GAVENG

-1739 AIQGDPLK
+1739 AIQSDPLK

-1805 RDEPMENYS
+1805 RDEPMEDYS

-1903 TNDNRFTAGFAAS
+1903 INDSRFTAEFAAS
-1916 RLTLRPA
+1916 RLILRPA
-1923 APLPNGRYNLTVEAR
+1923 APLPNGNYNLTVEAR

-2027 IHLAGYAQPVIQNLS
+2027 IHLAGYAQPVTQNLS

-2050 KLKLSTPASSLN
+2050 KLKLSAAASSLN

-2092 DSALANV
+2092 DSALADV

-2169 SQKNLTLEYVRFVP
+2169 SQKNLALEDVRFVP

-2209 TAAAANPDNAPK
+2209 TAAATNPDNAPK

-2316 NNLGGSYKLTPVV
+2316 NDLGGSYKLTPVV

-2372 SAIVYTVTR
+2372 SALVYTVTR

>member
-38 KEPEET
+38 EKTEET

-70 ETTEASVPESEEPQ
+70 ETTEVPTSEPEETQ
-84 PAADPSAE
+84 PAAEPSAE

-99 DSTGTCGESLTWTL
+99 DSTGVCGESLTWTL

-137 YSGREQ
+137 YSDREQ
-143 ITAVVVDR
+143 ITAVTVDQ

-169 ITLPEGLTAIGQYA
+169 ITLPEGLTAIGEYA
-183 FTGCSNLGRV
+183 FKGCSALGRV

-199 TTLGS
+199 TTLGR
-204 SAFEESGVTEVVLP
+204 SAFRESGITEVVLP
-218 EGLKTIEYGAFASC
+218 EGLKTIGYGAFYNC

-238 SLPSTLENLKS
+238 SLPGTLQDLGSSTFYN
-249 CAFWQCSALTAI
+249 CSALTAI
-261 TLPQSIRNM
+261 TLPQSLTKI
-270 EYNCFGRCS
+270 ESQCFYGCS
-279 SLTEIEIPSQLT
+279 GLTEIEIPSQVT
-291 TIEAYVFD
+291 SIEWGTFQN
-299 GCTALKSVTMQE
+299 CTALKSVTMYE
-311 GLKVIRDSAFR
+311 GLTSVGASAFS
-322 GCEALSQI
+322 GCEALTQVT
-330 HLPESITELG
+330 LPESVTELG
-340 GGAFS
+340 GSAFS

-362 PSNLFSGCGSLTAIT
+362 QNSLFSGCSSLAAIT
-377 IPDSVFTIGY
+377 IPGSVLTIES

-393 SSLEAVEIP
+393 SSLTAVEIP
-402 TGVSAIGS
+402 TGVSTIGS
-410 YAFSRCTSLTEMVI
+410 WAFSKCTSLTEIVI
-424 PEGVSGIAD
+424 PEGVTGIA
-433 NTFYNCTAL
+433 Y
-442 KWVDIPVGVSTIG
+442 G
-455 SYAFS
+455 
-460 GCEALSQI
+460 
-468 HLPESITE
+468 
-476 LGEYAFSDCKNLTTV
+476 
-491 NLPQGITKIPKALF
+491 
-505 LNCSSLE
+505 
-512 AVEIPTGVS
+512 
-521 AIESSAFI
+521 
-529 GCTSLTE
+529 
-536 MVIPEG
+536 
-542 VSKIGNR
+542 

-556 LRQVTLPGGLTEVG
+556 LGQVTLPSGLTEIG
-570 QEAFQNCS
+570 QEAFQDC
-578 ALEAIELPEKV
+578 A
-589 TTIGVSTFY
+589 
-598 GCKML
+598 
-603 KQITLPDSL
+603 SL
-612 TEIGVQ
+612 QSVQ
-618 AFQNCSALEA
+618 M
-628 IKLPDK
+628 PDK
-634 LTSVGK
+634 LTSMGK
-640 YAFFGCSS
+640 YAFSGCSS

-653 IPEGVSQIG
+653 IPEGVSSIG
-662 YETFYNCT
+662 YETFYKCT
-670 SLRQVTLPSSLTEI
+670 SL
-684 GQEAFQNCSAL
+684 
-695 EAIELPDKLTS
+695 K
-706 VGNYTFSG
+706 
-714 CKALERVDIPASVA
+714 RVDIPASVA
-728 AIGESAFSGCAKLT
+728 AIGESAFSSCAKLT
-742 AITFGHRQEN
+742 TITFGHRQEN
-752 PLTIGEE
+752 PLTIGED
-759 AFNVGYY
+759 AFYVDYY

-780 GIHPAIQGYAWEKR
+780 GIHPAIQGYSWNKR

-827 FVAELTPFDTTEDP
+827 FVAELTPFDTTDDL

-867 GIVTVRAAAGS
+867 GIVTVRAAARS

-897 DSILVRTAVGAVD
+897 DSILVRTAVGAAD

-995 RTTLGVGEKLELTTL
+995 RTTLGVGEKLELTSL

-1044 KGIAPGIVRVT
+1044 KGVVPGIVRVT

-1178 CTALTSL
+1178 CAAMTSL

-1197 AFSGCS
+1197 AFSNCS

-1244 TAFYDCD
+1244 TAFYNCD
-1251 KMESLRVPDSVTSIG
+1251 KMEYLRVPDSVTSIG

-1376 SKLTTVNLPD
+1376 GKLTTVNLPD

-1465 YYLAPESSGRFMLVY
+1465 YYLAPESSGSFMLVY
-1480 RDEYTGA
+1480 RDDYTGA
-1487 QGMKIAQARSGLVIR
+1487 QGKKLAEARSGLVIR

-1519 YMMPENTAAQVTW
+1519 RMMPENTAAQVTW

-1593 GESVGS
+1593 GESVGG

-1606 SAPSMTLTVR
+1606 STPSMTLTVR

-1630 SDAKVADV
+1630 SDARVADV

-1653 KAMATDGSKVSAQV
+1653 KAMATDGSQVSAQV

-1682 TTDAA
+1682 TADAA

-1879 ALTDAAVSTGFVESY
+1879 ALADAAVSTGFVESY

-1903 TNDNRFTAGFAAS
+1903 TNDNRFTAEFAAS
-1916 RLTLRPA
+1916 RLILRPA
-1923 APLPNGRYNLTVEAR
+1923 APLPNGNYKLTVETQ

-1998 FTVDWQDGTAL
+1998 FTLDWQDGTAL

-2050 KLKLSTPASSLN
+2050 RLKLSAAASSLN

-2092 DSALANV
+2092 DSTLADV

-2135 KLTVETKLPTLKPN
+2135 KLTVETKLPTLKPT

-2169 SQKNLTLEYVRFVP
+2169 SQKNLTLEDVRFVP

-2198 TLTFDPAGNRV
+2198 TLTFDPVGNRV

-2266 FLAGQERAS
+2266 FLAGQEQAS
-2275 VTASLSG
+2275 VSAGLSG

-2316 NNLGGSYKLTPVV
+2316 NDLGGSYKLTPVV

-2337 VDLPAAVTLKVAAYN
+2337 VDLPAAVTLKVTAYN

-2372 SAIVYTVTR
+2372 SALVYTVTR
-2381 LTNCQGSLTD
+2381 LTNCQGRLTD

>member
-38 KEPEET
+38 EETEET

-62 EAPETTAP
+62 EATETTAP

-84 PAADPSAE
+84 PDAEPSAE

-169 ITLPEGLTAIGQYA
+169 ITLPEGLTAIGEYA
-183 FTGCSNLGRV
+183 FKGCSALGRV
-193 EILSGM
+193 EILNGM
-199 TTLGS
+199 TTLGR
-204 SAFEESGVTEVVLP
+204 SAFRESGITEVVLP
-218 EGLKTIEYGAFASC
+218 EGLKTIGYGAFYNC

-238 SLPSTLENLKS
+238 SLPGTLQDLGSSTFYN
-249 CAFWQCSALTAI
+249 CSALTAI
-261 TLPQSIRNM
+261 TLPQSLTKI
-270 EYNCFGRCS
+270 ESQCFYGCS
-279 SLTEIEIPSQLT
+279 GLTEIEIPSQVT
-291 TIEAYVFD
+291 SIGYDAFKE
-299 GCTALKSVTMQE
+299 CKALKSVTLHE
-311 GLKVIRDSAFR
+311 GLKEIEESAFAE
-322 GCEALSQI
+322 CESLTQVD
-330 HLPESITELG
+330 LPDTVTVLKWSV
-340 GGAFS
+340 FS
-345 GCKNLT
+345 NCKNLK
-351 TVNLPQGITKI
+351 TVNIPQGITKLQ
-362 PSNLFSGCGSLTAIT
+362 SSLFNSCSSLAAIT
-377 IPDSVFTIGY
+377 IPDSVLTIES

-393 SSLEAVEIP
+393 SSLTEVEIP
-402 TGVSAIGS
+402 TGVSTIGS

-424 PEGVSGIAD
+424 PEGVSSIAYG
-433 NTFYNCTAL
+433 TFYNCTAL
-442 KWVDIPVGVSTIG
+442 GQVTLPSGLTEIG
-455 SYAFS
+455 EEAFS
-460 GCEALSQI
+460 GC
-468 HLPESITE
+468 
-476 LGEYAFSDCKNLTTV
+476 
-491 NLPQGITKIPKALF
+491 
-505 LNCSSLE
+505 
-512 AVEIPTGVS
+512 AVLQ
-521 AIESSAFI
+521 AI
-529 GCTSLTE
+529 
-536 MVIPEG
+536 
-542 VSKIGNR
+542 
-549 TFYNCTS
+549 
-556 LRQVTLPGGLTEVG
+556 Q
-570 QEAFQNCS
+570 
-578 ALEAIELPEKV
+578 
-589 TTIGVSTFY
+589 
-598 GCKML
+598 
-603 KQITLPDSL
+603 
-612 TEIGVQ
+612 
-618 AFQNCSALEA
+618 
-628 IKLPDK
+628 LPDK
-634 LTSVGK
+634 LT
-640 YAFFGCSS
+640 
-648 LTEMV
+648 T
-653 IPEGVSQIG
+653 IG
-662 YETFYNCT
+662 
-670 SLRQVTLPSSLTEI
+670 PI
-684 GQEAFQNCSAL
+684 A
-695 EAIELPDKLTS
+695 
-706 VGNYTFSG
+706 FSG
-714 CKALERVDIPASVA
+714 CKVLKRIDIPASVA
-728 AIGESAFSGCAKLT
+728 TIGKSAFSGCAKLT

-752 PLTIGEE
+752 PLTIGVD

-766 GDNVKTRIGVYSVR
+766 VDNVKTRIGVYSVR
-780 GIHPAIQGYAWEKR
+780 GIHPAIQGYSWNKR

-803 IPLEAIAVHAQD
+803 IPMEAIAIHAQD

-827 FVAELTPFDTTEDP
+827 FVAELTPFDTTDDL

-887 ISLLP
+887 ITLLS

-897 DSILVRTAVGAVD
+897 DSILVRTAVGAED

-1185 AIPACVQTIENF
+1185 AIPACVQTIDNF

-1376 SKLTTVNLPD
+1376 GKLTTVNLPD

-1460 WSNGS
+1460 RSDGN
-1465 YYLAPESSGRFMLVY
+1465 YYLVPESSGSFMLVY
-1480 RDEYTGA
+1480 RDDYTGA
-1487 QGMKIAQARSGLVIR
+1487 QGKKIAEARSGLVIR

-1509 TGGQSLQLSA
+1509 TGGQSLQFSA
-1519 YMMPENTAAQVTW
+1519 RMMPEDIAAQVTW

-1552 SSGVNVTRQI
+1552 SSGINVTRQI

-1581 VPRTTGLEILRN
+1581 VPKTTGLEILRN
-1593 GESVGS
+1593 GESVGG
-1599 EVNADMA
+1599 ELNADMA
-1606 SAPSMTLTVR
+1606 STPSMTLTVR

-1653 KAMATDGSKVSAQV
+1653 KAMATDGSQVSAQV

-1693 TARLTLKGSGEIP
+1693 TARLTLKGTGEIP

-1712 TLQNDL
+1712 TLPNDL
-1718 GTVENG
+1718 GAVENG

-1805 RDEPMENYS
+1805 RDEPMEDYS

-1869 LESSKLTLNT
+1869 LESGKLTLNT

-1903 TNDNRFTAGFAAS
+1903 TNDNRFTAEFAAS
-1916 RLTLRPA
+1916 RLILRPA
-1923 APLPNGRYNLTVEAR
+1923 APLPNGNYNLTVEAQ

-1978 LTVAAQGAEVE
+1978 LTVTAQGAEVE

-2027 IHLAGYAQPVIQNLS
+2027 IHLAGYAQPVTQNLS

-2050 KLKLSTPASSLN
+2050 KLKLSAAASSLN

-2083 DLSNATVWT
+2083 DLSNAAVWT
-2092 DSALANV
+2092 DSALADV
-2099 EKDGSDVVLTLRE
+2099 EKDGSDVVLTLQE

-2135 KLTVETKLPTLKPN
+2135 KLTVETKLPTLKPT

-2169 SQKNLTLEYVRFVP
+2169 SQKNLTLEDVRFVP
-2183 AAKAG
+2183 AARAG

-2316 NNLGGSYKLTPVV
+2316 NDLGGSYKLTPVV

-2372 SAIVYTVTR
+2372 SNLVYTVTR
-2381 LTNCQGSLTD
+2381 LTNCQGRLTD

>member
-38 KEPEET
+38 EKTEET

-62 EAPETTAP
+62 EATETTAP

-92 DVPVPQS
+92 EVPVPQS
-99 DSTGTCGESLTWTL
+99 DSTGVCGESLTWTL

-143 ITAVVVDR
+143 ITAVTVDQ

-161 YGCVNLID
+161 YGCVNIRD
-169 ITLPEGLTAIGQYA
+169 VTLPEGLTKIGQYA
-183 FTGCSNLGRV
+183 FKGCSALGRV

-199 TTLGS
+199 TTLGAY
-204 SAFEESGVTEVVLP
+204 AFTESGITEIVLP
-218 EGLKTIEYGAFASC
+218 EGLQTVEYDAFNNC
-232 ANLRSV
+232 TNLRSV
-238 SLPSTLENLKS
+238 SLPSTLQDLGSSTFYN
-249 CAFWQCSALTAI
+249 CSALTAI
-261 TLPQSIRNM
+261 TLPQSLTKIGSQ
-270 EYNCFGRCS
+270 CFYGCS
-279 SLTEIEIPSQLT
+279 GLTEIEIPSQVT
-291 TIEAYVFD
+291 SIEWGTFQN
-299 GCTALKSVTMQE
+299 CTALKSVTMYE
-311 GLKVIRDSAFR
+311 GLTSVGASAFS
-322 GCEALSQI
+322 GCEALTQVT
-330 HLPESITELG
+330 LPESVTELG
-340 GGAFS
+340 GSAFS

-362 PSNLFSGCGSLTAIT
+362 QNSLFSGCSSLAAIT
-377 IPDSVFTIGY
+377 IPGSVLTIES

-393 SSLEAVEIP
+393 SSLTAVEIP
-402 TGVSAIGS
+402 TGVSTIGS

-424 PEGVSGIAD
+424 PEGVSKIG
-433 NTFYNCTAL
+433 NGTFYNCTAL
-442 KWVDIPVGVSTIG
+442 G
-455 SYAFS
+455 
-460 GCEALSQI
+460 
-468 HLPESITE
+468 
-476 LGEYAFSDCKNLTTV
+476 
-491 NLPQGITKIPKALF
+491 
-505 LNCSSLE
+505 
-512 AVEIPTGVS
+512 
-521 AIESSAFI
+521 
-529 GCTSLTE
+529 
-536 MVIPEG
+536 
-542 VSKIGNR
+542 
-549 TFYNCTS
+549 
-556 LRQVTLPGGLTEVG
+556 QVTLPSGLTEIG
-570 QEAFQNCS
+570 QEAFQDCAS
-578 ALEAIELPEKV
+578 LQSV
-589 TTIGVSTFY
+589 Q
-598 GCKML
+598 M
-603 KQITLPDSL
+603 PDR
-612 TEIGVQ
+612 
-618 AFQNCSALEA
+618 
-628 IKLPDK
+628 
-634 LTSVGK
+634 LTSMGK
-640 YAFFGCSS
+640 YAFSGCSS

-653 IPEGVSQIG
+653 IPEGVSSIG
-662 YETFYNCT
+662 YETFYKCT
-670 SLRQVTLPSSLTEI
+670 S
-684 GQEAFQNCSAL
+684 
-695 EAIELPDKLTS
+695 
-706 VGNYTFSG
+706 
-714 CKALERVDIPASVA
+714 LERVDIPASVA
-728 AIGESAFSGCAKLT
+728 AIGERAFSGCAKLT
-742 AITFGHRQEN
+742 AITFGHRQED

-759 AFNVGYY
+759 AFYVGYY

-780 GIHPAIQGYAWEKR
+780 GIHPAIQSYAWEKR

-827 FVAELTPFDTTEDP
+827 FVAELTPFDTTDDL

-867 GIVTVRAAAGS
+867 GIVTVRATARN
-878 DESVYGETQ
+878 DESVYGEVTVT
-887 ISLLP
+887 LLP

-897 DSILVRTAVGAVD
+897 DAILVRTAEGPED
-910 EAQLGIPVQMQ
+910 EAQLGVPVQMKV
-921 AVFQPGNVAD
+921 VFQPGNVAD
-931 KHVSWSVSNEKIAA
+931 KTVKWSVSDETAA
-945 IDENGM
+945 TIDENGV
-951 LTPLALGNVTVYA
+951 LTPLKLGTVMVYA
-964 ESDTYGVE
+964 ESETYGAQ
-972 GSCVVKVL
+972 GSCELKIL
-980 RYIDSVTILRDGGTE
+980 RYADDIAILRDGGTE
-995 RTTLGVGEKLELTTL
+995 RTTLGVGEKLPLSVLMSPENTT
-1010 LTPADTTSDGVTWT
+1010 TKDVTWT
-1024 VEEITGQAE
+1024 VTDGTGHAEISKGNSSR
-1033 LVTSYGRPVAL
+1033 LPYL
-1044 KGIAPGIVRVT
+1044 KGITPGTVILT
-1055 ATAKDYAAVSD
+1055 ATANDYRGIS
-1066 TVELTVTDTVVPYAL
+1066 TWIELTVTDTVVPYAL
-1081 TDGSGNIYFDTATG
+1081 ADGSGNLYFNTETG
-1095 TIVRSDNTVRN
+1095 SIVASDSGVKNVTI
-1106 VSIPGA
+1106 PA
-1112 INGVDVTAI
+1112 KINGVEVRAI

-1126 HDAGAETITAVSIP
+1126 DDAGRSVTNLTLPKTLRVIGYSAFYDCYALKTI
-1140 KSLRKIG
+1140 
-1147 SNAFS
+1147 
-1152 YCGKMVSLRFNRL
+1152 RFATG
-1165 GELETIGESAFRG
+1165 GELETIEGYAFKDCG
-1178 CTALTSL
+1178 KLTA
-1185 AIPACVQTIENF
+1185 VN
-1197 AFSGCS
+1197 
-1203 SMESLRFASDS
+1203 
-1214 RLQSIGESAFIGCDA
+1214 
-1229 LSGVSLPEGLKTVGR
+1229 LPEGLKTIGVY
-1244 TAFYDCD
+1244 AFGNEY
-1251 KMESLRVPDSVTSIG
+1251 EATSLIIPDSVESIG
-1266 ENAFSYCDSLK
+1266 KYAFDSFYGLK
-1277 SVTISGEMDLKKV
+1277 TMKVSGERDL
-1290 LLNDTLDTLTLSGTF
+1290 T
-1305 VQKAVSA
+1305 
-1312 RNVKLLDTITEVRDG
+1312 NVFSTNKTLDTITYTGSYMREGTCSRPSAKTVILEDTITEIRDS
-1327 AFEWQRIEQLILSQ
+1327 ALSCEAMETIKLSK
-1341 NLKTIGAEAFE
+1341 NLKTIERHGLYLCYKL
-1352 GTEITSVTLPEGIV
+1352 TSVTLPDGIET
-1366 SLGKRAFAEC
+1366 LGEEAFSEC
-1376 SKLTTVNLPD
+1376 YNLETINLPD
-1386 SLQSIGQ
+1386 SLQSIGKA
-1393 DCFEGCSNL
+1393 CFTWCQNL
-1402 NILDLSSVPDTFVE
+1402 QLMDVSKVPDVIVE
-1416 RETKL
+1416 AETNL
-1421 DDRGVVPPVLVRATG
+1421 DTYGVVPPVLVRATNGQVKDYWYLVNEKDNREIAQIYTVRTG
-1436 GKVSGSWWAKSV
+1436 GKDTTYLYAKSGGRV
-1448 EGNYDSEVAFVY
+1448 KL
-1460 WSNGS
+1460 
-1465 YYLAPESSGRFMLVY
+1465 YYA
-1480 RDEYTGA
+1480 DQYTGA
-1487 QGMKIAQARSGLVIR
+1487 IGTKIIEIKAGLVIR

-1562 TVTAL
+1562 TVTAT
-1567 PKNGGDAAVLKLWL
+1567 PRNGGDAAVLKLWL

-1593 GESVGS
+1593 GESVGG
-1599 EVNADMA
+1599 ELNADMA
-1606 SAPSMTLTVR
+1606 STPSMTLTVR

-1869 LESSKLTLNT
+1869 LESGKLTLNT

-1903 TNDNRFTAGFAAS
+1903 INDSRFTAEFAS
-1916 RLTLRPA
+1916 NRLTLRPA
-1923 APLPNGRYNLTVEAR
+1923 APLPNGNYNLTVEAQ

-2050 KLKLSTPASSLN
+2050 RLKLSAAASSLN
-2062 TALNPEDLSARVQ
+2062 TALNPENLSARVQ

-2092 DSALANV
+2092 DSALADV

-2135 KLTVETKLPTLKPN
+2135 KLTVETKLPTLKPT

-2169 SQKNLTLEYVRFVP
+2169 SQKNLTLEDVRFVP

-2209 TAAAANPDNAPK
+2209 TAAATNPDNAPK

-2288 AGFRELEQGLYSGLS
+2288 VGFRELEQGLYSGLS

-2316 NNLGGSYKLTPVV
+2316 NDLGGSYKLTPVV

-2337 VDLPAAVTLKVAAYN
+2337 VDLPATVTLKVTAYN

-2372 SAIVYTVTR
+2372 SALVYTVTR

>member
-23 AETVATEPTQTTQTP
+23 AETVAAEPTQTTQTP
-38 KEPEET
+38 EETEET

-70 ETTEASVPESEEPQ
+70 ETTEASVPESGEPQ
-84 PAADPSAE
+84 PDAEPSAE
-92 DVPVPQS
+92 DVPAPQS
-99 DSTGTCGESLTWTL
+99 DSTGVCGESLTWTL

-169 ITLPEGLTAIGQYA
+169 ITLPEGLTAIGEYA
-183 FTGCSNLGRV
+183 FKGCSALGRV

-199 TTLGS
+199 TTLGAY
-204 SAFEESGVTEVVLP
+204 AFTESGITEIVLP
-218 EGLKTIEYGAFASC
+218 EGLQTVEYDAFNNC
-232 ANLRSV
+232 TNLRSV
-238 SLPSTLENLKS
+238 SLPDTLQNLGS
-249 CAFWQCSALTAI
+249 YAFWKCSALTEI
-261 TLPQSIRNM
+261 TLPQNLTKMGSF
-270 EYNCFGRCS
+270 CFDSCTG
-279 SLTEIEIPSQLT
+279 LTEIEIPSQLT
-291 TIEAYVFD
+291 TIEMYAFR
-299 GCTALKSVTMQE
+299 GCTALRSVTLPE
-311 GLKVIRDSAFR
+311 GLNVIETSAFSN
-322 GCEALSQI
+322 CEELTQI
-330 HLPESITELG
+330 HLPESITELRG
-340 GGAFS
+340 SAFS

-351 TVNLPQGITKI
+351 TVNIPQGITKI
-362 PSNLFSGCGSLTAIT
+362 QNSLFYDCSSLAAIT
-377 IPDSVFTIGY
+377 IPDSVLTIE
-387 SAFSGC
+387 SNAFSGC
-393 SSLEAVEIP
+393 SSLTAVEIP
-402 TGVSAIGS
+402 TGVSTIGS

-424 PEGVSGIAD
+424 PEGVS
-433 NTFYNCTAL
+433 
-442 KWVDIPVGVSTIG
+442 
-455 SYAFS
+455 
-460 GCEALSQI
+460 
-468 HLPESITE
+468 
-476 LGEYAFSDCKNLTTV
+476 
-491 NLPQGITKIPKALF
+491 
-505 LNCSSLE
+505 
-512 AVEIPTGVS
+512 
-521 AIESSAFI
+521 
-529 GCTSLTE
+529 
-536 MVIPEG
+536 
-542 VSKIGNR
+542 KIGNG

-556 LRQVTLPGGLTEVG
+556 LRQVTL
-570 QEAFQNCS
+570 
-578 ALEAIELPEKV
+578 
-589 TTIGVSTFY
+589 
-598 GCKML
+598 
-603 KQITLPDSL
+603 
-612 TEIGVQ
+612 
-618 AFQNCSALEA
+618 
-628 IKLPDK
+628 
-634 LTSVGK
+634 
-640 YAFFGCSS
+640 SS
-648 LTEMV
+648 
-653 IPEGVSQIG
+653 G
-662 YETFYNCT
+662 
-670 SLRQVTLPSSLTEI
+670 LTEI
-684 GQEAFQNCSAL
+684 GQEAFQNCASL
-695 EAIELPDKLTS
+695 QSVQLPDKLTN

-728 AIGESAFSGCAKLT
+728 AIGKSAFSGCVKLT

-752 PLTIGEE
+752 PLTIGED
-759 AFNVGYY
+759 AFYVDYY

-780 GIHPAIQGYAWEKR
+780 GIHPAIQGYSWNKR

-815 DAAEIEVGLPLT
+815 VAAEIEVGLPLT
-827 FVAELTPFDTTEDP
+827 FVAELTPFDTTDDL

-867 GIVTVRAAAGS
+867 GIVTVRATARN
-878 DESVYGETQ
+878 DESVYGEVTVT
-887 ISLLP
+887 LLP

-897 DSILVRTAVGAVD
+897 DAILVRTAEGPED
-910 EAQLGIPVQMQ
+910 EAQLGVPVQMKV
-921 AVFQPGNVAD
+921 VFQPGNVAD
-931 KHVSWSVSNEKIAA
+931 KTVKWSVSDETAA
-945 IDENGM
+945 TIDENGV
-951 LTPLALGNVTVYA
+951 LTPLKLGTVMVYA
-964 ESDTYGVE
+964 ESETYGAQ
-972 GSCVVKVL
+972 GSCELKIL
-980 RYIDSVTILRDGGTE
+980 RYADDITILRDGGTE
-995 RTTLGVGEKLELTTL
+995 RTTLGVGEKLPLSVLMSPENTT
-1010 LTPADTTSDGVTWT
+1010 TKDVTWT
-1024 VEEITGQAE
+1024 VTDGTGHAEISKGNSSR
-1033 LVTSYGRPVAL
+1033 LPYL
-1044 KGIAPGIVRVT
+1044 KGITPGTVILT
-1055 ATAKDYAAVSD
+1055 ATANDYRGIS
-1066 TVELTVTDTVVPYAL
+1066 TWIELTVTDTVVPYAL
-1081 TDGSGNIYFDTATG
+1081 ADGSGNLYFNTETG
-1095 TIVRSDNTVRN
+1095 SIVASDSGVKNVTI
-1106 VSIPGA
+1106 PA
-1112 INGVDVTAI
+1112 KINGVEVRAI

-1126 HDAGAETITAVSIP
+1126 DDAGRSVTNLTLPKTLRVIGYSAFYDCYALKTI
-1140 KSLRKIG
+1140 
-1147 SNAFS
+1147 
-1152 YCGKMVSLRFNRL
+1152 RFATG
-1165 GELETIGESAFRG
+1165 GELETIEGYAFKDCG
-1178 CTALTSL
+1178 KLTA
-1185 AIPACVQTIENF
+1185 VN
-1197 AFSGCS
+1197 
-1203 SMESLRFASDS
+1203 
-1214 RLQSIGESAFIGCDA
+1214 
-1229 LSGVSLPEGLKTVGR
+1229 LPEGLKTIGVY
-1244 TAFYDCD
+1244 AFGNEY
-1251 KMESLRVPDSVTSIG
+1251 EATSLIIPDSVESIG
-1266 ENAFSYCDSLK
+1266 KYAFDSFYGLK
-1277 SVTISGEMDLKKV
+1277 TMKVSGERDL
-1290 LLNDTLDTLTLSGTF
+1290 T
-1305 VQKAVSA
+1305 
-1312 RNVKLLDTITEVRDG
+1312 NVFSTNKTLDTITYTGSYMREGTCSRPSAKTVILEDTITEIRDS
-1327 AFEWQRIEQLILSQ
+1327 ALSCEAMETIKLSK
-1341 NLKTIGAEAFE
+1341 NLKTIERHGLYFCYKL
-1352 GTEITSVTLPEGIV
+1352 TSVTLPDGIET
-1366 SLGKRAFAEC
+1366 LGEEAFSEC
-1376 SKLTTVNLPD
+1376 YNLETINLPD
-1386 SLQSIGQ
+1386 SLQSIGKA
-1393 DCFEGCSNL
+1393 CFTWCQNL
-1402 NILDLSSVPDTFVE
+1402 QLMDVSKVPDVIVE
-1416 RETKL
+1416 AETNL
-1421 DDRGVVPPVLVRATG
+1421 DAYGVVPPVLVRATNGQVKDYWYLVNEKDNREIAQIHTVWTG
-1436 GKVSGSWWAKSV
+1436 GKDTTYLYAKSGGRV
-1448 EGNYDSEVAFVY
+1448 KL
-1460 WSNGS
+1460 
-1465 YYLAPESSGRFMLVY
+1465 YYA
-1480 RDEYTGA
+1480 DQYTGA
-1487 QGMKIAQARSGLVIR
+1487 IGTKIIEIKAGLVIR

-1562 TVTAL
+1562 TVTAT
-1567 PKNGGDAAVLKLWL
+1567 PRNGGDAAVLKLWL

-1593 GESVGS
+1593 GESVGG
-1599 EVNADMA
+1599 ELNADMA
-1606 SAPSMTLTVR
+1606 STPSMTLTVR

-1712 TLQNDL
+1712 TLPNDL

-1903 TNDNRFTAGFAAS
+1903 TNDNRFTAEFAAS

-1923 APLPNGRYNLTVEAR
+1923 APLPNGNYNLTVEAQ

-2050 KLKLSTPASSLN
+2050 RLKLSTPASSLN
-2062 TALNPEDLSARVQ
+2062 TALNPENLSARVQ

-2092 DSALANV
+2092 DSALADV

-2135 KLTVETKLPTLKPN
+2135 KLTVETKLPTLKPT

-2169 SQKNLTLEYVRFVP
+2169 SQKNLTLEDVRFVP

-2226 FTCTG
+2226 FTCSG

-2316 NNLGGSYKLTPVV
+2316 NDLGGSYKLTPVV

-2381 LTNCQGSLTD
+2381 LTNCQGRLTD

-2411 RIHLTMVPGQTYAT
+2411 RIHLTMVPGQTYVT

>member
-38 KEPEET
+38 EETEET

-84 PAADPSAE
+84 PAAEPSAE

-127 DYGESNTAPW
+127 DYNESNTAPW

-143 ITAVVVDR
+143 INAVVVDR

-169 ITLPEGLTAIGQYA
+169 ITLPEGLTAIGEYA
-183 FTGCSNLGRV
+183 FKGCSNLGRV

-199 TTLGS
+199 TTLGYD
-204 SAFEESGVTEVVLP
+204 AFRESGITEVVLP
-218 EGLKTIEYGAFASC
+218 EGLKTIGNDAFYNC

-238 SLPSTLENLKS
+238 SLPSTLQNLGS
-249 CAFWQCSALTAI
+249 YAFYKCSALTAI
-261 TLPQSIRNM
+261 TLPQSLTKM
-270 EYNCFGRCS
+270 GYECFELCT

-291 TIEAYVFD
+291 TIEMQAFA
-299 GCTALKSVTMQE
+299 GCTALKSVTLPE
-311 GLKVIRDSAFR
+311 GLKVIGAYAFG
-322 GCEALSQI
+322 GCEALTQI
-330 HLPESITELG
+330 HLPESTTELRS
-340 GGAFS
+340 GAFS

-351 TVNLPQGITKI
+351 TINLPQGITKI
-362 PSNLFSGCGSLTAIT
+362 QNSLFSGCSSLAAIT
-377 IPDSVFTIGY
+377 IPGSVLTIES

-393 SSLEAVEIP
+393 SSLTAVEIP
-402 TGVSAIGS
+402 TGVSTIGTS
-410 YAFSRCTSLTEMVI
+410 AFSRCALLTEMVI
-424 PEGVSGIAD
+424 PEGVSSIAYG
-433 NTFYNCTAL
+433 TFYNCTAL
-442 KWVDIPVGVSTIG
+442 K
-455 SYAFS
+455 
-460 GCEALSQI
+460 
-468 HLPESITE
+468 
-476 LGEYAFSDCKNLTTV
+476 
-491 NLPQGITKIPKALF
+491 KI
-505 LNCSSLE
+505 
-512 AVEIPTGVS
+512 
-521 AIESSAFI
+521 
-529 GCTSLTE
+529 
-536 MVIPEG
+536 
-542 VSKIGNR
+542 
-549 TFYNCTS
+549 
-556 LRQVTLPGGLTEVG
+556 TLPGGLTEIG
-570 QEAFQNCS
+570 EEAFENCS

-589 TTIGVSTFY
+589 TTIGASAFS

-612 TEIGVQ
+612 TEIGQ
-618 AFQNCSALEA
+618 SAFGNCA
-628 IKLPDK
+628 
-634 LTSVGK
+634 
-640 YAFFGCSS
+640 S
-648 LTEMV
+648 LQF
-653 IPEGVSQIG
+653 IQ
-662 YETFYNCT
+662 
-670 SLRQVTLPSSLTEI
+670 
-684 GQEAFQNCSAL
+684 
-695 EAIELPDKLTS
+695 LPDKLTS
-706 VGNYTFSG
+706 VGNYAFSG
-714 CKALERVDIPASVA
+714 CTALKRVDIPASVA
-728 AIGESAFSGCAKLT
+728 AIGKSAFSSCAKLST
-742 AITFGHRQEN
+742 ITFGHRQEN
-752 PLTIGEE
+752 PLTIGVD

-766 GDNVKTRIGVYSVR
+766 VDNVKTRIGVYSVR

-827 FVAELTPFDTTEDP
+827 FVAELTPFDTTDDL

-854 EITAEGVLTGLTP
+854 EITQDGVLTGLTP

-887 ISLLP
+887 ITLLS

-1244 TAFYDCD
+1244 TAFYNCD

-1376 SKLTTVNLPD
+1376 GKLTTVNLPD

-1460 WSNGS
+1460 RSDGN
-1465 YYLAPESSGRFMLVY
+1465 YYLVPQSSGSFMLVY
-1480 RDEYTGA
+1480 RDDYTGA
-1487 QGMKIAQARSGLVIR
+1487 QGKKLAQARTGLVIR

-1519 YMMPENTAAQVTW
+1519 RMMPEDIAAQVTW

-1552 SSGVNVTRQI
+1552 NSGVNVTRQI

-1616 FQPEDAAPDVVWIS
+1616 FQPEDAAPDVVWAS

-1682 TTDAA
+1682 TADAA

-1718 GTVENG
+1718 GAVENG

-1879 ALTDAAVSTGFVESY
+1879 ALADAAVSTGFVESY

-1903 TNDNRFTAGFAAS
+1903 TNDNRFTAEFAAS

-1923 APLPNGRYNLTVEAR
+1923 APLPNGRYNLTVEAQ

-1989 NVVLTDNTD
+1989 NVVLTANTD

-2050 KLKLSTPASSLN
+2050 RLKLSAPASSLN
-2062 TALNPEDLSARVQ
+2062 TALNPENLSARVQ

-2092 DSALANV
+2092 DSALADV

-2135 KLTVETKLPTLKPN
+2135 KLTVETKLPTLKPS

-2169 SQKNLTLEYVRFVP
+2169 SQKNLTLEDVRFVP

-2198 TLTFDPAGNRV
+2198 TLTFDRAGNRV

-2316 NNLGGSYKLTPVV
+2316 DDLGGSYKLTPVV

-2381 LTNCQGSLTD
+2381 LTNCQGRLTD
-2391 LRLEGPDKDLFRAVL
+2391 LRLEGSDKDLFRAVL

-2411 RIHLTMVPGQTYAT
+2411 KIHLTMVPGQTYAT

-2485 AAIGDIRLNEKTSAA
+2485 VAIGDIRLNEKTSAA

-2558 TVKVMK
+2558 MVKVMK

>member
-23 AETVATEPTQTTQTP
+23 AETMATEPTQTTQTP
-38 KEPEET
+38 EETEET

-62 EAPETTAP
+62 EATETTAP
-70 ETTEASVPESEEPQ
+70 ETTEASVPESGEPQ
-84 PAADPSAE
+84 PDAEPSAE
-92 DVPVPQS
+92 DVPAPQS
-99 DSTGTCGESLTWTL
+99 DSTGVCGESLTWTL

-137 YSGREQ
+137 YSDREQ
-143 ITAVVVDR
+143 ITAVTVDQ

-169 ITLPEGLTAIGQYA
+169 ITLPEGLTKIGQYA
-183 FTGCSNLGRV
+183 FKGCSALGRV

-199 TTLGS
+199 TTLGAY
-204 SAFEESGVTEVVLP
+204 AFTESGITEIVLP
-218 EGLKTIEYGAFASC
+218 EGLQTVEYDAFNNC
-232 ANLRSV
+232 TNLRSV
-238 SLPSTLENLKS
+238 SLPDTLQNLGS
-249 CAFWQCSALTAI
+249 YAFWKCSALTEI
-261 TLPQSIRNM
+261 TLPQNLTKMGSF
-270 EYNCFGRCS
+270 CFDSCTG
-279 SLTEIEIPSQLT
+279 LTEIEIPSQLT
-291 TIEAYVFD
+291 TIEMYAFR
-299 GCTALKSVTMQE
+299 GCTALRSVTLPE
-311 GLKVIRDSAFR
+311 GMNVIETSAFSN
-322 GCEALSQI
+322 CEELTQI

-340 GGAFS
+340 GSAFS

-362 PSNLFSGCGSLTAIT
+362 QNSLFYDCSSLAAIT
-377 IPDSVFTIGY
+377 IPGSVLTIENN
-387 SAFSGC
+387 AFSGC
-393 SSLEAVEIP
+393 SSLTAVEIP
-402 TGVSAIGS
+402 TGVSTIGS
-410 YAFSRCTSLTEMVI
+410 WAFSKCTSLTEIVI
-424 PEGVSGIAD
+424 PEGVTGIAYG
-433 NTFYNCTAL
+433 TFNNCTAL
-442 KWVDIPVGVSTIG
+442 
-455 SYAFS
+455 
-460 GCEALSQI
+460 E
-468 HLPESITE
+468 
-476 LGEYAFSDCKNLTTV
+476 
-491 NLPQGITKIPKALF
+491 KI
-505 LNCSSLE
+505 
-512 AVEIPTGVS
+512 
-521 AIESSAFI
+521 
-529 GCTSLTE
+529 
-536 MVIPEG
+536 
-542 VSKIGNR
+542 
-549 TFYNCTS
+549 
-556 LRQVTLPGGLTEVG
+556 TLPGGLTEIG
-570 QEAFQNCS
+570 EQAFCNCS
-578 ALEAIELPEKV
+578 ALQAIELPEKV
-589 TTIGVSTFY
+589 TTIGARAFY

-603 KQITLPDSL
+603 KQITLPDSM
-612 TEIGVQ
+612 TEIGKQ
-618 AFQNCSALEA
+618 AFQDCASLQSVQ
-628 IKLPDK
+628 LPDK
-634 LTSVGK
+634 L
-640 YAFFGCSS
+640 Y
-648 LTEMV
+648 
-653 IPEGVSQIG
+653 
-662 YETFYNCT
+662 
-670 SLRQVTLPSSLTEI
+670 
-684 GQEAFQNCSAL
+684 
-695 EAIELPDKLTS
+695 S
-706 VGNYTFSG
+706 VGNYAFSA
-714 CKALERVDIPASVA
+714 CTALERVDIPASVA
-728 AIGESAFSGCAKLT
+728 AIGESAFYGCAKLT
-742 AITFGHRQEN
+742 AITFGHRQED

-759 AFNVGYY
+759 AFYVDYY

-780 GIHPAIQGYAWEKR
+780 GIHPAIQSYAWEKR

-803 IPLEAIAVHAQD
+803 IPLEAIAIHAQN

-827 FVAELTPFDTTEDP
+827 FVAELTPFDTTDDL

-854 EITAEGVLTGLTP
+854 EITQDGVLTGLTP

-931 KHVSWSVSNEKIAA
+931 KHVTWSVSNEKIAA
-945 IDENGM
+945 IDESGL

-980 RYIDSVTILRDGGTE
+980 RYADSVTILRNGGTE

-1055 ATAKDYAAVSD
+1055 ATVKDYAAVSA
-1066 TVELTVTDTVVPYAL
+1066 TVELTVTDTVIPYAL
-1081 TDGSGNIYFDTATG
+1081 ADGSGNIYFDAATG
-1095 TIVRSDNTVRN
+1095 TIVRSDNTVQN
-1106 VSIPGA
+1106 VSIPA
-1112 INGVDVTAI
+1112 SINGVAVTSI

-1126 HDAGAETITAVSIP
+1126 HDGGYGTITAVTIP
-1140 KSLRKIG
+1140 KSMREIG
-1147 SNAFS
+1147 SHAFWS
-1152 YCGKMVSLRFNRL
+1152 CSKMTSLRFA
-1165 GELETIGESAFRG
+1165 GGSELETIGEYAFHT
-1178 CTALTSL
+1178 CNTLTSVS
-1185 AIPACVQTIENF
+1185 IPASVKTIENF
-1197 AFSGCS
+1197 AFYGCS
-1203 SMESLRFASDS
+1203 KMESLRFASGS

-1244 TAFYDCD
+1244 TAFYNCD
-1251 KMESLRVPDSVTSIG
+1251 KMEYLRVPDSVTSIG

-1376 SKLTTVNLPD
+1376 GKLTTVNLPD

-1436 GKVSGSWWAKSV
+1436 GKVSGAWWAESV
-1448 EGNYDSEVAFVY
+1448 DGVSHSDDVAFIY
-1460 WSNGS
+1460 QWKGE
-1465 YYLAPESSGRFMLVY
+1465 YYLVPEASGSFVLVY
-1480 RDEYTGA
+1480 QDQYTGA
-1487 QGMKIAQARSGLVIR
+1487 QGKKLARASSGLVIR

-1519 YMMPENTAAQVTW
+1519 RMMPENIAAQVTW

-1552 SSGVNVTRQI
+1552 NSGVNVTRQI

-1599 EVNADMA
+1599 ELNADMA

-1653 KAMATDGSKVSAQV
+1653 KAMATDGSQVSAQV

-1706 ADMVSY
+1706 TDMVSY

-1718 GTVENG
+1718 GAVENG

-1795 FPLTL
+1795 FPLAL

-1869 LESSKLTLNT
+1869 LESGKLTLNT

-1903 TNDNRFTAGFAAS
+1903 TNDSRFTAEFAS
-1916 RLTLRPA
+1916 NRLTLRPV
-1923 APLPNGRYNLTVEAR
+1923 APLPNGNYNLTVAAQ

-2027 IHLAGYAQPVIQNLS
+2027 IHLAGYAQPVVQNLS

-2050 KLKLSTPASSLN
+2050 RLKLSTPASSLN
-2062 TALNPEDLSARVQ
+2062 TALNPENLSARVQ

-2083 DLSNATVWT
+2083 NLSNAAVWT
-2092 DSALANV
+2092 DSALADV

-2135 KLTVETKLPTLKPN
+2135 KLTVETKLPTLKPS
-2149 GAINLNAY
+2149 GAINLNAF

-2169 SQKNLTLEYVRFVP
+2169 SQKNLTLEDVRFVP

-2209 TAAAANPDNAPK
+2209 TAAATNPDNAPK

-2243 LKITVGKALPK
+2243 LKITVGKTLPK

-2288 AGFRELEQGLYSGLS
+2288 VGFRELEQGLYSGLS

-2316 NNLGGSYKLTPVV
+2316 NDLGGSYKLTPVV

-2372 SAIVYTVTR
+2372 SNLVYTVTR
-2381 LTNCQGSLTD
+2381 LTNCQGRLTD

-2430 VRFRLTVCGREI
+2430 IRFRLTVCGREI

>member
-38 KEPEET
+38 EKTEET

-50 PETTEPAVPAQT
+50 PETKEPAVPAQT

-84 PAADPSAE
+84 PAAEPSAE
-92 DVPVPQS
+92 DVPAPQS
-99 DSTGTCGESLTWTL
+99 DSTGICGESLTWTL

-137 YSGREQ
+137 YSDREQ

-151 GVTGIGAYAF
+151 CVTTIGAYAF

-183 FTGCSNLGRV
+183 FKGCSALGRV

-199 TTLGS
+199 TTLGAY
-204 SAFEESGVTEVVLP
+204 AFTESGITEIVLP
-218 EGLKTIEYGAFASC
+218 EGMKTIGYDAFYNC
-232 ANLRSV
+232 ADLRSV
-238 SLPSTLENLKS
+238 SLPGTLQDLGSSTFYK
-249 CAFWQCSALTAI
+249 CSALTAI
-261 TLPQSIRNM
+261 TLPQSLTKIGSQ
-270 EYNCFGRCS
+270 CFYGCS
-279 SLTEIEIPSQLT
+279 GLTEIEIPSQVT
-291 TIEAYVFD
+291 SIEWGTFQN
-299 GCTALKSVTMQE
+299 CTALKSVTMYE
-311 GLKVIRDSAFR
+311 GLTSVGASAFS
-322 GCEALSQI
+322 GCEALTLVT
-330 HLPESITELG
+330 LPESVTELG
-340 GGAFS
+340 GSAFS

-362 PSNLFSGCGSLTAIT
+362 QNSLFSGCSSLAAIT
-377 IPDSVFTIGY
+377 IPGSVLTIES

-393 SSLEAVEIP
+393 SSLTAVEIP
-402 TGVSAIGS
+402 TGVSTIGS

-424 PEGVSGIAD
+424 PEGVTKIGYG
-433 NTFYNCTAL
+433 TFYNCTAL
-442 KWVDIPVGVSTIG
+442 K
-455 SYAFS
+455 
-460 GCEALSQI
+460 
-468 HLPESITE
+468 
-476 LGEYAFSDCKNLTTV
+476 
-491 NLPQGITKIPKALF
+491 KI
-505 LNCSSLE
+505 
-512 AVEIPTGVS
+512 
-521 AIESSAFI
+521 
-529 GCTSLTE
+529 
-536 MVIPEG
+536 
-542 VSKIGNR
+542 
-549 TFYNCTS
+549 
-556 LRQVTLPGGLTEVG
+556 TLPGGLTEIG
-570 QEAFQNCS
+570 EEAFENCS
-578 ALEAIELPEKV
+578 ALEAIALPEKV
-589 TTIGVSTFY
+589 TTIG
-598 GCKML
+598 
-603 KQITLPDSL
+603 
-612 TEIGVQ
+612 
-618 AFQNCSALEA
+618 ASA
-628 IKLPDK
+628 
-634 LTSVGK
+634 
-640 YAFFGCSS
+640 
-648 LTEMV
+648 
-653 IPEGVSQIG
+653 
-662 YETFYNCT
+662 
-670 SLRQVTLPSSLTEI
+670 
-684 GQEAFQNCSAL
+684 
-695 EAIELPDKLTS
+695 
-706 VGNYTFSG
+706 FSG
-714 CKALERVDIPASVA
+714 CKVLKRIDIPASVA
-728 AIGESAFSGCAKLT
+728 AIGKSAFSGCVKLT
-742 AITFGHRQEN
+742 TITFDHRQED
-752 PLTIGEE
+752 PLTIGED
-759 AFNVGYY
+759 AFYVDYY

-780 GIHPAIQGYAWEKR
+780 GIHPAIQGYSWNKR

-827 FVAELTPFDTTEDP
+827 FVAELTPFDTTDAL

-887 ISLLP
+887 ITLLP

-897 DSILVRTAVGAVD
+897 NSIGVRTTKGAVD
-910 EAQLGIPVQMQ
+910 EVQLGIPMQMQ

-995 RTTLGVGEKLELTTL
+995 RTTLGVGEKLELTSL

-1044 KGIAPGIVRVT
+1044 KGVVPGIVRVT

-1178 CTALTSL
+1178 CAAMTSL

-1197 AFSGCS
+1197 AFSNCS

-1244 TAFYDCD
+1244 TAFYNCD
-1251 KMESLRVPDSVTSIG
+1251 KMEYLRVPDSVTSIG

-1376 SKLTTVNLPD
+1376 GKLTTVNLPD

-1465 YYLAPESSGRFMLVY
+1465 YYLAPESSGSFMLVY
-1480 RDEYTGA
+1480 RDDYTGA
-1487 QGMKIAQARSGLVIR
+1487 QGKKLAEARSGLIIR

-1562 TVTAL
+1562 TVTAV

-1593 GESVGS
+1593 GESVGN
-1599 EVNADMA
+1599 ELNADMA

-1712 TLQNDL
+1712 TLQNNL

-1784 IIDKQSAQGCS
+1784 TIDKQSAQGCS

-1869 LESSKLTLNT
+1869 LESGKLTLNT

-1903 TNDNRFTAGFAAS
+1903 INDNRFTAEFAAS
-1916 RLTLRPA
+1916 RLILRPA
-1923 APLPNGRYNLTVEAR
+1923 APLPNGNYNLTVEAR

-2050 KLKLSTPASSLN
+2050 RLKLSTPASSLN
-2062 TALNPEDLSARVQ
+2062 TALNPENLSARVQ

-2092 DSALANV
+2092 DSALADV

-2112 PKAASVNLY
+2112 PKAVSVNLY

-2135 KLTVETKLPTLKPN
+2135 KLTVETKLPTLKPT

-2169 SQKNLTLEYVRFVP
+2169 SQKNLTLEDVRFVP

-2275 VTASLSG
+2275 VTAGLSG

-2316 NNLGGSYKLTPVV
+2316 NDLGGSYKLTPVV

-2337 VDLPAAVTLKVAAYN
+2337 VNLPAAVTLKVAAYN

-2381 LTNCQGSLTD
+2381 LTNCQGRLTD

-2406 DSDSN
+2406 DSDGN

>member
-38 KEPEET
+38 EETEET

-84 PAADPSAE
+84 PDAEPSAE

-127 DYGESNTAPW
+127 DYNESNTAPW

-151 GVTGIGAYAF
+151 GVTAIGAYAF

-238 SLPSTLENLKS
+238 SLPSTLQDLGSSTFYN
-249 CAFWQCSALTAI
+249 CSALTAI
-261 TLPQSIRNM
+261 TLPQSLTKI
-270 EYNCFGRCS
+270 ESQCFYGCS
-279 SLTEIEIPSQLT
+279 GLTEIEIPSQVT
-291 TIEAYVFD
+291 SIEWGTFQN
-299 GCTALKSVTMQE
+299 CTALKSVTMYE
-311 GLKVIRDSAFR
+311 GLTSVGASAFS
-322 GCEALSQI
+322 GCEALTLVT
-330 HLPESITELG
+330 LPESVTELG
-340 GGAFS
+340 GSVFS

-362 PSNLFSGCGSLTAIT
+362 QNSLFYDCSSLAAIT
-377 IPDSVFTIGY
+377 IPDSVLTIES

-393 SSLEAVEIP
+393 SSLTEVEIP
-402 TGVSAIGS
+402 TGVSTIGS

-424 PEGVSGIAD
+424 PEGVSSIAYG
-433 NTFYNCTAL
+433 TFYNCTA
-442 KWVDIPVGVSTIG
+442 
-455 SYAFS
+455 
-460 GCEALSQI
+460 
-468 HLPESITE
+468 
-476 LGEYAFSDCKNLTTV
+476 
-491 NLPQGITKIPKALF
+491 
-505 LNCSSLE
+505 
-512 AVEIPTGVS
+512 
-521 AIESSAFI
+521 
-529 GCTSLTE
+529 
-536 MVIPEG
+536 
-542 VSKIGNR
+542 
-549 TFYNCTS
+549 
-556 LRQVTLPGGLTEVG
+556 LRQVTLPGGLTEIG
-570 QEAFQNCS
+570 QEAFENCS

-589 TTIGVSTFY
+589 TTIGASAFY

-612 TEIGVQ
+612 TEIGQSAFVNCASLQSVQ
-618 AFQNCSALEA
+618 
-628 IKLPDK
+628 
-634 LTSVGK
+634 
-640 YAFFGCSS
+640 
-648 LTEMV
+648 
-653 IPEGVSQIG
+653 
-662 YETFYNCT
+662 
-670 SLRQVTLPSSLTEI
+670 
-684 GQEAFQNCSAL
+684 
-695 EAIELPDKLTS
+695 LPDKLTS

-714 CKALERVDIPASVA
+714 CKVLKRIDIPASVA
-728 AIGESAFSGCAKLT
+728 TIGKSAFSGCAKLT

-752 PLTIGEE
+752 PLTIGVD

-766 GDNVKTRIGVYSVR
+766 VDNVKTRIGVYSVR
-780 GIHPAIQGYAWEKR
+780 GIHPAIQGYSWNKR

-803 IPLEAIAVHAQD
+803 IPMEAIAIHAQD

-827 FVAELTPFDTTEDP
+827 FVAELTPFDTTDDP

-887 ISLLP
+887 ITLLS

-897 DSILVRTAVGAVD
+897 DSILVRTAVGAED

-1024 VEEITGQAE
+1024 VEEVTGQAE

-1095 TIVRSDNTVRN
+1095 TIVRSDNTVQN
-1106 VSIPGA
+1106 VSIPAA
-1112 INGVDVTAI
+1112 INGVAVTAI
-1121 APYVF
+1121 ASYVF
-1126 HDAGAETITAVSIP
+1126 YDAGARNITAVSIP
-1140 KSLRKIG
+1140 KSLREIG
-1147 SNAFS
+1147 SHAFWTCS
-1152 YCGKMVSLRFNRL
+1152 KMTSLRFAST
-1165 GELETIGESAFRG
+1165 GELETIGEYAFYG
-1178 CTALTSL
+1178 CSALTSL
-1185 AIPACVQTIENF
+1185 SIPASVQTIEGW
-1197 AFSGCS
+1197 AFCNCANI
-1203 SMESLRFASDS
+1203 ESLRFATGSKL
-1214 RLQSIGESAFIGCDA
+1214 RTIGDDAFNGCGS
-1229 LSGVSLPEGLKTVGR
+1229 LTRVSLPQGLQAIGEYAFCYCDNLTTV
-1244 TAFYDCD
+1244 Y
-1251 KMESLRVPDSVTSIG
+1251 VPNTVTSFAEKSFFNSRNLKDLTVTG
-1266 ENAFSYCDSLK
+1266 E
-1277 SVTISGEMDLKKV
+1277 VDLTKRFTV
-1290 LLNDTLDTLTLSGTF
+1290 SNLENLTLSGTF
-1305 VQKAVSA
+1305 VEKAVEA
-1312 RNVKLLDTITEVRDG
+1312 QNVTLLDTITEVRDS
-1327 AFEWQRIEQLILSQ
+1327 AFAGKNVEQLTLSQ
-1341 NLKTIGAEAFE
+1341 NLKTIGVGAFQ
-1352 GTEITSVTLPEGIV
+1352 GANVTSVTLPEGIT
-1366 SLGKRAFAEC
+1366 SLGEGAFAYC
-1376 SKLTTVNLPD
+1376 SNLEAINLPD
-1386 SLQSIGQ
+1386 SLQAVGKN
-1393 DCFEGCSNL
+1393 CFEECDKL
-1402 NILDLSSVPDTFVE
+1402 NILDLSTVPDTFVE

-1421 DDRGVVPPVLVRATG
+1421 NDQGIVPSVLVRATG
-1436 GKVSGSWWAKSV
+1436 GKVSGAWWLKSV
-1448 EGNYDSEVAFVY
+1448 EGEKNCYDIVSVY
-1460 WSNGS
+1460 QSRGS
-1465 YYLAPESSGRFMLVY
+1465 YYLWIESSGRFMLVY

-1599 EVNADMA
+1599 ELNADMA

-1718 GTVENG
+1718 GAVENG

-1903 TNDNRFTAGFAAS
+1903 INENRFTAEFAAS
-1916 RLTLRPA
+1916 RLILRPA
-1923 APLPNGRYNLTVEAR
+1923 APLPNGNYNLTVEAR

-2027 IHLAGYAQPVIQNLS
+2027 IHLAGYAQPVTQNLS

-2050 KLKLSTPASSLN
+2050 KLKLSAAASSLN

-2092 DSALANV
+2092 DSALADV

-2169 SQKNLTLEYVRFVP
+2169 SQKNLALEDVRFVP

-2209 TAAAANPDNAPK
+2209 TAAATNPDNAPK

-2316 NNLGGSYKLTPVV
+2316 NDLGGSYKLTPVV

-2372 SAIVYTVTR
+2372 SALVYTVTR

>member
-23 AETVATEPTQTTQTP
+23 AETVATEPTQTIQTP
-38 KEPEET
+38 EETEET
-44 VPESTE
+44 VPESIE

-62 EAPETTAP
+62 EAPETTVP
-70 ETTEASVPESEEPQ
+70 ETTEASVPESGETQ
-84 PAADPSAE
+84 PDAEPSAE
-92 DVPVPQS
+92 DVPAPQS

-143 ITAVVVDR
+143 ITAVVVDQ
-151 GVTGIGAYAF
+151 GVTTIGAYAF
-161 YGCVNLID
+161 YGCVNLAD
-169 ITLPEGLTAIGQYA
+169 VTLPEGLTKIGQYA
-183 FTGCSNLGRV
+183 FKGCSALGRL

-199 TTLGS
+199 TTLGR
-204 SAFEESGVTEVVLP
+204 SAFEESGITEIVLP
-218 EGLKTIEYGAFASC
+218 EGMKTIGYDAFYNC

-238 SLPSTLENLKS
+238 SLPSTLQDLGSSTFYN
-249 CAFWQCSALTAI
+249 CSALTAI
-261 TLPQSIRNM
+261 TLPQSLTKIGSQ
-270 EYNCFGRCS
+270 CFYGCS
-279 SLTEIEIPSQLT
+279 GLTEIEIPSQVT
-291 TIEAYVFD
+291 SIEWGTFQN
-299 GCTALKSVTMQE
+299 CTALKSVTMYE
-311 GLKVIRDSAFR
+311 GLTSVGASAFS
-322 GCEALSQI
+322 GCEALTQVT
-330 HLPESITELG
+330 LPESVTELG
-340 GGAFS
+340 GSAFS

-362 PSNLFSGCGSLTAIT
+362 QNSLFSGCSSLAAIT
-377 IPDSVFTIGY
+377 IPGSVLTIES

-393 SSLEAVEIP
+393 SSLTAVEIP
-402 TGVSAIGS
+402 TGVSTIGS
-410 YAFSRCTSLTEMVI
+410 CAFSKCTSLTEIVI
-424 PEGVSGIAD
+424 PEGVTGIA
-433 NTFYNCTAL
+433 Y
-442 KWVDIPVGVSTIG
+442 G
-455 SYAFS
+455 
-460 GCEALSQI
+460 
-468 HLPESITE
+468 
-476 LGEYAFSDCKNLTTV
+476 
-491 NLPQGITKIPKALF
+491 
-505 LNCSSLE
+505 
-512 AVEIPTGVS
+512 
-521 AIESSAFI
+521 
-529 GCTSLTE
+529 
-536 MVIPEG
+536 
-542 VSKIGNR
+542 

-556 LRQVTLPGGLTEVG
+556 LGQVTLPSGLTEIG
-570 QEAFQNCS
+570 QEAFQDC
-578 ALEAIELPEKV
+578 A
-589 TTIGVSTFY
+589 
-598 GCKML
+598 
-603 KQITLPDSL
+603 SL
-612 TEIGVQ
+612 QSVQ
-618 AFQNCSALEA
+618 M
-628 IKLPDK
+628 PDK
-634 LTSVGK
+634 LTSMGK
-640 YAFFGCSS
+640 YAFSGCSS

-653 IPEGVSQIG
+653 IPEGVSSIG
-662 YETFYNCT
+662 YETFYKCT
-670 SLRQVTLPSSLTEI
+670 SL
-684 GQEAFQNCSAL
+684 
-695 EAIELPDKLTS
+695 K
-706 VGNYTFSG
+706 
-714 CKALERVDIPASVA
+714 RVDIPASVA
-728 AIGESAFSGCAKLT
+728 AIGESAFSSCAKLT
-742 AITFGHRQEN
+742 TITFGHRQED

-759 AFNVGYY
+759 AFYVDYY

-780 GIHPAIQGYAWEKR
+780 GIHPAIQSYAWEKR
-794 TVTYYNTET
+794 TVTYYNTEF
-803 IPLEAIAVHAQD
+803 IPLEAIAIHAQD

-827 FVAELTPFDTTEDP
+827 FVAELTPFDTTDDL
-841 VWSINPDNSTGTA
+841 VWSISPDNSTGTA
-854 EITAEGVLTGLTP
+854 EITQDGVLTGLTP
-867 GIVTVRAAAGS
+867 GIVTVRAAAKS

-887 ISLLP
+887 ITLLS

-897 DSILVRTAVGAVD
+897 DSILVRTAVGAED

-931 KHVSWSVSNEKIAA
+931 KTVKWSVSDESIAT
-945 IDENGM
+945 IDENGV
-951 LTPLALGNVTVYA
+951 LTPLAIGSVTVYA
-964 ESDTYGVE
+964 ESEAYGIE

-980 RYIDSVTILRDGGTE
+980 RYVEEITILRNGGTE
-995 RTTLGVGEKLELTTL
+995 RNTLAVGEKLQLSFQFSPE
-1010 LTPADTTSDGVTWT
+1010 DTTTKKVTWEVT
-1024 VEEITGQAE
+1024 EGTGQAKIVTYYYNHTLPE
-1033 LVTSYGRPVAL
+1033 LQGV
-1044 KGIAPGIVRVT
+1044 APGTVILT
-1055 ATAKDYAAVSD
+1055 ATANDYPGVSASI
-1066 TVELTVTDTVVPYAL
+1066 ELTVTDTAVPYAL
-1081 TDGSGNIYFDTATG
+1081 PDGSGNIYFDTETG
-1095 TIVRSDNTVRN
+1095 TIIASDKDVKN
-1106 VSIPGA
+1106 VSIPA
-1112 INGVDVTAI
+1112 KINGVPVTAI

-1126 HDAGAETITAVSIP
+1126 YDTNRAVTAVSIP
-1140 KSLRKIG
+1140 KS
-1147 SNAFS
+1147 
-1152 YCGKMVSLRFNRL
+1152 VT
-1165 GELETIGESAFRG
+1165 EIGEGAFDS
-1178 CTALTSL
+1178 CLNMT
-1185 AIPACVQTIENF
+1185 
-1197 AFSGCS
+1197 
-1203 SMESLRFASDS
+1203 SLRFASGS
-1214 RLQSIGESAFIGCDA
+1214 TLKRIGAKAFECNKVTTLTLPDGLES
-1229 LSGVSLPEGLKTVGR
+1229 V
-1244 TAFYDCD
+1244 
-1251 KMESLRVPDSVTSIG
+1251 G
-1266 ENAFSYCDSLK
+1266 ENAFSSCESVTTLYIPDSVKSIGKWAFSSMSSLK
-1277 SVTISGEMDLKKV
+1277 KLTMPGEFDWIGIVDYGDGLETAV
-1290 LLNDTLDTLTLSGTF
+1290 LTGTYVVRTPQAKNVILADT
-1305 VQKAVSA
+1305 V
-1312 RNVKLLDTITEVRDG
+1312 TEVRDG
-1327 AFEWQRIEQLILSQ
+1327 AFENGHRVENITLSR
-1341 NLKTIGAEAFE
+1341 NLKRIGDRAFKNCHVRSITLPDGIEYIGEKAFE
-1352 GTEITSVTLPEGIV
+1352 DCR
-1366 SLGKRAFAEC
+1366 SLE
-1376 SKLTTVNLPD
+1376 SINLPD
-1386 SLQSIGQ
+1386 SIQFIGKNAFNTYTVLNL
-1393 DCFEGCSNL
+1393 FEL
-1402 NILDLSSVPDTFVE
+1402 NDIPDTIA
-1416 RETKL
+1416 ETVFLLKPQKNIPSTL
-1421 DDRGVVPPVLVRATG
+1421 IRATG
-1436 GKVSGSWWAKSV
+1436 GQTVFDWGLSQVDGEKNTSEIAFISRRYDR
-1448 EGNYDSEVAFVY
+1448 NYNYQTYVVTRSAGRIYVVYEDS
-1460 WSNGS
+1460 
-1465 YYLAPESSGRFMLVY
+1465 
-1480 RDEYTGA
+1480 YTGVRC
-1487 QGMKIAQARSGLVIR
+1487 GKIVEVKYGLVIR

-1562 TVTAL
+1562 TVTAV

-1581 VPRTTGLEILRN
+1581 VPKTTGLEILRN
-1593 GESVGS
+1593 GESVGG
-1599 EVNADMA
+1599 ELNADMA
-1606 SAPSMTLTVR
+1606 STPSMTLTVR

-1630 SDAKVADV
+1630 SDARVADV

-1682 TTDAA
+1682 TADAA

-1724 VFTAGEKPGA
+1724 VFTAGEKPGT

-1879 ALTDAAVSTGFVESY
+1879 ALADAAVSTGFVESY

-1903 TNDNRFTAGFAAS
+1903 INDSRFTAEFAS
-1916 RLTLRPA
+1916 NRLTLRPA
-1923 APLPNGRYNLTVEAR
+1923 APLPNGNYKLTVEAQ

-2050 KLKLSTPASSLN
+2050 RLKLSTPASSLN

-2092 DSALANV
+2092 DSALADV

-2135 KLTVETKLPTLKPN
+2135 KLTVETKLPTLKPT
-2149 GAINLNAY
+2149 GAITLNAY
-2157 FTQITGSTELVL
+2157 FTQITGSTELAL
-2169 SQKNLTLEYVRFVP
+2169 SQKNLTLEDVRFVP

-2198 TLTFDPAGNRV
+2198 TLIFDPVGNRV

-2316 NNLGGSYKLTPVV
+2316 NDLGGSYKLTPVV

>member
-38 KEPEET
+38 EL
-44 VPESTE
+44 TE
-50 PETTEPAVPAQT
+50 PETTEPETTEPKTTEPEVPAQT

-84 PAADPSAE
+84 PDAEPSAE

-127 DYGESNTAPW
+127 NYNSDTNTVPW
-137 YSGREQ
+137 YLDRQQ
-143 ITAVVVDR
+143 ITALVVEA
-151 GVTGIGAYAF
+151 GVTSIGSYAF
-161 YGCVNLID
+161 FGCVNLSAT
-169 ITLPEGLTAIGQYA
+169 TLPEGLMTIGEYA
-183 FTGCSNLGRV
+183 FKGCSNLGRV
-193 EILSGM
+193 EIPAGM
-199 TTLGS
+199 TELGNRS
-204 SAFEESGVTEVVLP
+204 FEESGITEIVLP
-218 EGLKTIEYGAFASC
+218 EGMKTIGYDAFSGC
-232 ANLRSV
+232 SNLRSV
-238 SLPSTLENLKS
+238 SLPSTLTKLGSSVFYNCTNLETVNLPKS
-249 CAFWQCSALTAI
+249 ITKIDYSTFRGCKAVTEVVIPELVTSIGGSAFEGCTALHSVTIPQGVTAI
-261 TLPQSIRNM
+261 EQSAFKDC
-270 EYNCFGRCS
+270 E
-279 SLTEIEIPSQLT
+279 SLTEIQLPSSLARLGFSAFSGCKKLTRVDIPRGVTEIGTGMFSDC
-291 TIEAYVFD
+291 EALASVSIPDTVISIGRGAFD
-299 GCTALKSVTMQE
+299 GCTALTEIKIPNGVPSIE
-311 GLKVIRDSAFR
+311 GRTFF
-322 GCEALSQI
+322 GCE
-330 HLPESITELG
+330 
-340 GGAFS
+340 
-345 GCKNLT
+345 
-351 TVNLPQGITKI
+351 
-362 PSNLFSGCGSLTAIT
+362 SLTRVEL
-377 IPDSVFTIGY
+377 PDSVTSIGY
-387 SAFSGC
+387 SAFGRCSGLTELTLSNSLSTIEYQAFSGCTALTHVELPEGLTSIGNYAFSSCEKLTELSIPSTVNTIGERAFYSC
-393 SSLEAVEIP
+393 SSL
-402 TGVSAIGS
+402 
-410 YAFSRCTSLTEMVI
+410 TELVI
-424 PEGVSGIAD
+424 PEGVGEIGRE
-433 NTFYNCTAL
+433 TFYKCTAL
-442 KWVDIPVGVSTIG
+442 RRISLPSTLTAIG
-455 SYAFS
+455 GRAFYS
-460 GCEALSQI
+460 
-468 HLPESITE
+468 
-476 LGEYAFSDCKNLTTV
+476 CK
-491 NLPQGITKIPKALF
+491 
-505 LNCSSLE
+505 SLE
-512 AVEIPTGVS
+512 RVE
-521 AIESSAFI
+521 
-529 GCTSLTE
+529 
-536 MVIPEG
+536 IPEG
-542 VSKIGNR
+542 VTTIPS
-549 TFYNCTS
+549 
-556 LRQVTLPGGLTEVG
+556 
-570 QEAFQNCS
+570 EAFMSC
-578 ALEAIELPEKV
+578 EK
-589 TTIGVSTFY
+589 
-598 GCKML
+598 L
-603 KQITLPDSL
+603 Q
-612 TEIGVQ
+612 
-618 AFQNCSALEA
+618 
-628 IKLPDK
+628 
-634 LTSVGK
+634 SV
-640 YAFFGCSS
+640 Y
-648 LTEMV
+648 
-653 IPEGVSQIG
+653 
-662 YETFYNCT
+662 
-670 SLRQVTLPSSLTEI
+670 
-684 GQEAFQNCSAL
+684 
-695 EAIELPDKLTS
+695 
-706 VGNYTFSG
+706 
-714 CKALERVDIPASVA
+714 IPASVTS
-728 AIGESAFSGCAKLT
+728 IENQAFYFTKSLT
-742 AITFGHRQEN
+742 DIRFGHKQDD
-752 PLTIGEE
+752 PLTISESFE
-759 AFNVGYY
+759 WDFYTH
-766 GDNVKTRIGVYSVR
+766 DEDLPTRIGVYSTR
-780 GIHPAIQGYAWEKR
+780 AINPAILNYGWYGRA
-794 TVTYYNTET
+794 VTYYSTST
-803 IPLEAIAVHAQD
+803 IPIQSIIVRAAD
-815 DAAEIEVGLPLT
+815 DAAEIEIGLPLT
-827 FVAELTPFDTTEDP
+827 FSAELNPFDTTDDV
-841 VWSINPDNSTGTA
+841 VWSIGQDNSTGTA
-854 EITAEGVLTGLTP
+854 EITQDGVLTGLTP
-867 GIVTVRAAAGS
+867 GIVTVRATARN
-878 DESVYGETQ
+878 DESVYREVTVT
-887 ISLLP
+887 LLP

-897 DSILVRTAVGAVD
+897 DAILVRTAEGPED
-910 EAQLGIPVQMQ
+910 EAQLGVPVQMKV
-921 AVFQPGNVAD
+921 VFQPGNVAD
-931 KHVSWSVSNEKIAA
+931 KTVKWSVSDETAA
-945 IDENGM
+945 TIDENGV
-951 LTPLALGNVTVYA
+951 LTPLKLGTVMVYA
-964 ESDTYGVE
+964 ESETYGAQ
-972 GSCVVKVL
+972 GSCELKIL
-980 RYIDSVTILRDGGTE
+980 RYADDITILRDGGTE
-995 RTTLGVGEKLELTTL
+995 RTTLGVGEKLPLSVLMSPENTT
-1010 LTPADTTSDGVTWT
+1010 TKDVTWT
-1024 VEEITGQAE
+1024 VTDGTGHAEISKGNSSR
-1033 LVTSYGRPVAL
+1033 LPYL
-1044 KGIAPGIVRVT
+1044 KGITPGTVILT
-1055 ATAKDYAAVSD
+1055 ATANDYRGIS
-1066 TVELTVTDTVVPYAL
+1066 TWIELTVTDTVVPYAL
-1081 TDGSGNIYFDTATG
+1081 ADGSGNLYFNTETG
-1095 TIVRSDNTVRN
+1095 SIVASDSGVKNVTI
-1106 VSIPGA
+1106 PA
-1112 INGVDVTAI
+1112 KINGVEVRAI

-1126 HDAGAETITAVSIP
+1126 DDAGRSVTNLTLPKTLRVIGYSAFYDCYALKTI
-1140 KSLRKIG
+1140 
-1147 SNAFS
+1147 
-1152 YCGKMVSLRFNRL
+1152 RFATG
-1165 GELETIGESAFRG
+1165 GELETIEGYAFKDCG
-1178 CTALTSL
+1178 KLTA
-1185 AIPACVQTIENF
+1185 VN
-1197 AFSGCS
+1197 
-1203 SMESLRFASDS
+1203 
-1214 RLQSIGESAFIGCDA
+1214 
-1229 LSGVSLPEGLKTVGR
+1229 LPEGLKTIGVY
-1244 TAFYDCD
+1244 AFGNEY
-1251 KMESLRVPDSVTSIG
+1251 EATSLIIPDSVESIG
-1266 ENAFSYCDSLK
+1266 KYAFDSFYGLK
-1277 SVTISGEMDLKKV
+1277 TMKVSGERDL
-1290 LLNDTLDTLTLSGTF
+1290 T
-1305 VQKAVSA
+1305 
-1312 RNVKLLDTITEVRDG
+1312 NVFSTNKTLDTITYTGSYMREGTCSRPSAKTVILEDTITEIRDS
-1327 AFEWQRIEQLILSQ
+1327 ALSCEAMETIKLSK
-1341 NLKTIGAEAFE
+1341 NLKTIERHGLYFCYEL
-1352 GTEITSVTLPEGIV
+1352 TSVTLPNGIET
-1366 SLGKRAFAEC
+1366 LGEEAFSEC
-1376 SKLTTVNLPD
+1376 YKLETINLPD
-1386 SLQSIGQ
+1386 SLQSIGKS
-1393 DCFEGCSNL
+1393 CFTWCQNL
-1402 NILDLSSVPDTFVE
+1402 QLMDVSKVPDVIVE
-1416 RETKL
+1416 AETNL
-1421 DDRGVVPPVLVRATG
+1421 DAYGVVPPVLVRATNGQVKDYWYLVNVEGEKDNREIAQIYTVWTG
-1436 GKVSGSWWAKSV
+1436 GKDTTYLYAKSGGRV
-1448 EGNYDSEVAFVY
+1448 KL
-1460 WSNGS
+1460 
-1465 YYLAPESSGRFMLVY
+1465 YYA
-1480 RDEYTGA
+1480 DQYTGA
-1487 QGMKIAQARSGLVIR
+1487 IGTKIIEIKAGLVIR

-1519 YMMPENTAAQVTW
+1519 RMMPEDIAAQVTW

-1562 TVTAL
+1562 TVTAV
-1567 PKNGGDAAVLKLWL
+1567 PRNGGDAAVLKLWL

-1599 EVNADMA
+1599 ELNADMA
-1606 SAPSMTLTVR
+1606 STPSMTLTVR

-1653 KAMATDGSKVSAQV
+1653 KAMATDGSRVSAQV

-1712 TLQNDL
+1712 TLPNDL
-1718 GTVENG
+1718 GAVENG

-1805 RDEPMENYS
+1805 RDEPMEDYS
-1814 VTYASTDTSIA
+1814 VTYASTDTSVA

-1837 GANGQCAIVAT
+1837 GANGQCAIVAR

-1903 TNDNRFTAGFAAS
+1903 TNDNRFTAEFAAS

-1923 APLPNGRYNLTVEAR
+1923 APLPNGRYNLTVEAQ

-1965 ARLNLFCAGAETT
+1965 ARLNIFCAGAETT

-1989 NVVLTDNTD
+1989 NVVLADNTD

-2050 KLKLSTPASSLN
+2050 RLKLSAASSSLN

-2092 DSALANV
+2092 DSALADV

-2135 KLTVETKLPTLKPN
+2135 KLTVETKLPTLKPA
-2149 GAINLNAY
+2149 GAINLNAF

-2169 SQKNLTLEYVRFVP
+2169 SQKNLTLEDVRFVP
-2183 AAKAG
+2183 AARAG

-2209 TAAAANPDNAPK
+2209 TAAAANLDNAPK

-2316 NNLGGSYKLTPVV
+2316 NDLGGSYKLTPVV
-2329 RHCATGQL
+2329 RYRATGQL
-2337 VDLPAAVTLKVAAYN
+2337 VDLPAAVTLRVAAYN

-2381 LTNCQGSLTD
+2381 LTNCQGRLTD

-2411 RIHLTMVPGQTYAT
+2411 KIHLTMVPGQTYAT

-2430 VRFRLTVCGREI
+2430 VQFRLTVCGREI

-2458 AAMPVAPIYQAQTG
+2458 AAMPVSPIYQAQTG

-2558 TVKVMK
+2558 MVKVMK

>member
-38 KEPEET
+38 EETEET

-70 ETTEASVPESEEPQ
+70 ETTEVPTSEPEETQ
-84 PAADPSAE
+84 PAAEPSAE

-99 DSTGTCGESLTWTL
+99 DSTDVCGESLTWTL

-143 ITAVVVDR
+143 ITAVVVDQ
-151 GVTGIGAYAF
+151 GVTTIGAYAF
-161 YGCVNLID
+161 YGCVNLAD
-169 ITLPEGLTAIGQYA
+169 VTLPEGLTKIGQYA
-183 FTGCSNLGRV
+183 FKGCSALGRL

-199 TTLGS
+199 TTLGR
-204 SAFEESGVTEVVLP
+204 SAFEESGITEIVLP
-218 EGLKTIEYGAFASC
+218 EGMKTIGYDAFYNC

-238 SLPSTLENLKS
+238 SLPSTLQDLGSSTFYN
-249 CAFWQCSALTAI
+249 CSALTEI
-261 TLPQSIRNM
+261 TLPQSLTKIGSQ
-270 EYNCFGRCS
+270 CFYGCS
-279 SLTEIEIPSQLT
+279 GLTEIEIPSQVT
-291 TIEAYVFD
+291 SIEWGTFQN
-299 GCTALKSVTMQE
+299 CTALKSVTMYE
-311 GLKVIRDSAFR
+311 GLTSVGASAFS
-322 GCEALSQI
+322 GCEALTQVT
-330 HLPESITELG
+330 LPESVTELG
-340 GGAFS
+340 GSAFS

-362 PSNLFSGCGSLTAIT
+362 QNSLFSGCSSLVAIT
-377 IPDSVFTIGY
+377 IPGSVLTIES

-393 SSLEAVEIP
+393 SSLTAVEIP
-402 TGVSAIGS
+402 TGVSTIGS
-410 YAFSRCTSLTEMVI
+410 WAFSKCTSLTEIVI
-424 PEGVSGIAD
+424 PEGVTGIA
-433 NTFYNCTAL
+433 Y
-442 KWVDIPVGVSTIG
+442 G
-455 SYAFS
+455 
-460 GCEALSQI
+460 
-468 HLPESITE
+468 
-476 LGEYAFSDCKNLTTV
+476 
-491 NLPQGITKIPKALF
+491 
-505 LNCSSLE
+505 
-512 AVEIPTGVS
+512 
-521 AIESSAFI
+521 
-529 GCTSLTE
+529 
-536 MVIPEG
+536 
-542 VSKIGNR
+542 

-556 LRQVTLPGGLTEVG
+556 LGQVTLPSGLTEIG
-570 QEAFQNCS
+570 QEAFQDC
-578 ALEAIELPEKV
+578 A
-589 TTIGVSTFY
+589 
-598 GCKML
+598 
-603 KQITLPDSL
+603 SL
-612 TEIGVQ
+612 QSVQ
-618 AFQNCSALEA
+618 M
-628 IKLPDK
+628 PDK
-634 LTSVGK
+634 LTSMGK
-640 YAFFGCSS
+640 YAFSGCSS

-653 IPEGVSQIG
+653 IPEGVSSIG
-662 YETFYNCT
+662 YETFYKCT
-670 SLRQVTLPSSLTEI
+670 SL
-684 GQEAFQNCSAL
+684 
-695 EAIELPDKLTS
+695 K
-706 VGNYTFSG
+706 
-714 CKALERVDIPASVA
+714 RVDIPASVA

-752 PLTIGEE
+752 PLTIGED
-759 AFNVGYY
+759 AFYVDYY

-780 GIHPAIQGYAWEKR
+780 GIHPAIQGYSWNKR

-827 FVAELTPFDTTEDP
+827 FVAELTPFDTTDDL

-867 GIVTVRAAAGS
+867 GIVTVRAAARS

-897 DSILVRTAVGAVD
+897 DSILVRTAVGAAD

-921 AVFQPGNVAD
+921 VVFQPGNVAD

-980 RYIDSVTILRDGGTE
+980 RYIDSVTILRNGGTE

-1010 LTPADTTSDGVTWT
+1010 LTPTDTTSDGVTWT

-1044 KGIAPGIVRVT
+1044 KGVAPGIVRVT

-1066 TVELTVTDTVVPYAL
+1066 TVELIVTDTVVPYAL
-1081 TDGSGNIYFDTATG
+1081 ADGSGNIYFDTATG
-1095 TIVRSDNTVRN
+1095 TIVRSDNTVQN
-1106 VSIPGA
+1106 VSIPAA
-1112 INGVDVTAI
+1112 INGVAVTAI
-1121 APYVF
+1121 ASYVF
-1126 HDAGAETITAVSIP
+1126 YDAGARNITAVSIP
-1140 KSLRKIG
+1140 KSLREIG
-1147 SNAFS
+1147 SHAFWTCS
-1152 YCGKMVSLRFNRL
+1152 KMTSLRFAST
-1165 GELETIGESAFRG
+1165 GELETIGEYAFYG
-1178 CTALTSL
+1178 CSALTSL
-1185 AIPACVQTIENF
+1185 SIPASVQTIEGW
-1197 AFSGCS
+1197 AFCNCANI
-1203 SMESLRFASDS
+1203 ESLRFATGSKL
-1214 RLQSIGESAFIGCDA
+1214 RTIGDDAFNGCGS
-1229 LSGVSLPEGLKTVGR
+1229 LTRVSLPQGLQAIGEYAFCYCDNLTTV
-1244 TAFYDCD
+1244 Y
-1251 KMESLRVPDSVTSIG
+1251 VPDTVTSFAEKAFFNSRNLKDLTVTG
-1266 ENAFSYCDSLK
+1266 E
-1277 SVTISGEMDLKKV
+1277 VDLTKRFTV
-1290 LLNDTLDTLTLSGTF
+1290 SNLENLTLSGTF
-1305 VQKAVSA
+1305 VEKAVEA
-1312 RNVKLLDTITEVRDG
+1312 QNVTLLDTITEVRDS
-1327 AFEWQRIEQLILSQ
+1327 AFAGKNVEQLTLSQ
-1341 NLKTIGAEAFE
+1341 NLKTIGVGAFQ
-1352 GTEITSVTLPEGIV
+1352 GANVTSVTLPEGIT
-1366 SLGKRAFAEC
+1366 SLGERAFAYC
-1376 SKLTTVNLPD
+1376 SNLETINLPD
-1386 SLQSIGQ
+1386 SLQTVGKN
-1393 DCFEGCSNL
+1393 CFEECDKL
-1402 NILDLSSVPDTFVE
+1402 NILDLSTVPDTFVE

-1421 DDRGVVPPVLVRATG
+1421 NSQGIVPSVLVRATG
-1436 GKVSGSWWAKSV
+1436 GKVSGSWQLRSV
-1448 EGNYDSEVAFVY
+1448 EGEKNCYDIVSVY
-1460 WSNGS
+1460 QSRGS
-1465 YYLAPESSGRFMLVY
+1465 YYLWIESSGRFMLVY

-1593 GESVGS
+1593 GESVGG

-1606 SAPSMTLTVR
+1606 STPSMTLTVR

-1630 SDAKVADV
+1630 SDARVADV

-1653 KAMATDGSKVSAQV
+1653 KAMATDGSQVSAQV

-1712 TLQNDL
+1712 TLPNDL

-1724 VFTAGEKPGA
+1724 VFTAGEKPGT

-1837 GANGQCAIVAT
+1837 GANGQCAIAAT

-1903 TNDNRFTAGFAAS
+1903 INDSRFTAEFAS
-1916 RLTLRPA
+1916 NRLTLRPA
-1923 APLPNGRYNLTVEAR
+1923 APLPNGNYKLTVEAQ

-1978 LTVAAQGAEVE
+1978 LTVTAQGAEVE

-2027 IHLAGYAQPVIQNLS
+2027 IHLAGYAQPVTQNLS

-2050 KLKLSTPASSLN
+2050 KLKLSAAASSLN

-2092 DSALANV
+2092 DSALADV

-2135 KLTVETKLPTLKPN
+2135 KLTVETKLPTLKPA
-2149 GAINLNAY
+2149 GAINLNAF

-2169 SQKNLTLEYVRFVP
+2169 SQKNLTLEDVRFVP

-2316 NNLGGSYKLTPVV
+2316 NDLGGSYKLTPVV

-2372 SAIVYTVTR
+2372 SALVYTVTR
-2381 LTNCQGSLTD
+2381 LTNCQGRLTD

-2406 DSDSN
+2406 DSDAN

-2558 TVKVMK
+2558 TVKMMK

>member
-38 KEPEET
+38 EETEET

-50 PETTEPAVPAQT
+50 PETKEPAVPAQT

-70 ETTEASVPESEEPQ
+70 ETTEASEPESEEPR
-84 PAADPSAE
+84 PDAEPSAE

-99 DSTGTCGESLTWTL
+99 DSTGVCGESLTWTL
-113 AGGTLTISGSGAMT
+113 SGGTLTISGSGAMT

-137 YSGREQ
+137 YSDREQ

-161 YGCVNLID
+161 YGCVNLGD
-169 ITLPEGLTAIGQYA
+169 ITLPEGLTAIGKYA

-291 TIEAYVFD
+291 TIGANVFD

-311 GLKVIRDSAFR
+311 GLKVIGVSAFR

-340 GGAFS
+340 ESAFS

-402 TGVSAIGS
+402 TGVSTIES
-410 YAFSRCTSLTEMVI
+410 YAFSGCTSLMEMVI
-424 PEGVSGIAD
+424 PKGVSGIAD
-433 NTFYNCTAL
+433 NTFYNCT
-442 KWVDIPVGVSTIG
+442 
-455 SYAFS
+455 
-460 GCEALSQI
+460 
-468 HLPESITE
+468 
-476 LGEYAFSDCKNLTTV
+476 
-491 NLPQGITKIPKALF
+491 
-505 LNCSSLE
+505 
-512 AVEIPTGVS
+512 
-521 AIESSAFI
+521 
-529 GCTSLTE
+529 
-536 MVIPEG
+536 
-542 VSKIGNR
+542 
-549 TFYNCTS
+549 S
-556 LRQVTLPGGLTEVG
+556 LRQVTLPSSLTEIG
-570 QEAFQNCS
+570 QEAFQNCA

-589 TTIGVSTFY
+589 TTIGASAFY

-612 TEIGVQ
+612 TEIGKQ
-618 AFQNCSALEA
+618 AFQDCASLQSVQLPDKLTSVGNYAFSGCSSLTAVEIPTGVTAIGFWAFNRCTSLTEMVIPEGVSKIGNGTFYNCTALRQVTLPDSLTEIGEQA
-628 IKLPDK
+628 FWYCASLQSVQLPDK

-640 YAFFGCSS
+640 YAFSGCSS

-684 GQEAFQNCSAL
+684 GEQAFRDCASLQSVQ
-695 EAIELPDKLTS
+695 LPDKLTS
-706 VGNYTFSG
+706 VGKYAFSG
-714 CKALERVDIPASVA
+714 CTALERVDIPASVS
-728 AIGESAFSGCAKLT
+728 AIGERAFSGCAKLT

-752 PLTIGEE
+752 PLTIGED
-759 AFNVGYY
+759 AFYVGYY
-766 GDNVKTRIGVYSVR
+766 GENVKTRIGVYSVR

-803 IPLEAIAVHAQD
+803 IPLEAIAIHAQD

-841 VWSINPDNSTGTA
+841 VWSTNPDNSTGTA

-867 GIVTVRAAAGS
+867 GIVTVRATARN
-878 DESVYGETQ
+878 DESVYGEVTVT
-887 ISLLP
+887 LLP

-897 DSILVRTAVGAVD
+897 DAILVRTAEGPED
-910 EAQLGIPVQMQ
+910 EAQLGVPVQMKV
-921 AVFQPGNVAD
+921 VFQPGNVAD
-931 KHVSWSVSNEKIAA
+931 KTVKWSVSDETAA
-945 IDENGM
+945 TIDENGV
-951 LTPLALGNVTVYA
+951 LTPLKLGTVMVYA
-964 ESDTYGVE
+964 ESETYSAQ
-972 GSCVVKVL
+972 GSCELKIL
-980 RYIDSVTILRDGGTE
+980 RYADDITILRDGGTE
-995 RTTLGVGEKLELTTL
+995 RTTLGVGEKLPLSVLMSPENTT
-1010 LTPADTTSDGVTWT
+1010 TKDVTWT
-1024 VEEITGQAE
+1024 VTDGTGHAEISKGNSSR
-1033 LVTSYGRPVAL
+1033 LPYL
-1044 KGIAPGIVRVT
+1044 KGITPGTVILT
-1055 ATAKDYAAVSD
+1055 ATANDYRGIS
-1066 TVELTVTDTVVPYAL
+1066 TWIELTVTDTVVPYAL
-1081 TDGSGNIYFDTATG
+1081 ADGSGNLYFNTETG
-1095 TIVRSDNTVRN
+1095 SIVASDSGVKNVTI
-1106 VSIPGA
+1106 PA
-1112 INGVDVTAI
+1112 KINGVEVRAI

-1126 HDAGAETITAVSIP
+1126 DDAGRSVTNLTLPKTLRVIGYSAFYDCYALKTI
-1140 KSLRKIG
+1140 
-1147 SNAFS
+1147 
-1152 YCGKMVSLRFNRL
+1152 RFATG
-1165 GELETIGESAFRG
+1165 GELETIEGYAFKDCG
-1178 CTALTSL
+1178 KLTA
-1185 AIPACVQTIENF
+1185 VN
-1197 AFSGCS
+1197 
-1203 SMESLRFASDS
+1203 
-1214 RLQSIGESAFIGCDA
+1214 
-1229 LSGVSLPEGLKTVGR
+1229 LPEGLKTIGVY
-1244 TAFYDCD
+1244 AFGNEY
-1251 KMESLRVPDSVTSIG
+1251 EATSLIIPDSVESIG
-1266 ENAFSYCDSLK
+1266 KYAFDSFYGLK
-1277 SVTISGEMDLKKV
+1277 TMKVSGERDL
-1290 LLNDTLDTLTLSGTF
+1290 T
-1305 VQKAVSA
+1305 
-1312 RNVKLLDTITEVRDG
+1312 NVFSTNKTLDTITYTGSYMREGTCSRPSAKTVILEDTITEIRDS
-1327 AFEWQRIEQLILSQ
+1327 ALSCEAMETIKLSK
-1341 NLKTIGAEAFE
+1341 NLKTIERHGLYFCYEL
-1352 GTEITSVTLPEGIV
+1352 TSVTLPDGIET
-1366 SLGKRAFAEC
+1366 LGEEAFSEC
-1376 SKLTTVNLPD
+1376 YKLETINLPD
-1386 SLQSIGQ
+1386 SLQSIGKA
-1393 DCFEGCSNL
+1393 CFTWCQNL
-1402 NILDLSSVPDTFVE
+1402 QLMDVSKVPDVIVE
-1416 RETKL
+1416 AETNL
-1421 DDRGVVPPVLVRATG
+1421 DAYGVVPPVLVRATNGQVKDYWYLVNVEGEKDDREIAQIHTVWTG
-1436 GKVSGSWWAKSV
+1436 GKDTTYLYAKSGGRV
-1448 EGNYDSEVAFVY
+1448 KL
-1460 WSNGS
+1460 
-1465 YYLAPESSGRFMLVY
+1465 YYA
-1480 RDEYTGA
+1480 DQYTGA
-1487 QGMKIAQARSGLVIR
+1487 IGTKIIEIKAGLVIR

-1599 EVNADMA
+1599 ELNADMA
-1606 SAPSMTLTVR
+1606 STPSMTLTVR

-1653 KAMATDGSKVSAQV
+1653 KAMATDGSQVSAQV

-1693 TARLTLKGSGEIP
+1693 TARLTLKGTGEIP

-1718 GTVENG
+1718 GAVENG

-1869 LESSKLTLNT
+1869 LESGKLTLNT

-1903 TNDNRFTAGFAAS
+1903 INDNRFTADFAAS

-1923 APLPNGRYNLTVEAR
+1923 APLPNGNYNLTVEAR

-2027 IHLAGYAQPVIQNLS
+2027 IHLAGYAQPVTQNLS

-2050 KLKLSTPASSLN
+2050 RLKLSTPASSLN
-2062 TALNPEDLSARVQ
+2062 TALNPENLSARVQ

-2092 DSALANV
+2092 DSALADV

-2149 GAINLNAY
+2149 GAINLNAC

-2169 SQKNLTLEYVRFVP
+2169 SQKNLTLEDVRFVP

-2209 TAAAANPDNAPK
+2209 TAAATNPDNAPK

-2231 VLPGGTEIPGGT
+2231 VLPGGTEISGGT

-2316 NNLGGSYKLTPVV
+2316 NDLGGSYKLTPVV

-2372 SAIVYTVTR
+2372 SNLVYTVTR

-2485 AAIGDIRLNEKTSAA
+2485 AAMGDIRLNEKTSAA

>member
-38 KEPEET
+38 EETEET

-50 PETTEPAVPAQT
+50 PETTEPEVPAQT

-70 ETTEASVPESEEPQ
+70 ETTEAPAPEQEEPQ
-84 PAADPSAE
+84 PAAEPSAE
-92 DVPVPQS
+92 DVPAPQS
-99 DSTGTCGESLTWTL
+99 SDSGTCGESLTWTL

-169 ITLPEGLTAIGQYA
+169 ITLPEGLTAIGEYA
-183 FTGCSNLGRV
+183 FKGCSALGRV

-199 TTLGS
+199 TTLGDE
-204 SAFEESGVTEVVLP
+204 AFRESGVTEVVLP

-261 TLPQSIRNM
+261 TLPQSIRSM
-270 EYNCFGRCS
+270 EYNCFGRCT

-362 PSNLFSGCGSLTAIT
+362 QNSLFYDCSSLAAIT
-377 IPDSVFTIGY
+377 IPGSVLTIENN
-387 SAFSGC
+387 AFSGC
-393 SSLEAVEIP
+393 SSLTAVEIP
-402 TGVSAIGS
+402 TGVSTIGS
-410 YAFSRCTSLTEMVI
+410 WAFSKCTSLTEIVI
-424 PEGVSGIAD
+424 PEGVTGIAYG
-433 NTFYNCTAL
+433 TFYNCTAL
-442 KWVDIPVGVSTIG
+442 
-455 SYAFS
+455 
-460 GCEALSQI
+460 E
-468 HLPESITE
+468 
-476 LGEYAFSDCKNLTTV
+476 
-491 NLPQGITKIPKALF
+491 KI
-505 LNCSSLE
+505 
-512 AVEIPTGVS
+512 
-521 AIESSAFI
+521 
-529 GCTSLTE
+529 
-536 MVIPEG
+536 
-542 VSKIGNR
+542 
-549 TFYNCTS
+549 
-556 LRQVTLPGGLTEVG
+556 TLPGGLTEIG
-570 QEAFQNCS
+570 EQAFSNCS
-578 ALEAIELPEKV
+578 AL
-589 TTIGVSTFY
+589 
-598 GCKML
+598 
-603 KQITLPDSL
+603 Q
-612 TEIGVQ
+612 
-618 AFQNCSALEA
+618 
-628 IKLPDK
+628 
-634 LTSVGK
+634 
-640 YAFFGCSS
+640 
-648 LTEMV
+648 
-653 IPEGVSQIG
+653 
-662 YETFYNCT
+662 
-670 SLRQVTLPSSLTEI
+670 
-684 GQEAFQNCSAL
+684 
-695 EAIELPDKLTS
+695 AIELPDKVTAIRPGTFYGCAALRQVMLPGGLIEIGQGAFKNCVALQAIQLPDKLTTMGPS
-706 VGNYTFSG
+706 AFYG
-714 CKALERVDIPASVA
+714 CTALNQIDFPASVTT
-728 AIGESAFSGCAKLT
+728 IGESAFSGCAKLT

-752 PLTIGEE
+752 PLTIGED
-759 AFNVGYY
+759 AFYVGYY
-766 GDNVKTRIGVYSVR
+766 GENVKTRIGVYSVR

-827 FVAELTPFDTTEDP
+827 FVAELTPFDTTDDL

-854 EITAEGVLTGLTP
+854 ELTAEGVLTGLTP
-867 GIVTVRAAAGS
+867 GIVTVRATARN
-878 DESVYGETQ
+878 DESVYGEVTVT
-887 ISLLP
+887 LLP

-897 DSILVRTAVGAVD
+897 DAILVRTAEGPED
-910 EAQLGIPVQMQ
+910 EAQLGVPVQMKV
-921 AVFQPGNVAD
+921 VFQPGNVAD
-931 KHVSWSVSNEKIAA
+931 KTVKWSVSDETAA
-945 IDENGM
+945 TIDENGV
-951 LTPLALGNVTVYA
+951 LTPLKLGTVMVYA
-964 ESDTYGVE
+964 ESETYGAQ
-972 GSCVVKVL
+972 GSCELKIL
-980 RYIDSVTILRDGGTE
+980 RYADDITILRDGGTE
-995 RTTLGVGEKLELTTL
+995 RTTLGVGEKLPLSVLMSPENTT
-1010 LTPADTTSDGVTWT
+1010 TKDVTWT
-1024 VEEITGQAE
+1024 VTDGTGHAEISKGNSSR
-1033 LVTSYGRPVAL
+1033 LPYL
-1044 KGIAPGIVRVT
+1044 KGITPGTVILT
-1055 ATAKDYAAVSD
+1055 ATANDYRGIS
-1066 TVELTVTDTVVPYAL
+1066 TWIELTVTDTVVPYAL
-1081 TDGSGNIYFDTATG
+1081 ADGSGNLYFNTETG
-1095 TIVRSDNTVRN
+1095 SVVASDSGVKNVTI
-1106 VSIPGA
+1106 PA
-1112 INGVDVTAI
+1112 KINGVEVRAI

-1126 HDAGAETITAVSIP
+1126 DDAGRSVTNLTLPKTLRVIGYSAFYDCYALKTI
-1140 KSLRKIG
+1140 
-1147 SNAFS
+1147 
-1152 YCGKMVSLRFNRL
+1152 RFATG
-1165 GELETIGESAFRG
+1165 GELETIEGYAFKDCG
-1178 CTALTSL
+1178 KLTA
-1185 AIPACVQTIENF
+1185 VN
-1197 AFSGCS
+1197 
-1203 SMESLRFASDS
+1203 
-1214 RLQSIGESAFIGCDA
+1214 
-1229 LSGVSLPEGLKTVGR
+1229 LPEGLKTIGVY
-1244 TAFYDCD
+1244 AFGNEY
-1251 KMESLRVPDSVTSIG
+1251 EATSLIIPDSVESIG
-1266 ENAFSYCDSLK
+1266 KYAFDSFYGLK
-1277 SVTISGEMDLKKV
+1277 TMKVSGERDL
-1290 LLNDTLDTLTLSGTF
+1290 T
-1305 VQKAVSA
+1305 
-1312 RNVKLLDTITEVRDG
+1312 NVFSTNKTLDTITYTGSYMREGTCSRPSAKTVILEDTITEIRDS
-1327 AFEWQRIEQLILSQ
+1327 ALSCEAMETIKLSK
-1341 NLKTIGAEAFE
+1341 NLKTIERHGLYFCYEL
-1352 GTEITSVTLPEGIV
+1352 TSVTLPDGIET
-1366 SLGKRAFAEC
+1366 LGEEAFSEC
-1376 SKLTTVNLPD
+1376 YKLETINLPD
-1386 SLQSIGQ
+1386 SLQSIGKA
-1393 DCFEGCSNL
+1393 CFTWCQNL
-1402 NILDLSSVPDTFVE
+1402 QLMDVSKVPDVIVE
-1416 RETKL
+1416 AETNL
-1421 DDRGVVPPVLVRATG
+1421 DAYGVVPPVLVRATNGQVKDYWYLVNVEGEKDDREIAQIHTVWTG
-1436 GKVSGSWWAKSV
+1436 GKDTTYLYAKSGGRV
-1448 EGNYDSEVAFVY
+1448 KL
-1460 WSNGS
+1460 
-1465 YYLAPESSGRFMLVY
+1465 YYA
-1480 RDEYTGA
+1480 DQYTGA
-1487 QGMKIAQARSGLVIR
+1487 IGTKIIEIKAGLVIR

-1606 SAPSMTLTVR
+1606 STPSMTLTVR

-1712 TLQNDL
+1712 TLPNDL
-1718 GTVENG
+1718 GAVENG
-1724 VFTAGEKPGA
+1724 VFTAGEKPGT

-1805 RDEPMENYS
+1805 RDEPMEDYS

-1869 LESSKLTLNT
+1869 LESGKLTLNT

-1903 TNDNRFTAGFAAS
+1903 TNDNRFTAEFAAS

-1923 APLPNGRYNLTVEAR
+1923 APLPNGNYNLTVAAQ

-2027 IHLAGYAQPVIQNLS
+2027 IHLAGYAQPVTQNLS

-2050 KLKLSTPASSLN
+2050 RLKLSAAASSLN
-2062 TALNPEDLSARVQ
+2062 TALNPENLSARVQ

-2083 DLSNATVWT
+2083 DLSNAAVWT
-2092 DSALANV
+2092 DSALADV

-2169 SQKNLTLEYVRFVP
+2169 SQKNLTLEDVRFVP
-2183 AAKAG
+2183 TAKAG

-2209 TAAAANPDNAPK
+2209 TAAATNPDNAPK

-2288 AGFRELEQGLYSGLS
+2288 VGFRELEQGLYSGLS

-2316 NNLGGSYKLTPVV
+2316 NDLGGSYKLTPVV

-2372 SAIVYTVTR
+2372 SNLVYTVTR
-2381 LTNCQGSLTD
+2381 LTNCQGRLTD

-2430 VRFRLTVCGREI
+2430 IRFRLTVCGREI

>member
-38 KEPEET
+38 EETEET

-70 ETTEASVPESEEPQ
+70 ETTEASVPESGEPQ
-84 PAADPSAE
+84 PDAEPSAE
-92 DVPVPQS
+92 DVPMPQS

-127 DYGESNTAPW
+127 DYNESNTAPW

-169 ITLPEGLTAIGQYA
+169 ITLPEGLTAIGEYA
-183 FTGCSNLGRV
+183 FKGCSALGRV
-193 EILSGM
+193 EVLSGM
-199 TTLGS
+199 TTLGR
-204 SAFEESGVTEVVLP
+204 SAFRESGITEVVLP
-218 EGLKTIEYGAFASC
+218 EGLKTIGYGAFYNC

-238 SLPSTLENLKS
+238 SLPGTLQDLGSSTFYN
-249 CAFWQCSALTAI
+249 CSALTAI
-261 TLPQSIRNM
+261 TLPQSLTKI
-270 EYNCFGRCS
+270 ESQCFYGCS
-279 SLTEIEIPSQLT
+279 GLTEIEIPSQVT
-291 TIEAYVFD
+291 SIEWGTFQN
-299 GCTALKSVTMQE
+299 CTALKSVTMYE
-311 GLKVIRDSAFR
+311 GLTSVGASAFS
-322 GCEALSQI
+322 GCEALTLVT
-330 HLPESITELG
+330 LPESVTELG
-340 GGAFS
+340 GSVFW

-362 PSNLFSGCGSLTAIT
+362 QNSLFYDCSSLAAIT
-377 IPDSVFTIGY
+377 IPDSVLTIES

-393 SSLEAVEIP
+393 SSLTEVEIP
-402 TGVSAIGS
+402 TGVSTIGS

-424 PEGVSGIAD
+424 PEGVSSIAYG
-433 NTFYNCTAL
+433 TFYNCTA
-442 KWVDIPVGVSTIG
+442 
-455 SYAFS
+455 
-460 GCEALSQI
+460 
-468 HLPESITE
+468 
-476 LGEYAFSDCKNLTTV
+476 
-491 NLPQGITKIPKALF
+491 
-505 LNCSSLE
+505 
-512 AVEIPTGVS
+512 
-521 AIESSAFI
+521 
-529 GCTSLTE
+529 
-536 MVIPEG
+536 
-542 VSKIGNR
+542 
-549 TFYNCTS
+549 
-556 LRQVTLPGGLTEVG
+556 LRQVTLPGGLTEIG
-570 QEAFQNCS
+570 QEAFQDC
-578 ALEAIELPEKV
+578 A
-589 TTIGVSTFY
+589 
-598 GCKML
+598 
-603 KQITLPDSL
+603 SL
-612 TEIGVQ
+612 QSVQ
-618 AFQNCSALEA
+618 
-628 IKLPDK
+628 LPDK
-634 LTSVGK
+634 LTSVGN
-640 YAFFGCSS
+640 YAFSGCSS

-684 GQEAFQNCSAL
+684 GEQAFRDCASLQSVQ
-695 EAIELPDKLTS
+695 LPDKLTS
-706 VGNYTFSG
+706 VGNYAFSG
-714 CKALERVDIPASVA
+714 CTALERVDIPASVA
-728 AIGESAFSGCAKLT
+728 AIGERAFSGCAKLT

-759 AFNVGYY
+759 AFYVGYY
-766 GDNVKTRIGVYSVR
+766 GENVKTRIGVYSVR
-780 GIHPAIQGYAWEKR
+780 GIHPAIQSYAWEKR
-794 TVTYYNTET
+794 TVTYYNTEF

-827 FVAELTPFDTTEDP
+827 FVAELTPFDTTDDL

-854 EITAEGVLTGLTP
+854 EITQDGVLTGLTP
-867 GIVTVRAAAGS
+867 GIVTVRAAARS

-887 ISLLP
+887 ITLLS

-931 KHVSWSVSNEKIAA
+931 KHVTWSVSNEKIAA

-1044 KGIAPGIVRVT
+1044 KGVAPGIVRVT

-1376 SKLTTVNLPD
+1376 GKLTTVNLPD

-1402 NILDLSSVPDTFVE
+1402 NILDLSSVPDSFVE

-1460 WSNGS
+1460 RSDGN
-1465 YYLAPESSGRFMLVY
+1465 YYLVPESSGSFMLVY
-1480 RDEYTGA
+1480 RDDYTGA
-1487 QGMKIAQARSGLVIR
+1487 QGKKLAEARSGLIIR

-1562 TVTAL
+1562 TVTAV

-1581 VPRTTGLEILRN
+1581 VPKTTGLEILRN

-1599 EVNADMA
+1599 ELNADMA
-1606 SAPSMTLTVR
+1606 STPSMTLTVR

-1653 KAMATDGSKVSAQV
+1653 KAMATDGSQVSAQV

-1718 GTVENG
+1718 GAVENG

-1805 RDEPMENYS
+1805 RDESMENYS

-1869 LESSKLTLNT
+1869 LESGKLTLNT

-1903 TNDNRFTAGFAAS
+1903 TNDNRFTAEFAAS
-1916 RLTLRPA
+1916 RLILRPA
-1923 APLPNGRYNLTVEAR
+1923 APLPNGNYNLTVEAR

-2027 IHLAGYAQPVIQNLS
+2027 IHLTGYAQPVIQNLS

-2050 KLKLSTPASSLN
+2050 RLKLSTPASSLN

-2092 DSALANV
+2092 DSALADV

-2169 SQKNLTLEYVRFVP
+2169 SQKNLTLEDVRFVP
-2183 AAKAG
+2183 TAKAG

-2209 TAAAANPDNAPK
+2209 TAAATNPDNAPK

-2282 FEGCEL
+2282 FDGCEL

-2316 NNLGGSYKLTPVV
+2316 NDLGGSYKLTPVV

-2372 SAIVYTVTR
+2372 SALVYTVTR

>member
-38 KEPEET
+38 EEPEET
-44 VPESTE
+44 VPELTEPKTTE
-50 PETTEPAVPAQT
+50 PEVPAQT

-84 PAADPSAE
+84 RDAEPSAE

-137 YSGREQ
+137 YSVREQ
-143 ITAVVVDR
+143 VTAVMVDR

-169 ITLPEGLTAIGQYA
+169 ITLPEGLTAIGEYA
-183 FTGCSNLGRV
+183 FKGCSALGRV

-199 TTLGS
+199 TTLGYD
-204 SAFEESGVTEVVLP
+204 AFRESGITEVVLP
-218 EGLKTIEYGAFASC
+218 EGLKTIGNDAFYNC

-238 SLPSTLENLKS
+238 SLPSTLQNLGS
-249 CAFWQCSALTAI
+249 YAFYKCSALTAI
-261 TLPQSIRNM
+261 TLPQSLTKM
-270 EYNCFGRCS
+270 GYECFELCT

-291 TIEAYVFD
+291 TIGSNVFD
-299 GCTALKSVTMQE
+299 GCTALKSVTLPE
-311 GLKVIRDSAFR
+311 GLKVIGAYAFG
-322 GCEALSQI
+322 GCEALTQI
-330 HLPESITELG
+330 HLPESTTELRS
-340 GGAFS
+340 GAFS

-351 TVNLPQGITKI
+351 TINLPQGITKI
-362 PSNLFSGCGSLTAIT
+362 QNSLFSDCTSLAAIT
-377 IPDSVFTIGY
+377 IPDSVLTIES

-393 SSLEAVEIP
+393 SSLTAVEIP
-402 TGVSAIGS
+402 TGVSTIGTL
-410 YAFSRCTSLTEMVI
+410 AFSRCALLTEMVI
-424 PEGVSGIAD
+424 PEGVSSIAYG
-433 NTFYNCTAL
+433 TFYNCTAL
-442 KWVDIPVGVSTIG
+442 K
-455 SYAFS
+455 
-460 GCEALSQI
+460 
-468 HLPESITE
+468 
-476 LGEYAFSDCKNLTTV
+476 
-491 NLPQGITKIPKALF
+491 KI
-505 LNCSSLE
+505 
-512 AVEIPTGVS
+512 
-521 AIESSAFI
+521 
-529 GCTSLTE
+529 
-536 MVIPEG
+536 
-542 VSKIGNR
+542 
-549 TFYNCTS
+549 
-556 LRQVTLPGGLTEVG
+556 TLPGGLTEIG
-570 QEAFQNCS
+570 EEAFENCS

-589 TTIGVSTFY
+589 TTIGASAFS

-612 TEIGVQ
+612 TEIGQ
-618 AFQNCSALEA
+618 SAFGNC
-628 IKLPDK
+628 
-634 LTSVGK
+634 V
-640 YAFFGCSS
+640 S
-648 LTEMV
+648 LQF
-653 IPEGVSQIG
+653 IQ
-662 YETFYNCT
+662 
-670 SLRQVTLPSSLTEI
+670 
-684 GQEAFQNCSAL
+684 
-695 EAIELPDKLTS
+695 LPDKLTS
-706 VGNYTFSG
+706 VGNYAFSS
-714 CKALERVDIPASVA
+714 CTALKRVDIPASVA
-728 AIGESAFSGCAKLT
+728 AIGKSAFSSCAKLST
-742 AITFGHRQEN
+742 ITFGHRQED
-752 PLTIGEE
+752 PLTIGED
-759 AFNVGYY
+759 AFYVGYY

-780 GIHPAIQGYAWEKR
+780 GIHPAIQSYAWEKR
-794 TVTYYNTET
+794 TVTYYNTEVV
-803 IPLEAIAVHAQD
+803 PLEAIAVHAQD

-867 GIVTVRAAAGS
+867 GIVTVRAAARS

-887 ISLLP
+887 ITLLS

-931 KHVSWSVSNEKIAA
+931 KTVKWSVSDETAA
-945 IDENGM
+945 TIDENGV
-951 LTPLALGNVTVYA
+951 LTPLKLGTVMVYA
-964 ESDTYGVE
+964 ESETYGAQ
-972 GSCVVKVL
+972 GSCELKIL
-980 RYIDSVTILRDGGTE
+980 RYADDITILRDGGTE
-995 RTTLGVGEKLELTTL
+995 RTTLGVGEKLPLSVLMSPENTT
-1010 LTPADTTSDGVTWT
+1010 TKDVTWT
-1024 VEEITGQAE
+1024 VTDGTGHAEISKGNSSR
-1033 LVTSYGRPVAL
+1033 LPYL
-1044 KGIAPGIVRVT
+1044 KGITPGTVILT
-1055 ATAKDYAAVSD
+1055 ATANDYRGIS
-1066 TVELTVTDTVVPYAL
+1066 TWIELTVTDTVVPYAL
-1081 TDGSGNIYFDTATG
+1081 ADGSGNLYFNTETG
-1095 TIVRSDNTVRN
+1095 SIVASDSGVKNVTI
-1106 VSIPGA
+1106 PA
-1112 INGVDVTAI
+1112 KINGVEVRAI

-1126 HDAGAETITAVSIP
+1126 DDAGRSVTNLTLPKTLRVIGYSAFYDCYALKTI
-1140 KSLRKIG
+1140 
-1147 SNAFS
+1147 
-1152 YCGKMVSLRFNRL
+1152 RFATG
-1165 GELETIGESAFRG
+1165 GELETIEGYAFKDCG
-1178 CTALTSL
+1178 KLTA
-1185 AIPACVQTIENF
+1185 VN
-1197 AFSGCS
+1197 
-1203 SMESLRFASDS
+1203 
-1214 RLQSIGESAFIGCDA
+1214 
-1229 LSGVSLPEGLKTVGR
+1229 LPEGLKTIGVY
-1244 TAFYDCD
+1244 AFGNEY
-1251 KMESLRVPDSVTSIG
+1251 EATSLIIPDSVESIG
-1266 ENAFSYCDSLK
+1266 KYAFDSFYGLK
-1277 SVTISGEMDLKKV
+1277 TMKVSGERDL
-1290 LLNDTLDTLTLSGTF
+1290 T
-1305 VQKAVSA
+1305 
-1312 RNVKLLDTITEVRDG
+1312 NVFSTNKTLDTITYTGSYMREGTCSRPSAKTVILEDTITEIRDS
-1327 AFEWQRIEQLILSQ
+1327 ALSCEAMETIKLSK
-1341 NLKTIGAEAFE
+1341 NLKTIERHGLYFCYEL
-1352 GTEITSVTLPEGIV
+1352 TSVTLPDGIET
-1366 SLGKRAFAEC
+1366 LGEEAFSEC
-1376 SKLTTVNLPD
+1376 YKLETINLPD
-1386 SLQSIGQ
+1386 SLQSIGKS
-1393 DCFEGCSNL
+1393 CFTWCQNL
-1402 NILDLSSVPDTFVE
+1402 QLMDVSKVPDVIVE
-1416 RETKL
+1416 AETNL
-1421 DDRGVVPPVLVRATG
+1421 DAYGVVPPVLVRATNGQVKDYWYLVNVEGEKDNREIAQIYTDWTG
-1436 GKVSGSWWAKSV
+1436 GKDTTYLYAKSGGRV
-1448 EGNYDSEVAFVY
+1448 KL
-1460 WSNGS
+1460 
-1465 YYLAPESSGRFMLVY
+1465 YYA
-1480 RDEYTGA
+1480 DQYTGA
-1487 QGMKIAQARSGLVIR
+1487 IGTKIIEIKAGLVIR

-1519 YMMPENTAAQVTW
+1519 RMMPENTAAQVTW

-1562 TVTAL
+1562 TVTAV
-1567 PKNGGDAAVLKLWL
+1567 PRNGGDAAVLKLWL

-1599 EVNADMA
+1599 ELNADMA
-1606 SAPSMTLTVR
+1606 STPSMTLTVR

-1630 SDAKVADV
+1630 SDARVADV

-1667 KINVT
+1667 EINVT

-1693 TARLTLKGSGEIP
+1693 NARLTLKGSGEIP

-1784 IIDKQSAQGCS
+1784 IIDKLSAQGCS

-1805 RDEPMENYS
+1805 RDEPMEDYS
-1814 VTYASTDTSIA
+1814 VTYASTDTSVA

-1837 GANGQCAIVAT
+1837 GANGQCAIVAR

-1879 ALTDAAVSTGFVESY
+1879 ALTDAAVFTGFVESY

-1903 TNDNRFTAGFAAS
+1903 INDSRFTAEFAS
-1916 RLTLRPA
+1916 NRLTLRPA
-1923 APLPNGRYNLTVEAR
+1923 APLPNGRYNLTVEAQ

-2018 KPNTKAKLE
+2018 KPYTKAKLE

-2050 KLKLSTPASSLN
+2050 RLKLSAASSSLN
-2062 TALNPEDLSARVQ
+2062 TALNPENLSARVQ

-2092 DSALANV
+2092 DSALADV

-2135 KLTVETKLPTLKPN
+2135 KLTVETKLPTLKPA
-2149 GAINLNAY
+2149 GAINLNAF

-2169 SQKNLTLEYVRFVP
+2169 SQKNLTLEDVRFVP
-2183 AAKAG
+2183 AARAG

-2198 TLTFDPAGNRV
+2198 TLTFDRAGNRV

-2316 NNLGGSYKLTPVV
+2316 NDLGGSYKLTPVV
-2329 RHCATGQL
+2329 RHRATGQL
-2337 VDLPAAVTLKVAAYN
+2337 VDLPAAVTLRVTAYN

-2372 SAIVYTVTR
+2372 STIVYTVTR
-2381 LTNCQGSLTD
+2381 LTNCQGRLTD

-2411 RIHLTMVPGQTYAT
+2411 KIHLTMVPGQTYAT

-2430 VRFRLTVCGREI
+2430 VRFRLTVCGKEI

-2458 AAMPVAPIYQAQTG
+2458 AAMPVSPIYQAQTG